1 MYRTDFITAMKIPD
15 QHVLDEHFIRISD
28 PWKQEYDKGVQVP
41 VDIESLPQPDF
52 KKLDSSE
59 KTSRIWN
66 LPEKYYK
73 WQPEVDIIN
82 EVMDG
87 KVPEPIYDMDEDDC
101 SFLHSINSVEDPKNK
116 ITELDF
122 EVIMTYLDAV
132 CHVNMYTKYQDN
144 LTYSI
149 QYDDSVYC
157 EVCKD
162 IYSEP
167 DNEMIFC
174 DNCNICVHQSC
185 YGVSKIPQG
194 EWYCSPCKADC
205 SAPVCLLCMQGE
217 GAFKQAKQ
225 GEWVHVFCALW
236 IPEVGF
242 GNVEKM
248 EPITKIKQ
256 IPISRWSLSCCF
268 CQERVGACIQCSMKN
283 CFVPFHPSCA
293 YSNRCHMMTIYGTP
307 EEPEIVENF
316 AYCIKHSSEKFRE
329 PSTMNTIVLPQCR
342 KDQLNP
348 LYNNQKKIARTL
360 LNDFDEFVD
369 VLDVSTTLDINV
381 STIQFTFDYWKEK
394 RKLNGNNPLIKLP
407 PLSEL
412 VEKCSKLKNQPDCS
426 ELDPFLKLVSLRQ
439 DLERARVLVHMSE
452 RRERLKKRW
461 MNSIFSVI
469 ECCFKEGSQLPQPL
483 FSLSRG
489 LPKPSSRS
497 NSDVTS
503 SSDNDS
509 ELNISQSSISKVFL
523 SPVINRDHL
532 DVFDFKDNEHSLVA
546 HEVILRDDGNSDQ
559 SDSKKPD
566 LAYDYRSSEDPEW
579 VDAPKRPR
587 KKKHESPSKLNKM
600 KLLASQFSRKIT
612 IELSDKSDVQSSVDD
627 SCHFSTPP
635 TSPEFSTAQTF
646 GFPKK
651 GSDSQISCKRRRNLS
666 HSSDDNGSETYVLAN
681 TPPSPKNN
689 KENIKSLNASK
700 TEDVPVKSSPVR
712 SRRVS
717 KRHKPNESI
726 SLSDCH
732 FNQTPNLTSNSTN
745 FLQPCLAS
753 RSSCDEM
760 NIVEKLEDLENQVW
774 SSDLYV
780 RQEASSELLTVLSEA
795 TDEVFD
801 GRSFQWDSMCGGLV
815 RWISGTNF
823 KISLV
828 ALKAISMIAT
838 RMGEDL
844 APICHTMLPA
854 IIDRLGD
861 TKDTVRKEAASLIQ
875 VLMSYVKTP
884 KTILEELLPRVMEHK
899 NAKVREGM
907 LLCISETLLNFGHKE
922 LSISKMIPS
931 VLELASDSS
940 APVRDQAVETLCDI
954 YRLVGEPIRNDILR
968 RRSLPFQKEKLI
980 ISRFDDLLAAGMVSA
995 DSLSERILSD
1005 ESLNSEP
1012 EKVKTIE
1019 RGGGKI
1025 SKSTSS
1031 GTLNK
1036 RAMPLKKS
1044 ASSHKSKG
1052 GLAGADSELLTEDNL
1067 DTYIQDYNTVDI
1079 SSPKELTDFCNNC
1092 ADILE
1097 NTDDWEKR
1105 VAALRDLRGMM
1116 FCGVDH
1122 FKGFKLTIT
1131 GMSRAIEK
1139 AVKDL
1144 RSQVVREAC
1153 VTVACMS
1160 TEMGNDFGSLGEK
1173 LLVALFSQLLVN
1185 VKIMNYSAHVCL
1197 RRIISCTQ
1205 YSKMLLII
1213 CEQVLKSKS
1222 AMCRKR
1228 AAEYIELIF
1237 QIWDLNLITK
1247 NLTLLESSIKSG
1259 INDADSDTRVFSRKT
1274 FWLFNEH
1281 FPKNAENM
1289 MKTFDT
1295 SKKKM
1300 LLETKMG
1307 KSSAPGAGSSSTLKR
1322 NKKLAPGSSATLPKK
1337 PTMSKSTPDLSQL
1350 GKTSTLPRQP
1360 KTPARVQGAP
1370 RSTTASPANDRT
1382 SIPRLYVSPRGARAE
1397 HKSTS
1402 SYGTSNI
1409 PTRTGVIKSK
1419 STVLSPSLARD
1430 TAAGVK
1436 KSKSG
1441 VMRSKDAAGGGG
1453 GQSSQSR
1460 QTAARSGSSS
1470 GGVRRSVSARS
1481 VNSLVSNET
1490 RSATL
1495 RRANNRASP
1504 GRASPASTSSASRTA
1519 QQAQPRTPSIRKS
1532 ASANLNQDSLASAF
1546 GRGTIPRMTSQDSI
1560 ASSTDSSS
1568 HDVDIQE
1575 IVRAS
1580 ESSSWKIREEGVHK
1594 LKTRI
1599 NEERGFNTRER
1610 RIVLQL
1616 FENLLN
1622 DNHAKILGTTLDVLD
1637 EFLALYR
1644 TNLTDWG
1651 ATILAKAL
1659 YLQSM
1664 KQTQSNFDRVM
1675 RLLDTLHRSFP
1686 YDLQL
1691 TWCFSILDS
1700 RQVNSN
1706 AKMKG
1711 TLLEYMSCTFEVMD
1725 PMEFIQTKESTIGL
1739 KVLLQSS
1746 TDPKAPDIRKKSATL
1761 IATMFRHSPP
1771 VFSSILNTVTEAEQ
1785 GQCVMLLQETVP
1797 NMMSQESEVLMGYPG
1812 YNKIVSDR
1820 QSATSEESASL
1831 FDAIN
1836 QRFGSS
1842 PGSYTYDVDAE
1853 NINPD
1858 ALSSPV
1864 SKMSINKNRENSFS
1878 EQRDRSLTT
1887 ELQAVSNLNN
1897 TNGGSEALPHLQSPS
1912 LNGSMPETNAVFSVL
1927 EALLGGSQEEKS
1939 GALIESL
1946 NLLKEDTSINEENSY
1961 DLLSAIMSCTEE
1973 DDTELVS
1980 KALKVLN
1987 KFLVYQ
1993 AQYMAPHCEEVVTKI
2008 VRAKCPMQHAD
2019 SESLYQLL
2027 VMVYK
2032 TEAILNLIVPML
2044 QHETYPVLLSV
2055 INLLY
2060 STLKQNTPE
2069 SQPMLESRLPA
2080 LASAVCPQC
2089 SHVETNVRKQS
2100 IFCLVE
2106 LLLIFGT
2113 EKVDA
2118 LLEGL
2123 TVSQKKLVYLY
2134 YNRHQRNVR

>member
-1 MYRTDFITAMKIPD
+1 
-15 QHVLDEHFIRISD
+15 
-28 PWKQEYDKGVQVP
+28 
-41 VDIESLPQPDF
+41 
-52 KKLDSSE
+52 
-59 KTSRIWN
+59 
-66 LPEKYYK
+66 
-73 WQPEVDIIN
+73 
-82 EVMDG
+82 
-87 KVPEPIYDMDEDDC
+87 
-101 SFLHSINSVEDPKNK
+101 
-116 ITELDF
+116 
-122 EVIMTYLDAV
+122 
-132 CHVNMYTKYQDN
+132 
-144 LTYSI
+144 
-149 QYDDSVYC
+149 
-157 EVCKD
+157 
-162 IYSEP
+162 
-167 DNEMIFC
+167 
-174 DNCNICVHQSC
+174 
-185 YGVSKIPQG
+185 
-194 EWYCSPCKADC
+194 
-205 SAPVCLLCMQGE
+205 
-217 GAFKQAKQ
+217 
-225 GEWVHVFCALW
+225 
-236 IPEVGF
+236 
-242 GNVEKM
+242 
-248 EPITKIKQ
+248 
-256 IPISRWSLSCCF
+256 
-268 CQERVGACIQCSMKN
+268 
-283 CFVPFHPSCA
+283 
-293 YSNRCHMMTIYGTP
+293 
-307 EEPEIVENF
+307 
-316 AYCIKHSSEKFRE
+316 
-329 PSTMNTIVLPQCR
+329 
-342 KDQLNP
+342 
-348 LYNNQKKIARTL
+348 
-360 LNDFDEFVD
+360 
-369 VLDVSTTLDINV
+369 
-381 STIQFTFDYWKEK
+381 
-394 RKLNGNNPLIKLP
+394 
-407 PLSEL
+407 
-412 VEKCSKLKNQPDCS
+412 
-426 ELDPFLKLVSLRQ
+426 
-439 DLERARVLVHMSE
+439 
-452 RRERLKKRW
+452 
-461 MNSIFSVI
+461 
-469 ECCFKEGSQLPQPL
+469 
-483 FSLSRG
+483 
-489 LPKPSSRS
+489 
-497 NSDVTS
+497 
-503 SSDNDS
+503 
-509 ELNISQSSISKVFL
+509 
-523 SPVINRDHL
+523 
-532 DVFDFKDNEHSLVA
+532 
-546 HEVILRDDGNSDQ
+546 
-559 SDSKKPD
+559 
-566 LAYDYRSSEDPEW
+566 
-579 VDAPKRPR
+579 
-587 KKKHESPSKLNKM
+587 
-600 KLLASQFSRKIT
+600 
-612 IELSDKSDVQSSVDD
+612 
-627 SCHFSTPP
+627 
-635 TSPEFSTAQTF
+635 
-646 GFPKK
+646 
-651 GSDSQISCKRRRNLS
+651 
-666 HSSDDNGSETYVLAN
+666 
-681 TPPSPKNN
+681 
-689 KENIKSLNASK
+689 
-700 TEDVPVKSSPVR
+700 
-712 SRRVS
+712 
-717 KRHKPNESI
+717 
-726 SLSDCH
+726 
-732 FNQTPNLTSNSTN
+732 
-745 FLQPCLAS
+745 
-753 RSSCDEM
+753 M
-760 NIVEKLEDLENQVW
+760 NIVDKLEDLENQVW

-795 TDEVFD
+795 NDEVFD
-801 GRSFQWDSMCGGLV
+801 GSSFQWDSMCGGLA

-828 ALKAISMIAT
+828 ALKAITMIAT

-844 APICHTMLPA
+844 APTLSTLLPA

-861 TKDTVRKEAASLIQ
+861 TKDSVRKEAASLIQ

-884 KTILEELLPRVMEHK
+884 KTILDEIVPKVMDHK

-907 LLCISETLLNFGHKE
+907 LLCISETLQNFGHKE
-922 LSISKMIPS
+922 LSISKVIPS
-931 VLELASDSS
+931 ILELASDNS
-940 APVRDQAVETLCDI
+940 APVRDQAVDTLCEV
-954 YRLVGEPIRNDILR
+954 YKLVGEPIRNDILKR
-968 RRSLPFQKEKLI
+968 RTLPFQKEKMI
-980 ISRFDDLLAAGMVSA
+980 IQRFDDLFQAGLVNS
-995 DSLSERILSD
+995 DGLSDRVPSD

-1012 EKVKTIE
+1012 EKVKTVE

-1044 ASSHKSKG
+1044 ASSHKAKG
-1052 GLAGADSELLTEDNL
+1052 GLVVADSGLLTEENL
-1067 DTYIQDYNTVDI
+1067 DEYIKDYNTVNI
-1079 SSPKELTDFCNNC
+1079 SSPKELADFCNAC
-1092 ADILE
+1092 ADIME
-1097 NTDDWEKR
+1097 NSDDWEKR
-1105 VAALRDLRGMM
+1105 IVALRDLRGVM

-1139 AVKDL
+1139 TVKDL

-1153 VTVACMS
+1153 VTVSAMS
-1160 TEMGNDFGSLGEK
+1160 TELGNDFGSCGEK
-1173 LLVALFSQLLVN
+1173 LLTALFSQLLVN
-1185 VKIMNYSAHVCL
+1185 VKIMNLSAHVCL
-1197 RRIISCTQ
+1197 RRVIACTQ
-1205 YSKMLLII
+1205 YPKMLPII
-1213 CEQVLKSKS
+1213 CEQMKSKS
-1222 AMCRKR
+1222 PMCRKR

-1237 QIWDLNLITK
+1237 QLWELNIITK
-1247 NLTLLESSIKSG
+1247 NLSILEGTIKSG
-1259 INDADSDTRVFSRKT
+1259 INDADSDTRIFSRRT
-1274 FWLFNEH
+1274 FWLYNEF

-1300 LLETKMG
+1300 LQETKMG
-1307 KSSAPGAGSSSTLKR
+1307 KSAAPGAGATNTLKR
-1322 NKKLAPGSSATLPKK
+1322 TKKNLAPGSSATLPKK

-1350 GKTSTLPRQP
+1350 GKPSTLPRQP

-1370 RSTTASPANDRT
+1370 RSTTASPAN
-1382 SIPRLYVSPRGARAE
+1382 E
-1397 HKSTS
+1397 K
-1402 SYGTSNI
+1402 
-1409 PTRTGVIKSK
+1409 TRQGVVKSK
-1419 STVLSPSLARD
+1419 STVLSPSLSRD
-1430 TAAGVK
+1430 PATGVK

-1441 VMRSKDAAGGGG
+1441 VMRSKIGPVGGSLTQPRQTRRPSERTGTVISRSDVREAIEQQNRPSLDRSKSSAGGYRDRGG
-1453 GQSSQSR
+1453 SEFSDDGRPQSSRSGKSRSNRPTMTLDDIEAARIAAALTSHREKELAREGGASEFDRDMEEIKESHRRGRHSSSDGGKRQKRSRSSGPRARSRPTTNVNKDDIKIAQAANNDARLSR
-1460 QTAARSGSSS
+1460 QSSSLQVDDYSSVEGYATIKRRPKGGRKSRTSDTEAMEVDRRRSSVQSGGMTEEEFMRIHMDLPAGRSSSRTSDNSSGRGQIEDSDSRTAARSGSAT

-1481 VNSLVSNET
+1481 VNSIVSSET

-1504 GRASPASTSSASRTA
+1504 GRASPASTSSSRTA
-1519 QQAQPRTPSIRKS
+1519 AQQTAPRTPSIRKS

-1594 LKTRI
+1594 LKVRI

-1610 RIVLQL
+1610 RMVLHL
-1616 FENLLN
+1616 FEQMLN

-1771 VFSSILNTVTEAEQ
+1771 VFSSILNTVTEQEQ

-1812 YNKIVSDR
+1812 YNKIVSDH

-1836 QRFGSS
+1836 QSSHRFGSS
-1842 PGSYTYDVDAE
+1842 PGSYTFDVDAE

-1858 ALSSPV
+1858 ILNSPV
-1864 SKMSINKNRENSFS
+1864 SKISLDKDRENSFS
-1878 EQRDRSLTT
+1878 EQRDRSLTA

-1897 TNGGSEALPHLQSPS
+1897 NTNGGSASSPLLQSPS
-1912 LNGSMPETNAVFSVL
+1912 LNGSMAENNKVFAVL
-1927 EALLGGSQEEKS
+1927 EALLGGTQDEKS
-1939 GALIESL
+1939 AALIESL

-1980 KALKVLN
+1980 KSLKVLN

-1993 AQYMAPHCEEVVTKI
+1993 ADYMAPHCEEVVTKI

-2032 TEAILNLIVPML
+2032 TEAILNLLVPML

-2069 SQPMLESRLPA
+2069 SQSKLESRLPA
-2080 LASAVCPQC
+2080 LCAAVCPQC

-2113 EKVDA
+2113 ERVDTM
-2118 LLEGL
+2118 LDSL

>member
-1 MYRTDFITAMKIPD
+1 
-15 QHVLDEHFIRISD
+15 
-28 PWKQEYDKGVQVP
+28 
-41 VDIESLPQPDF
+41 
-52 KKLDSSE
+52 
-59 KTSRIWN
+59 
-66 LPEKYYK
+66 
-73 WQPEVDIIN
+73 
-82 EVMDG
+82 
-87 KVPEPIYDMDEDDC
+87 
-101 SFLHSINSVEDPKNK
+101 
-116 ITELDF
+116 
-122 EVIMTYLDAV
+122 
-132 CHVNMYTKYQDN
+132 
-144 LTYSI
+144 
-149 QYDDSVYC
+149 
-157 EVCKD
+157 
-162 IYSEP
+162 
-167 DNEMIFC
+167 
-174 DNCNICVHQSC
+174 
-185 YGVSKIPQG
+185 
-194 EWYCSPCKADC
+194 
-205 SAPVCLLCMQGE
+205 
-217 GAFKQAKQ
+217 
-225 GEWVHVFCALW
+225 
-236 IPEVGF
+236 
-242 GNVEKM
+242 
-248 EPITKIKQ
+248 
-256 IPISRWSLSCCF
+256 
-268 CQERVGACIQCSMKN
+268 
-283 CFVPFHPSCA
+283 
-293 YSNRCHMMTIYGTP
+293 
-307 EEPEIVENF
+307 
-316 AYCIKHSSEKFRE
+316 
-329 PSTMNTIVLPQCR
+329 
-342 KDQLNP
+342 
-348 LYNNQKKIARTL
+348 
-360 LNDFDEFVD
+360 
-369 VLDVSTTLDINV
+369 
-381 STIQFTFDYWKEK
+381 
-394 RKLNGNNPLIKLP
+394 
-407 PLSEL
+407 
-412 VEKCSKLKNQPDCS
+412 
-426 ELDPFLKLVSLRQ
+426 
-439 DLERARVLVHMSE
+439 
-452 RRERLKKRW
+452 
-461 MNSIFSVI
+461 
-469 ECCFKEGSQLPQPL
+469 
-483 FSLSRG
+483 
-489 LPKPSSRS
+489 
-497 NSDVTS
+497 
-503 SSDNDS
+503 
-509 ELNISQSSISKVFL
+509 
-523 SPVINRDHL
+523 
-532 DVFDFKDNEHSLVA
+532 
-546 HEVILRDDGNSDQ
+546 
-559 SDSKKPD
+559 
-566 LAYDYRSSEDPEW
+566 
-579 VDAPKRPR
+579 
-587 KKKHESPSKLNKM
+587 
-600 KLLASQFSRKIT
+600 
-612 IELSDKSDVQSSVDD
+612 
-627 SCHFSTPP
+627 
-635 TSPEFSTAQTF
+635 
-646 GFPKK
+646 
-651 GSDSQISCKRRRNLS
+651 
-666 HSSDDNGSETYVLAN
+666 
-681 TPPSPKNN
+681 
-689 KENIKSLNASK
+689 
-700 TEDVPVKSSPVR
+700 
-712 SRRVS
+712 
-717 KRHKPNESI
+717 
-726 SLSDCH
+726 
-732 FNQTPNLTSNSTN
+732 
-745 FLQPCLAS
+745 
-753 RSSCDEM
+753 M
-760 NIVEKLEDLENQVW
+760 NIVDKLEDLENQVW

-795 TDEVFD
+795 NDEVFD
-801 GRSFQWDSMCGGLV
+801 GSSFQWDSMCGGLA

-828 ALKAISMIAT
+828 ALKAITMIAT

-844 APICHTMLPA
+844 APTLSTLLPA

-861 TKDTVRKEAASLIQ
+861 TKDSVRKEAASLIQ

-884 KTILEELLPRVMEHK
+884 KTILDEIVPKVMDHK

-907 LLCISETLLNFGHKE
+907 LLCISETLQNFGHKE
-922 LSISKMIPS
+922 LSISKVIPS
-931 VLELASDSS
+931 ILELASDNS
-940 APVRDQAVETLCDI
+940 APVRDQAVDTLCEV
-954 YRLVGEPIRNDILR
+954 YKLVGEPIRNDILKR
-968 RRSLPFQKEKLI
+968 RTLPFQKEKMI
-980 ISRFDDLLAAGMVSA
+980 IQRFDDLFQAGLVNS
-995 DSLSERILSD
+995 DGLSDRVPSD

-1012 EKVKTIE
+1012 EKVKTVE

-1044 ASSHKSKG
+1044 ASSHKAKG
-1052 GLAGADSELLTEDNL
+1052 GLVVADSGLLTEENL
-1067 DTYIQDYNTVDI
+1067 DEYIKDYNTVNI
-1079 SSPKELTDFCNNC
+1079 SSPKELADFCNAC
-1092 ADILE
+1092 ADIME
-1097 NTDDWEKR
+1097 NSDDWEKR
-1105 VAALRDLRGMM
+1105 IVALRDLRGVM

-1139 AVKDL
+1139 TVKDL

-1153 VTVACMS
+1153 VTVSAMS
-1160 TEMGNDFGSLGEK
+1160 TELGNDFGSCGEK
-1173 LLVALFSQLLVN
+1173 LLTALFSQLLVN
-1185 VKIMNYSAHVCL
+1185 VKIMNLSAHVCL
-1197 RRIISCTQ
+1197 RRVIACTQ
-1205 YSKMLLII
+1205 YPKMLPII
-1213 CEQVLKSKS
+1213 CEQMKSKS
-1222 AMCRKR
+1222 PMCRKR

-1237 QIWDLNLITK
+1237 QLWELNIITK
-1247 NLTLLESSIKSG
+1247 NLSILEGTIKSG
-1259 INDADSDTRVFSRKT
+1259 INDADSDTRIFSRRT
-1274 FWLFNEH
+1274 FWLYNEF

-1300 LLETKMG
+1300 LQETKMG
-1307 KSSAPGAGSSSTLKR
+1307 KSAAPGAGATNTLKR
-1322 NKKLAPGSSATLPKK
+1322 TKKNLAPGSSATLPKK
-1337 PTMSKSTPDLSQL
+1337 PTMSKSTP
-1350 GKTSTLPRQP
+1350 
-1360 KTPARVQGAP
+1360 GAP
-1370 RSTTASPANDRT
+1370 RSTTASPAN
-1382 SIPRLYVSPRGARAE
+1382 E
-1397 HKSTS
+1397 K
-1402 SYGTSNI
+1402 
-1409 PTRTGVIKSK
+1409 
-1419 STVLSPSLARD
+1419 
-1430 TAAGVK
+1430 
-1436 KSKSG
+1436 
-1441 VMRSKDAAGGGG
+1441 
-1453 GQSSQSR
+1453 
-1460 QTAARSGSSS
+1460 TAARSGSAT

-1481 VNSLVSNET
+1481 VNSIVSSET

-1504 GRASPASTSSASRTA
+1504 GRASPASTSSSRTA
-1519 QQAQPRTPSIRKS
+1519 AQQTAPRTPSIRKS

-1594 LKTRI
+1594 LKVRI

-1610 RIVLQL
+1610 RMVLHL
-1616 FENLLN
+1616 FEQMLN

-1771 VFSSILNTVTEAEQ
+1771 VFSSILNTVTEQEQ

-1812 YNKIVSDR
+1812 YNKIVSDH

-1836 QRFGSS
+1836 QSSHRFGSS
-1842 PGSYTYDVDAE
+1842 PGSYTFDVDAE

-1858 ALSSPV
+1858 ILNSPV
-1864 SKMSINKNRENSFS
+1864 SKISLDKDRENSFS
-1878 EQRDRSLTT
+1878 EQRDRSLTA

-1897 TNGGSEALPHLQSPS
+1897 NTNGGSASSPLLQSPS
-1912 LNGSMPETNAVFSVL
+1912 LNGSMAENNKVFAVL
-1927 EALLGGSQEEKS
+1927 EALLGGTQDEKS
-1939 GALIESL
+1939 AALIESL

-1980 KALKVLN
+1980 KSLKVLN

-1993 AQYMAPHCEEVVTKI
+1993 ADYMAPHCEEVVTKI

-2032 TEAILNLIVPML
+2032 TEAILNLLVPML

-2069 SQPMLESRLPA
+2069 SQSKLESRLPA
-2080 LASAVCPQC
+2080 LCAAVCPQC

-2113 EKVDA
+2113 ERVDTM
-2118 LLEGL
+2118 LDSL

>member
-1 MYRTDFITAMKIPD
+1 
-15 QHVLDEHFIRISD
+15 
-28 PWKQEYDKGVQVP
+28 
-41 VDIESLPQPDF
+41 
-52 KKLDSSE
+52 
-59 KTSRIWN
+59 
-66 LPEKYYK
+66 
-73 WQPEVDIIN
+73 
-82 EVMDG
+82 
-87 KVPEPIYDMDEDDC
+87 
-101 SFLHSINSVEDPKNK
+101 
-116 ITELDF
+116 
-122 EVIMTYLDAV
+122 
-132 CHVNMYTKYQDN
+132 
-144 LTYSI
+144 
-149 QYDDSVYC
+149 
-157 EVCKD
+157 
-162 IYSEP
+162 
-167 DNEMIFC
+167 
-174 DNCNICVHQSC
+174 
-185 YGVSKIPQG
+185 
-194 EWYCSPCKADC
+194 
-205 SAPVCLLCMQGE
+205 
-217 GAFKQAKQ
+217 
-225 GEWVHVFCALW
+225 
-236 IPEVGF
+236 
-242 GNVEKM
+242 
-248 EPITKIKQ
+248 
-256 IPISRWSLSCCF
+256 
-268 CQERVGACIQCSMKN
+268 
-283 CFVPFHPSCA
+283 
-293 YSNRCHMMTIYGTP
+293 
-307 EEPEIVENF
+307 
-316 AYCIKHSSEKFRE
+316 
-329 PSTMNTIVLPQCR
+329 
-342 KDQLNP
+342 
-348 LYNNQKKIARTL
+348 
-360 LNDFDEFVD
+360 
-369 VLDVSTTLDINV
+369 
-381 STIQFTFDYWKEK
+381 
-394 RKLNGNNPLIKLP
+394 
-407 PLSEL
+407 
-412 VEKCSKLKNQPDCS
+412 
-426 ELDPFLKLVSLRQ
+426 
-439 DLERARVLVHMSE
+439 
-452 RRERLKKRW
+452 
-461 MNSIFSVI
+461 
-469 ECCFKEGSQLPQPL
+469 
-483 FSLSRG
+483 
-489 LPKPSSRS
+489 
-497 NSDVTS
+497 
-503 SSDNDS
+503 
-509 ELNISQSSISKVFL
+509 
-523 SPVINRDHL
+523 
-532 DVFDFKDNEHSLVA
+532 
-546 HEVILRDDGNSDQ
+546 
-559 SDSKKPD
+559 
-566 LAYDYRSSEDPEW
+566 
-579 VDAPKRPR
+579 
-587 KKKHESPSKLNKM
+587 
-600 KLLASQFSRKIT
+600 
-612 IELSDKSDVQSSVDD
+612 
-627 SCHFSTPP
+627 
-635 TSPEFSTAQTF
+635 
-646 GFPKK
+646 
-651 GSDSQISCKRRRNLS
+651 
-666 HSSDDNGSETYVLAN
+666 
-681 TPPSPKNN
+681 
-689 KENIKSLNASK
+689 
-700 TEDVPVKSSPVR
+700 
-712 SRRVS
+712 
-717 KRHKPNESI
+717 
-726 SLSDCH
+726 
-732 FNQTPNLTSNSTN
+732 
-745 FLQPCLAS
+745 
-753 RSSCDEM
+753 M
-760 NIVEKLEDLENQVW
+760 NIVDKLEDLENQVW

-795 TDEVFD
+795 NDEVFD
-801 GRSFQWDSMCGGLV
+801 GSSFQWDSMCGGLA

-828 ALKAISMIAT
+828 ALKAITMIAT

-844 APICHTMLPA
+844 APTLSTLLPA

-861 TKDTVRKEAASLIQ
+861 TKDSVRKEAASLIQ

-884 KTILEELLPRVMEHK
+884 KTILDEIVPKVMDHK

-907 LLCISETLLNFGHKE
+907 LLCISETLQNFGHKE
-922 LSISKMIPS
+922 LSISKVIPS
-931 VLELASDSS
+931 ILELASDNS
-940 APVRDQAVETLCDI
+940 APVRDQAVDTLCEV
-954 YRLVGEPIRNDILR
+954 YKLVGEPIRNDILKR
-968 RRSLPFQKEKLI
+968 RTLPFQKEKMI
-980 ISRFDDLLAAGMVSA
+980 IQRFDDLFQAGLVNS
-995 DSLSERILSD
+995 DGLSDRVPSD

-1012 EKVKTIE
+1012 EKVKTVE

-1044 ASSHKSKG
+1044 ASSHKAKG
-1052 GLAGADSELLTEDNL
+1052 GLVVADSGLLTEENL
-1067 DTYIQDYNTVDI
+1067 DEYIKDYNTVNI
-1079 SSPKELTDFCNNC
+1079 SSPKELADFCNAC
-1092 ADILE
+1092 ADIME
-1097 NTDDWEKR
+1097 NSDDWEKR
-1105 VAALRDLRGMM
+1105 IVALRDLRGVM

-1139 AVKDL
+1139 TVKDL

-1153 VTVACMS
+1153 VTVSAMS
-1160 TEMGNDFGSLGEK
+1160 TELGNDFGSCGEK
-1173 LLVALFSQLLVN
+1173 LLTALFSQLLVN
-1185 VKIMNYSAHVCL
+1185 VKIMNLSAHVCL
-1197 RRIISCTQ
+1197 RRVIACTQ
-1205 YSKMLLII
+1205 YPKMLPII
-1213 CEQVLKSKS
+1213 CEQMKSKS
-1222 AMCRKR
+1222 PMCRKR

-1237 QIWDLNLITK
+1237 QLWELNIITK
-1247 NLTLLESSIKSG
+1247 NLSILEGTIKSG
-1259 INDADSDTRVFSRKT
+1259 INDADSDTRIFSRRT
-1274 FWLFNEH
+1274 FWLYNEF

-1300 LLETKMG
+1300 LQETKMG
-1307 KSSAPGAGSSSTLKR
+1307 KSAAPGAGATNTLKR
-1322 NKKLAPGSSATLPKK
+1322 TKKNLAPGSSATLPKK

-1350 GKTSTLPRQP
+1350 GKPSTLPRQP

-1370 RSTTASPANDRT
+1370 RSTTASPANEKT
-1382 SIPRLYVSPRGARAE
+1382 
-1397 HKSTS
+1397 
-1402 SYGTSNI
+1402 
-1409 PTRTGVIKSK
+1409 
-1419 STVLSPSLARD
+1419 
-1430 TAAGVK
+1430 
-1436 KSKSG
+1436 
-1441 VMRSKDAAGGGG
+1441 
-1453 GQSSQSR
+1453 
-1460 QTAARSGSSS
+1460 
-1470 GGVRRSVSARS
+1470 
-1481 VNSLVSNET
+1481 
-1490 RSATL
+1490 
-1495 RRANNRASP
+1495 NNRASP
-1504 GRASPASTSSASRTA
+1504 GRASPASTSSSRTA
-1519 QQAQPRTPSIRKS
+1519 AQQTAPRTPSIRKS

-1594 LKTRI
+1594 LKVRI

-1610 RIVLQL
+1610 RMVLHL
-1616 FENLLN
+1616 FEQMLN

-1771 VFSSILNTVTEAEQ
+1771 VFSSILNTVTEQEQ

-1812 YNKIVSDR
+1812 YNKIVSDH

-1836 QRFGSS
+1836 QSSHRFGSS
-1842 PGSYTYDVDAE
+1842 PGSYTFDVDAE

-1858 ALSSPV
+1858 ILNSPV
-1864 SKMSINKNRENSFS
+1864 SKISLDKDRENSFS
-1878 EQRDRSLTT
+1878 EQRDRSLTA

-1897 TNGGSEALPHLQSPS
+1897 NTNGGSASSPLLQSPS
-1912 LNGSMPETNAVFSVL
+1912 LNGSMAENNKVFAVL
-1927 EALLGGSQEEKS
+1927 EALLGGTQDEKS
-1939 GALIESL
+1939 AALIESL

-1980 KALKVLN
+1980 KSLKVLN

-1993 AQYMAPHCEEVVTKI
+1993 ADYMAPHCEEVVTKI

-2032 TEAILNLIVPML
+2032 TEAILNLLVPML

-2069 SQPMLESRLPA
+2069 SQSKLESRLPA
-2080 LASAVCPQC
+2080 LCAAVCPQC

-2113 EKVDA
+2113 ERVDTM
-2118 LLEGL
+2118 LDSL

>member
-1382 SIPRLYVSPRGARAE
+1382 
-1397 HKSTS
+1397 
-1402 SYGTSNI
+1402 
-1409 PTRTGVIKSK
+1409 RTGVIKSK

-1460 QTAARSGSSS
+1460 QT
-1470 GGVRRSVSARS
+1470 
-1481 VNSLVSNET
+1481 
-1490 RSATL
+1490 
-1495 RRANNRASP
+1495 NNRASP

>member
-1 MYRTDFITAMKIPD
+1 
-15 QHVLDEHFIRISD
+15 
-28 PWKQEYDKGVQVP
+28 
-41 VDIESLPQPDF
+41 
-52 KKLDSSE
+52 
-59 KTSRIWN
+59 
-66 LPEKYYK
+66 
-73 WQPEVDIIN
+73 
-82 EVMDG
+82 
-87 KVPEPIYDMDEDDC
+87 
-101 SFLHSINSVEDPKNK
+101 
-116 ITELDF
+116 
-122 EVIMTYLDAV
+122 
-132 CHVNMYTKYQDN
+132 
-144 LTYSI
+144 
-149 QYDDSVYC
+149 
-157 EVCKD
+157 
-162 IYSEP
+162 
-167 DNEMIFC
+167 
-174 DNCNICVHQSC
+174 
-185 YGVSKIPQG
+185 
-194 EWYCSPCKADC
+194 
-205 SAPVCLLCMQGE
+205 
-217 GAFKQAKQ
+217 
-225 GEWVHVFCALW
+225 
-236 IPEVGF
+236 
-242 GNVEKM
+242 
-248 EPITKIKQ
+248 
-256 IPISRWSLSCCF
+256 
-268 CQERVGACIQCSMKN
+268 
-283 CFVPFHPSCA
+283 
-293 YSNRCHMMTIYGTP
+293 
-307 EEPEIVENF
+307 
-316 AYCIKHSSEKFRE
+316 
-329 PSTMNTIVLPQCR
+329 
-342 KDQLNP
+342 
-348 LYNNQKKIARTL
+348 
-360 LNDFDEFVD
+360 
-369 VLDVSTTLDINV
+369 
-381 STIQFTFDYWKEK
+381 
-394 RKLNGNNPLIKLP
+394 
-407 PLSEL
+407 
-412 VEKCSKLKNQPDCS
+412 
-426 ELDPFLKLVSLRQ
+426 
-439 DLERARVLVHMSE
+439 
-452 RRERLKKRW
+452 
-461 MNSIFSVI
+461 
-469 ECCFKEGSQLPQPL
+469 
-483 FSLSRG
+483 
-489 LPKPSSRS
+489 
-497 NSDVTS
+497 
-503 SSDNDS
+503 
-509 ELNISQSSISKVFL
+509 
-523 SPVINRDHL
+523 
-532 DVFDFKDNEHSLVA
+532 
-546 HEVILRDDGNSDQ
+546 
-559 SDSKKPD
+559 
-566 LAYDYRSSEDPEW
+566 
-579 VDAPKRPR
+579 
-587 KKKHESPSKLNKM
+587 
-600 KLLASQFSRKIT
+600 
-612 IELSDKSDVQSSVDD
+612 
-627 SCHFSTPP
+627 
-635 TSPEFSTAQTF
+635 
-646 GFPKK
+646 
-651 GSDSQISCKRRRNLS
+651 
-666 HSSDDNGSETYVLAN
+666 
-681 TPPSPKNN
+681 
-689 KENIKSLNASK
+689 
-700 TEDVPVKSSPVR
+700 
-712 SRRVS
+712 
-717 KRHKPNESI
+717 
-726 SLSDCH
+726 
-732 FNQTPNLTSNSTN
+732 
-745 FLQPCLAS
+745 
-753 RSSCDEM
+753 M
-760 NIVEKLEDLENQVW
+760 NIVDKLEDLENQVW

-795 TDEVFD
+795 NDEVFD
-801 GRSFQWDSMCGGLV
+801 GSSFQWDSMCGGLA

-828 ALKAISMIAT
+828 ALKAITMIAT

-844 APICHTMLPA
+844 APTLSTLLPA

-861 TKDTVRKEAASLIQ
+861 TKDSVRKEAASLIQ

-884 KTILEELLPRVMEHK
+884 KTILDEIVPKVMDHK

-907 LLCISETLLNFGHKE
+907 LLCISETLQNFGHKE
-922 LSISKMIPS
+922 LSISKVIPS
-931 VLELASDSS
+931 ILELASDNS
-940 APVRDQAVETLCDI
+940 APVRDQAVDTLCEV
-954 YRLVGEPIRNDILR
+954 YKLVGEPIRNDILKR
-968 RRSLPFQKEKLI
+968 RTLPFQKEKMI
-980 ISRFDDLLAAGMVSA
+980 IQRFDDLFQAGLVNS
-995 DSLSERILSD
+995 DGLSDRVPSD

-1012 EKVKTIE
+1012 EKVKTVE

-1044 ASSHKSKG
+1044 ASSHKAKG
-1052 GLAGADSELLTEDNL
+1052 GLVVADSGLLTEENL
-1067 DTYIQDYNTVDI
+1067 DEYIKDYNTVNI
-1079 SSPKELTDFCNNC
+1079 SSPKELADFCNAC
-1092 ADILE
+1092 ADIME
-1097 NTDDWEKR
+1097 NSDDWEKR
-1105 VAALRDLRGMM
+1105 IVALRDLRGVM

-1139 AVKDL
+1139 TVKDL

-1153 VTVACMS
+1153 VTVSAMS
-1160 TEMGNDFGSLGEK
+1160 TELGNDFGSCGEK
-1173 LLVALFSQLLVN
+1173 LLTALFSQLLVN
-1185 VKIMNYSAHVCL
+1185 VKIMNLSAHVCL
-1197 RRIISCTQ
+1197 RRVIACTQ
-1205 YSKMLLII
+1205 YPKMLPII
-1213 CEQVLKSKS
+1213 CEQMKSKS
-1222 AMCRKR
+1222 PMCRKR

-1237 QIWDLNLITK
+1237 QLWELNIITK
-1247 NLTLLESSIKSG
+1247 NLSILEGTIKSG
-1259 INDADSDTRVFSRKT
+1259 INDADSDTRIFSRRT
-1274 FWLFNEH
+1274 FWLYNEF

-1300 LLETKMG
+1300 LQETKMG
-1307 KSSAPGAGSSSTLKR
+1307 KSAAPGAGATNTLKR
-1322 NKKLAPGSSATLPKK
+1322 TKKNLAPGSSATLPKK

-1350 GKTSTLPRQP
+1350 GKPSTLPRQP

-1370 RSTTASPANDRT
+1370 RSTTASPANEKT
-1382 SIPRLYVSPRGARAE
+1382 SIPRLFVSPRGARAQRN
-1397 HKSTS
+1397 STE
-1402 SYGTSNI
+1402 SYATTNIPSKYSTSNI
-1409 PTRTGVIKSK
+1409 P
-1419 STVLSPSLARD
+1419 
-1430 TAAGVK
+1430 
-1436 KSKSG
+1436 
-1441 VMRSKDAAGGGG
+1441 
-1453 GQSSQSR
+1453 
-1460 QTAARSGSSS
+1460 TAARSGSAT

-1481 VNSLVSNET
+1481 VNSIVSSET

-1504 GRASPASTSSASRTA
+1504 GRASPASTSSSRTA
-1519 QQAQPRTPSIRKS
+1519 AQQTAPRTPSIRKS

-1568 HDVDIQE
+1568 HDVIRYRRRRLSSAGSNQSSVKSRMEDIQE

-1594 LKTRI
+1594 LKVRI

-1610 RIVLQL
+1610 RMVLHL
-1616 FENLLN
+1616 FEQMLN

-1771 VFSSILNTVTEAEQ
+1771 VFSSILNTVTEQEQ

-1812 YNKIVSDR
+1812 YNKIVSDH

-1836 QRFGSS
+1836 QSSHRFGSS
-1842 PGSYTYDVDAE
+1842 PGSYTFDVDAE

-1858 ALSSPV
+1858 ILNSPV
-1864 SKMSINKNRENSFS
+1864 SKISLDKDRENSFS
-1878 EQRDRSLTT
+1878 EQRDRSLTA

-1897 TNGGSEALPHLQSPS
+1897 NTNGGSASSPLLQSPS
-1912 LNGSMPETNAVFSVL
+1912 LNGSMAENNKVFAVL
-1927 EALLGGSQEEKS
+1927 EALLGGTQDEKS
-1939 GALIESL
+1939 AALIESL

-1980 KALKVLN
+1980 KSLKVLN

-1993 AQYMAPHCEEVVTKI
+1993 ADYMAPHCEEVVTKI

-2032 TEAILNLIVPML
+2032 TEAILNLLVPML

-2069 SQPMLESRLPA
+2069 SQSKLESRLPA
-2080 LASAVCPQC
+2080 LCAAVCPQC

-2113 EKVDA
+2113 ERVDTM
-2118 LLEGL
+2118 LDSL

>member
-1 MYRTDFITAMKIPD
+1 
-15 QHVLDEHFIRISD
+15 
-28 PWKQEYDKGVQVP
+28 
-41 VDIESLPQPDF
+41 
-52 KKLDSSE
+52 
-59 KTSRIWN
+59 
-66 LPEKYYK
+66 
-73 WQPEVDIIN
+73 
-82 EVMDG
+82 
-87 KVPEPIYDMDEDDC
+87 
-101 SFLHSINSVEDPKNK
+101 
-116 ITELDF
+116 
-122 EVIMTYLDAV
+122 
-132 CHVNMYTKYQDN
+132 
-144 LTYSI
+144 
-149 QYDDSVYC
+149 
-157 EVCKD
+157 
-162 IYSEP
+162 
-167 DNEMIFC
+167 
-174 DNCNICVHQSC
+174 
-185 YGVSKIPQG
+185 
-194 EWYCSPCKADC
+194 
-205 SAPVCLLCMQGE
+205 
-217 GAFKQAKQ
+217 
-225 GEWVHVFCALW
+225 
-236 IPEVGF
+236 
-242 GNVEKM
+242 
-248 EPITKIKQ
+248 
-256 IPISRWSLSCCF
+256 
-268 CQERVGACIQCSMKN
+268 
-283 CFVPFHPSCA
+283 
-293 YSNRCHMMTIYGTP
+293 
-307 EEPEIVENF
+307 
-316 AYCIKHSSEKFRE
+316 
-329 PSTMNTIVLPQCR
+329 
-342 KDQLNP
+342 
-348 LYNNQKKIARTL
+348 
-360 LNDFDEFVD
+360 
-369 VLDVSTTLDINV
+369 
-381 STIQFTFDYWKEK
+381 
-394 RKLNGNNPLIKLP
+394 
-407 PLSEL
+407 
-412 VEKCSKLKNQPDCS
+412 
-426 ELDPFLKLVSLRQ
+426 
-439 DLERARVLVHMSE
+439 
-452 RRERLKKRW
+452 
-461 MNSIFSVI
+461 
-469 ECCFKEGSQLPQPL
+469 
-483 FSLSRG
+483 
-489 LPKPSSRS
+489 
-497 NSDVTS
+497 
-503 SSDNDS
+503 
-509 ELNISQSSISKVFL
+509 
-523 SPVINRDHL
+523 
-532 DVFDFKDNEHSLVA
+532 
-546 HEVILRDDGNSDQ
+546 
-559 SDSKKPD
+559 
-566 LAYDYRSSEDPEW
+566 
-579 VDAPKRPR
+579 
-587 KKKHESPSKLNKM
+587 
-600 KLLASQFSRKIT
+600 
-612 IELSDKSDVQSSVDD
+612 
-627 SCHFSTPP
+627 
-635 TSPEFSTAQTF
+635 
-646 GFPKK
+646 
-651 GSDSQISCKRRRNLS
+651 
-666 HSSDDNGSETYVLAN
+666 
-681 TPPSPKNN
+681 
-689 KENIKSLNASK
+689 
-700 TEDVPVKSSPVR
+700 
-712 SRRVS
+712 
-717 KRHKPNESI
+717 
-726 SLSDCH
+726 
-732 FNQTPNLTSNSTN
+732 
-745 FLQPCLAS
+745 
-753 RSSCDEM
+753 M
-760 NIVEKLEDLENQVW
+760 NIVDKLEDLENQVW

-795 TDEVFD
+795 NDEVFD
-801 GRSFQWDSMCGGLV
+801 GSSFQWDSMCGGLA

-828 ALKAISMIAT
+828 ALKAITMIAT

-844 APICHTMLPA
+844 APTLSTLLPA

-861 TKDTVRKEAASLIQ
+861 TKDSVRKEAASLIQ

-884 KTILEELLPRVMEHK
+884 KTILDEIVPKVMDHK

-907 LLCISETLLNFGHKE
+907 LLCISETLQNFGHKE
-922 LSISKMIPS
+922 LSISKVIPS
-931 VLELASDSS
+931 ILELASDNS
-940 APVRDQAVETLCDI
+940 APVRDQAVDTLCEV
-954 YRLVGEPIRNDILR
+954 YKLVGEPIRNDILKR
-968 RRSLPFQKEKLI
+968 RTLPFQKEKMI
-980 ISRFDDLLAAGMVSA
+980 IQRFDDLFQAGLVNS
-995 DSLSERILSD
+995 DGLSDRVPSD

-1012 EKVKTIE
+1012 EKVKTVE

-1044 ASSHKSKG
+1044 ASSHKAKGSFHTISPADNLNG
-1052 GLAGADSELLTEDNL
+1052 GLVVADSGLLTEENL
-1067 DTYIQDYNTVDI
+1067 DEYIKDYNTVNI
-1079 SSPKELTDFCNNC
+1079 SSPKELADFCNAC
-1092 ADILE
+1092 ADIME
-1097 NTDDWEKR
+1097 NSDDWEKR
-1105 VAALRDLRGMM
+1105 IVALRDLRGVM

-1139 AVKDL
+1139 TVKDL

-1153 VTVACMS
+1153 VTVSAMS
-1160 TEMGNDFGSLGEK
+1160 TELGNDFGSCGEK
-1173 LLVALFSQLLVN
+1173 LLTALFSQLLVN
-1185 VKIMNYSAHVCL
+1185 VKIMNLSAHVCL
-1197 RRIISCTQ
+1197 RRVIACTQ
-1205 YSKMLLII
+1205 YPKMLPII
-1213 CEQVLKSKS
+1213 CEQMKSKS
-1222 AMCRKR
+1222 PMCRKR

-1237 QIWDLNLITK
+1237 QLWELNIITK
-1247 NLTLLESSIKSG
+1247 NLSILEGTIKSG
-1259 INDADSDTRVFSRKT
+1259 INDADSDTRIFSRRT
-1274 FWLFNEH
+1274 FWLYNEF

-1300 LLETKMG
+1300 LQETKMG
-1307 KSSAPGAGSSSTLKR
+1307 KSAAPGAGATNTLKR
-1322 NKKLAPGSSATLPKK
+1322 TKKNLAPGSSATLPKK

-1350 GKTSTLPRQP
+1350 GKPSTLPRQP
-1360 KTPARVQGAP
+1360 KTPARVQGVTDSKTPVGSKTPGGSTFKRHSGQYSSYRAP
-1370 RSTTASPANDRT
+1370 RSTTASPAN
-1382 SIPRLYVSPRGARAE
+1382 E
-1397 HKSTS
+1397 K
-1402 SYGTSNI
+1402 
-1409 PTRTGVIKSK
+1409 
-1419 STVLSPSLARD
+1419 
-1430 TAAGVK
+1430 
-1436 KSKSG
+1436 
-1441 VMRSKDAAGGGG
+1441 
-1453 GQSSQSR
+1453 
-1460 QTAARSGSSS
+1460 TAARSGSAT

-1481 VNSLVSNET
+1481 VNSIVSSET

-1504 GRASPASTSSASRTA
+1504 GRASPASTSSSRTA
-1519 QQAQPRTPSIRKS
+1519 AQQTAPRTPSIRKS

-1594 LKTRI
+1594 LKVRI

-1610 RIVLQL
+1610 RMVLHL
-1616 FENLLN
+1616 FEQMLN

-1746 TDPKAPDIRKKSATL
+1746 TDPKRLSLDVQSCIGFDKTAHERVKKANAPDIRKKSATL

-1771 VFSSILNTVTEAEQ
+1771 VFSSILNTVTEQEQ

-1812 YNKIVSDR
+1812 YNKIVSDH

-1842 PGSYTYDVDAE
+1842 PGSYTFDVDAE

-1858 ALSSPV
+1858 ILNSPV
-1864 SKMSINKNRENSFS
+1864 SKISLDKDRENSFS
-1878 EQRDRSLTT
+1878 EQRDRSLTA

-1897 TNGGSEALPHLQSPS
+1897 NTNGGSASSPLLQSPS
-1912 LNGSMPETNAVFSVL
+1912 LNGSMAENNKVFAVL
-1927 EALLGGSQEEKS
+1927 EALLGGTQDEKS
-1939 GALIESL
+1939 AALIESL

-1980 KALKVLN
+1980 KSLKVLN

-1993 AQYMAPHCEEVVTKI
+1993 ADYMAPHCEEVVTKI

-2032 TEAILNLIVPML
+2032 TEAILNLLVPML

-2069 SQPMLESRLPA
+2069 SQSKLESRLPA
-2080 LASAVCPQC
+2080 LCAAVCPQC

-2113 EKVDA
+2113 ERVDTM
-2118 LLEGL
+2118 LDSL

>member
-1 MYRTDFITAMKIPD
+1 
-15 QHVLDEHFIRISD
+15 
-28 PWKQEYDKGVQVP
+28 
-41 VDIESLPQPDF
+41 
-52 KKLDSSE
+52 
-59 KTSRIWN
+59 
-66 LPEKYYK
+66 
-73 WQPEVDIIN
+73 
-82 EVMDG
+82 
-87 KVPEPIYDMDEDDC
+87 
-101 SFLHSINSVEDPKNK
+101 
-116 ITELDF
+116 
-122 EVIMTYLDAV
+122 
-132 CHVNMYTKYQDN
+132 
-144 LTYSI
+144 
-149 QYDDSVYC
+149 
-157 EVCKD
+157 
-162 IYSEP
+162 
-167 DNEMIFC
+167 
-174 DNCNICVHQSC
+174 
-185 YGVSKIPQG
+185 
-194 EWYCSPCKADC
+194 
-205 SAPVCLLCMQGE
+205 
-217 GAFKQAKQ
+217 
-225 GEWVHVFCALW
+225 
-236 IPEVGF
+236 
-242 GNVEKM
+242 
-248 EPITKIKQ
+248 
-256 IPISRWSLSCCF
+256 
-268 CQERVGACIQCSMKN
+268 
-283 CFVPFHPSCA
+283 
-293 YSNRCHMMTIYGTP
+293 
-307 EEPEIVENF
+307 
-316 AYCIKHSSEKFRE
+316 
-329 PSTMNTIVLPQCR
+329 
-342 KDQLNP
+342 
-348 LYNNQKKIARTL
+348 
-360 LNDFDEFVD
+360 
-369 VLDVSTTLDINV
+369 
-381 STIQFTFDYWKEK
+381 
-394 RKLNGNNPLIKLP
+394 
-407 PLSEL
+407 
-412 VEKCSKLKNQPDCS
+412 
-426 ELDPFLKLVSLRQ
+426 
-439 DLERARVLVHMSE
+439 
-452 RRERLKKRW
+452 
-461 MNSIFSVI
+461 
-469 ECCFKEGSQLPQPL
+469 
-483 FSLSRG
+483 
-489 LPKPSSRS
+489 
-497 NSDVTS
+497 
-503 SSDNDS
+503 
-509 ELNISQSSISKVFL
+509 
-523 SPVINRDHL
+523 
-532 DVFDFKDNEHSLVA
+532 
-546 HEVILRDDGNSDQ
+546 
-559 SDSKKPD
+559 
-566 LAYDYRSSEDPEW
+566 
-579 VDAPKRPR
+579 
-587 KKKHESPSKLNKM
+587 
-600 KLLASQFSRKIT
+600 
-612 IELSDKSDVQSSVDD
+612 
-627 SCHFSTPP
+627 
-635 TSPEFSTAQTF
+635 
-646 GFPKK
+646 
-651 GSDSQISCKRRRNLS
+651 
-666 HSSDDNGSETYVLAN
+666 
-681 TPPSPKNN
+681 
-689 KENIKSLNASK
+689 
-700 TEDVPVKSSPVR
+700 
-712 SRRVS
+712 
-717 KRHKPNESI
+717 
-726 SLSDCH
+726 
-732 FNQTPNLTSNSTN
+732 
-745 FLQPCLAS
+745 
-753 RSSCDEM
+753 M

-875 VLMSYVKTP
+875 VLMSNVKTP

-1205 YSKMLLII
+1205 YSKMLPII

-1370 RSTTASPANDRT
+1370 RSTTASPANDR
-1382 SIPRLYVSPRGARAE
+1382 
-1397 HKSTS
+1397 
-1402 SYGTSNI
+1402 
-1409 PTRTGVIKSK
+1409 
-1419 STVLSPSLARD
+1419 
-1430 TAAGVK
+1430 
-1436 KSKSG
+1436 
-1441 VMRSKDAAGGGG
+1441 
-1453 GQSSQSR
+1453 
-1460 QTAARSGSSS
+1460 TAARSGSSS

-1836 QRFGSS
+1836 QRF
-1842 PGSYTYDVDAE
+1842 
-1853 NINPD
+1853 
-1858 ALSSPV
+1858 L
-1864 SKMSINKNRENSFS
+1864 
-1878 EQRDRSLTT
+1878 
-1887 ELQAVSNLNN
+1887 
-1897 TNGGSEALPHLQSPS
+1897 
-1912 LNGSMPETNAVFSVL
+1912 VFHWKRV
-1927 EALLGGSQEEKS
+1927 
-1939 GALIESL
+1939 
-1946 NLLKEDTSINEENSY
+1946 
-1961 DLLSAIMSCTEE
+1961 
-1973 DDTELVS
+1973 
-1980 KALKVLN
+1980 
-1987 KFLVYQ
+1987 
-1993 AQYMAPHCEEVVTKI
+1993 
-2008 VRAKCPMQHAD
+2008 
-2019 SESLYQLL
+2019 
-2027 VMVYK
+2027 
-2032 TEAILNLIVPML
+2032 
-2044 QHETYPVLLSV
+2044 
-2055 INLLY
+2055 
-2060 STLKQNTPE
+2060 
-2069 SQPMLESRLPA
+2069 
-2080 LASAVCPQC
+2080 
-2089 SHVETNVRKQS
+2089 
-2100 IFCLVE
+2100 
-2106 LLLIFGT
+2106 
-2113 EKVDA
+2113 
-2118 LLEGL
+2118 
-2123 TVSQKKLVYLY
+2123 
-2134 YNRHQRNVR
+2134 

>member
-1 MYRTDFITAMKIPD
+1 
-15 QHVLDEHFIRISD
+15 
-28 PWKQEYDKGVQVP
+28 
-41 VDIESLPQPDF
+41 
-52 KKLDSSE
+52 
-59 KTSRIWN
+59 
-66 LPEKYYK
+66 
-73 WQPEVDIIN
+73 
-82 EVMDG
+82 
-87 KVPEPIYDMDEDDC
+87 
-101 SFLHSINSVEDPKNK
+101 
-116 ITELDF
+116 
-122 EVIMTYLDAV
+122 
-132 CHVNMYTKYQDN
+132 
-144 LTYSI
+144 
-149 QYDDSVYC
+149 
-157 EVCKD
+157 
-162 IYSEP
+162 
-167 DNEMIFC
+167 
-174 DNCNICVHQSC
+174 
-185 YGVSKIPQG
+185 
-194 EWYCSPCKADC
+194 
-205 SAPVCLLCMQGE
+205 
-217 GAFKQAKQ
+217 
-225 GEWVHVFCALW
+225 
-236 IPEVGF
+236 
-242 GNVEKM
+242 
-248 EPITKIKQ
+248 
-256 IPISRWSLSCCF
+256 
-268 CQERVGACIQCSMKN
+268 
-283 CFVPFHPSCA
+283 
-293 YSNRCHMMTIYGTP
+293 
-307 EEPEIVENF
+307 
-316 AYCIKHSSEKFRE
+316 
-329 PSTMNTIVLPQCR
+329 
-342 KDQLNP
+342 
-348 LYNNQKKIARTL
+348 
-360 LNDFDEFVD
+360 
-369 VLDVSTTLDINV
+369 
-381 STIQFTFDYWKEK
+381 
-394 RKLNGNNPLIKLP
+394 
-407 PLSEL
+407 
-412 VEKCSKLKNQPDCS
+412 
-426 ELDPFLKLVSLRQ
+426 
-439 DLERARVLVHMSE
+439 
-452 RRERLKKRW
+452 
-461 MNSIFSVI
+461 
-469 ECCFKEGSQLPQPL
+469 
-483 FSLSRG
+483 
-489 LPKPSSRS
+489 
-497 NSDVTS
+497 
-503 SSDNDS
+503 
-509 ELNISQSSISKVFL
+509 
-523 SPVINRDHL
+523 
-532 DVFDFKDNEHSLVA
+532 
-546 HEVILRDDGNSDQ
+546 
-559 SDSKKPD
+559 
-566 LAYDYRSSEDPEW
+566 
-579 VDAPKRPR
+579 
-587 KKKHESPSKLNKM
+587 
-600 KLLASQFSRKIT
+600 
-612 IELSDKSDVQSSVDD
+612 
-627 SCHFSTPP
+627 
-635 TSPEFSTAQTF
+635 
-646 GFPKK
+646 
-651 GSDSQISCKRRRNLS
+651 
-666 HSSDDNGSETYVLAN
+666 
-681 TPPSPKNN
+681 
-689 KENIKSLNASK
+689 
-700 TEDVPVKSSPVR
+700 
-712 SRRVS
+712 
-717 KRHKPNESI
+717 
-726 SLSDCH
+726 
-732 FNQTPNLTSNSTN
+732 
-745 FLQPCLAS
+745 
-753 RSSCDEM
+753 M
-760 NIVEKLEDLENQVW
+760 NIVDKLEDLENQVW

-795 TDEVFD
+795 NDEVFD
-801 GRSFQWDSMCGGLV
+801 GSSFQWDSMCGGLA

-828 ALKAISMIAT
+828 ALKAITMIAT

-844 APICHTMLPA
+844 APTLSTLLPA

-861 TKDTVRKEAASLIQ
+861 TKDSVRKEAASLIQ

-884 KTILEELLPRVMEHK
+884 KTILDEIVPKVMDHK

-907 LLCISETLLNFGHKE
+907 LLCISETLQNFGHKE
-922 LSISKMIPS
+922 LSISKVIPS
-931 VLELASDSS
+931 ILELASDNS
-940 APVRDQAVETLCDI
+940 APVRDQAVDTLCEV
-954 YRLVGEPIRNDILR
+954 YKLVGEPIRNDILKR
-968 RRSLPFQKEKLI
+968 RTLPFQKEKMI
-980 ISRFDDLLAAGMVSA
+980 IQRFDDLFQAGLVNS
-995 DSLSERILSD
+995 DGLSDRVPSD

-1012 EKVKTIE
+1012 EKVKTVE

-1044 ASSHKSKG
+1044 ASSHKAKG
-1052 GLAGADSELLTEDNL
+1052 GLVVADSGLLTEENL
-1067 DTYIQDYNTVDI
+1067 DEYIKDYNTVNI
-1079 SSPKELTDFCNNC
+1079 SSPKELADFCNAC
-1092 ADILE
+1092 ADIME
-1097 NTDDWEKR
+1097 NSDDWEKR
-1105 VAALRDLRGMM
+1105 IVALRDLRGVM

-1139 AVKDL
+1139 TVKDL

-1153 VTVACMS
+1153 VTVSAMS
-1160 TEMGNDFGSLGEK
+1160 TELGNDFGSCGEK
-1173 LLVALFSQLLVN
+1173 LLTALFSQLLVN
-1185 VKIMNYSAHVCL
+1185 VKIMNLSAHVCL
-1197 RRIISCTQ
+1197 RRVIACTQ
-1205 YSKMLLII
+1205 YPKMLPII
-1213 CEQVLKSKS
+1213 CEQMKSKS
-1222 AMCRKR
+1222 PMCRKR

-1237 QIWDLNLITK
+1237 QLWELNIITK
-1247 NLTLLESSIKSG
+1247 NLSILEGTIKSG
-1259 INDADSDTRVFSRKT
+1259 INDADSDTRIFSRRT
-1274 FWLFNEH
+1274 FWLYNEF

-1300 LLETKMG
+1300 LQETKMG
-1307 KSSAPGAGSSSTLKR
+1307 KSAAPGAGATNTLKR
-1322 NKKLAPGSSATLPKK
+1322 TKKNLAPGSSATLPKK

-1350 GKTSTLPRQP
+1350 GKPSTLPRQP

-1370 RSTTASPANDRT
+1370 RSTTASPAN
-1382 SIPRLYVSPRGARAE
+1382 E
-1397 HKSTS
+1397 K
-1402 SYGTSNI
+1402 
-1409 PTRTGVIKSK
+1409 TRQGVVKSK
-1419 STVLSPSLARD
+1419 STVLSPSLSRD
-1430 TAAGVK
+1430 PATGVK

-1441 VMRSKDAAGGGG
+1441 VMRSKIGPVGGSLT
-1453 GQSSQSR
+1453 QPR
-1460 QTAARSGSSS
+1460 QTAARSGSAT

-1481 VNSLVSNET
+1481 VNSIVSSET

-1504 GRASPASTSSASRTA
+1504 GRASPASTSSSRTA
-1519 QQAQPRTPSIRKS
+1519 AQQTAPRTPSIRKS

-1594 LKTRI
+1594 LKVRI

-1610 RIVLQL
+1610 RMVLHL
-1616 FENLLN
+1616 FEQMLN

-1771 VFSSILNTVTEAEQ
+1771 VFSSILNTVTEQEQ

-1812 YNKIVSDR
+1812 YNKIVSDH

-1842 PGSYTYDVDAE
+1842 PGSYTFDVDAE

-1858 ALSSPV
+1858 ILNSPV
-1864 SKMSINKNRENSFS
+1864 SKISLDKDRENSFS
-1878 EQRDRSLTT
+1878 EQRDRSLTA

-1897 TNGGSEALPHLQSPS
+1897 NTNGGSASSPLLQSPS
-1912 LNGSMPETNAVFSVL
+1912 LNGSMAENNKVFAVL
-1927 EALLGGSQEEKS
+1927 EALLGGTQDEKS
-1939 GALIESL
+1939 AALIESL

-1980 KALKVLN
+1980 KSLKVLN

-1993 AQYMAPHCEEVVTKI
+1993 ADYMAPHCEEVVTKI

-2032 TEAILNLIVPML
+2032 TEAILNLLVPML

-2069 SQPMLESRLPA
+2069 SQSKLESRLPA
-2080 LASAVCPQC
+2080 LCAAVCPQC

-2113 EKVDA
+2113 ERVDTM
-2118 LLEGL
+2118 LDSL

>member
-1 MYRTDFITAMKIPD
+1 
-15 QHVLDEHFIRISD
+15 
-28 PWKQEYDKGVQVP
+28 
-41 VDIESLPQPDF
+41 
-52 KKLDSSE
+52 
-59 KTSRIWN
+59 
-66 LPEKYYK
+66 
-73 WQPEVDIIN
+73 
-82 EVMDG
+82 
-87 KVPEPIYDMDEDDC
+87 
-101 SFLHSINSVEDPKNK
+101 
-116 ITELDF
+116 
-122 EVIMTYLDAV
+122 
-132 CHVNMYTKYQDN
+132 
-144 LTYSI
+144 
-149 QYDDSVYC
+149 
-157 EVCKD
+157 
-162 IYSEP
+162 
-167 DNEMIFC
+167 
-174 DNCNICVHQSC
+174 
-185 YGVSKIPQG
+185 
-194 EWYCSPCKADC
+194 
-205 SAPVCLLCMQGE
+205 
-217 GAFKQAKQ
+217 
-225 GEWVHVFCALW
+225 
-236 IPEVGF
+236 
-242 GNVEKM
+242 
-248 EPITKIKQ
+248 
-256 IPISRWSLSCCF
+256 
-268 CQERVGACIQCSMKN
+268 
-283 CFVPFHPSCA
+283 
-293 YSNRCHMMTIYGTP
+293 
-307 EEPEIVENF
+307 
-316 AYCIKHSSEKFRE
+316 
-329 PSTMNTIVLPQCR
+329 
-342 KDQLNP
+342 
-348 LYNNQKKIARTL
+348 
-360 LNDFDEFVD
+360 
-369 VLDVSTTLDINV
+369 
-381 STIQFTFDYWKEK
+381 
-394 RKLNGNNPLIKLP
+394 
-407 PLSEL
+407 
-412 VEKCSKLKNQPDCS
+412 
-426 ELDPFLKLVSLRQ
+426 
-439 DLERARVLVHMSE
+439 
-452 RRERLKKRW
+452 
-461 MNSIFSVI
+461 
-469 ECCFKEGSQLPQPL
+469 
-483 FSLSRG
+483 
-489 LPKPSSRS
+489 
-497 NSDVTS
+497 
-503 SSDNDS
+503 
-509 ELNISQSSISKVFL
+509 
-523 SPVINRDHL
+523 
-532 DVFDFKDNEHSLVA
+532 
-546 HEVILRDDGNSDQ
+546 
-559 SDSKKPD
+559 
-566 LAYDYRSSEDPEW
+566 
-579 VDAPKRPR
+579 
-587 KKKHESPSKLNKM
+587 
-600 KLLASQFSRKIT
+600 
-612 IELSDKSDVQSSVDD
+612 
-627 SCHFSTPP
+627 
-635 TSPEFSTAQTF
+635 
-646 GFPKK
+646 
-651 GSDSQISCKRRRNLS
+651 
-666 HSSDDNGSETYVLAN
+666 
-681 TPPSPKNN
+681 
-689 KENIKSLNASK
+689 
-700 TEDVPVKSSPVR
+700 
-712 SRRVS
+712 
-717 KRHKPNESI
+717 
-726 SLSDCH
+726 
-732 FNQTPNLTSNSTN
+732 
-745 FLQPCLAS
+745 
-753 RSSCDEM
+753 M
-760 NIVEKLEDLENQVW
+760 NIVDKLEDLENQVW

-795 TDEVFD
+795 NDEVFD
-801 GRSFQWDSMCGGLV
+801 GSSFQWDSMCGGLA

-828 ALKAISMIAT
+828 ALKAITMIAT

-844 APICHTMLPA
+844 APTLSTLLPA

-861 TKDTVRKEAASLIQ
+861 TKDSVRKEAASLIQ

-884 KTILEELLPRVMEHK
+884 KTILDEIVPKVMDHK

-907 LLCISETLLNFGHKE
+907 LLCISETLQNFGHKE
-922 LSISKMIPS
+922 LSISKVIPS
-931 VLELASDSS
+931 ILELASDNS
-940 APVRDQAVETLCDI
+940 APVRDQAVDTLCEV
-954 YRLVGEPIRNDILR
+954 YKLVGEPIRNDILKR
-968 RRSLPFQKEKLI
+968 RTLPFQKEKMI
-980 ISRFDDLLAAGMVSA
+980 IQRFDDLFQAGLVNS
-995 DSLSERILSD
+995 DGLSDRVPSD

-1012 EKVKTIE
+1012 EKVKTVE

-1044 ASSHKSKG
+1044 ASSHKAKG
-1052 GLAGADSELLTEDNL
+1052 GLVVADSGLLTEENL
-1067 DTYIQDYNTVDI
+1067 DEYIKDYNTVNI
-1079 SSPKELTDFCNNC
+1079 SSPKELADFCNAC
-1092 ADILE
+1092 ADIME
-1097 NTDDWEKR
+1097 NSDDWEKR
-1105 VAALRDLRGMM
+1105 IVALRDLRGVM

-1139 AVKDL
+1139 TVKDL

-1153 VTVACMS
+1153 VTVSAMS
-1160 TEMGNDFGSLGEK
+1160 TELGNDFGSCGEK
-1173 LLVALFSQLLVN
+1173 LLTALFSQLLVN
-1185 VKIMNYSAHVCL
+1185 VKIMNLSAHVCL
-1197 RRIISCTQ
+1197 RRVIACTQ
-1205 YSKMLLII
+1205 YPKMLPII
-1213 CEQVLKSKS
+1213 CEQMKSKS
-1222 AMCRKR
+1222 PMCRKR

-1237 QIWDLNLITK
+1237 QLWELNIITK
-1247 NLTLLESSIKSG
+1247 NLSILEGTIKSG
-1259 INDADSDTRVFSRKT
+1259 INDADSDTRIFSRRT
-1274 FWLFNEH
+1274 FWLYNEF

-1300 LLETKMG
+1300 LQETKMG
-1307 KSSAPGAGSSSTLKR
+1307 KSAAPGAGATNTLKR
-1322 NKKLAPGSSATLPKK
+1322 TKKNLAPGSSATLPKK

-1350 GKTSTLPRQP
+1350 GKPSTLPRQP

-1370 RSTTASPANDRT
+1370 RSTTASPANEKT
-1382 SIPRLYVSPRGARAE
+1382 SIPRLFVSPRGARAQRN
-1397 HKSTS
+1397 STE
-1402 SYGTSNI
+1402 SYATTNIPSKYSTSNI
-1409 PTRTGVIKSK
+1409 P
-1419 STVLSPSLARD
+1419 
-1430 TAAGVK
+1430 
-1436 KSKSG
+1436 
-1441 VMRSKDAAGGGG
+1441 
-1453 GQSSQSR
+1453 
-1460 QTAARSGSSS
+1460 TAARSGSAT

-1481 VNSLVSNET
+1481 VNSIVSSET

-1504 GRASPASTSSASRTA
+1504 GRASPASTSSSRTA
-1519 QQAQPRTPSIRKS
+1519 AQQTAPRTPSIRKS

-1568 HDVDIQE
+1568 HDVIRYRRRRLSSAGSNQSSVKSRMEDIQE

-1594 LKTRI
+1594 LKVRI

-1610 RIVLQL
+1610 RMVLHL
-1616 FENLLN
+1616 FEQMLN

-1771 VFSSILNTVTEAEQ
+1771 VFSSILNTVTEQEQ

-1812 YNKIVSDR
+1812 YNKIVSDH

-1842 PGSYTYDVDAE
+1842 PGSYTFDVDAE

-1858 ALSSPV
+1858 ILNSPV
-1864 SKMSINKNRENSFS
+1864 SKISLDKDRENSFS
-1878 EQRDRSLTT
+1878 EQRDRSLTA

-1897 TNGGSEALPHLQSPS
+1897 NTNGGSASSPLLQSPS
-1912 LNGSMPETNAVFSVL
+1912 LNGSMAENNKVFAVL
-1927 EALLGGSQEEKS
+1927 EALLGGTQDEKS
-1939 GALIESL
+1939 AALIESL

-1980 KALKVLN
+1980 KSLKVLN

-1993 AQYMAPHCEEVVTKI
+1993 ADYMAPHCEEVVTKI

-2032 TEAILNLIVPML
+2032 TEAILNLLVPML

-2069 SQPMLESRLPA
+2069 SQSKLESRLPA
-2080 LASAVCPQC
+2080 LCAAVCPQC

-2113 EKVDA
+2113 ERVDTM
-2118 LLEGL
+2118 LDSL

>member
-1 MYRTDFITAMKIPD
+1 
-15 QHVLDEHFIRISD
+15 
-28 PWKQEYDKGVQVP
+28 
-41 VDIESLPQPDF
+41 
-52 KKLDSSE
+52 
-59 KTSRIWN
+59 
-66 LPEKYYK
+66 
-73 WQPEVDIIN
+73 
-82 EVMDG
+82 
-87 KVPEPIYDMDEDDC
+87 
-101 SFLHSINSVEDPKNK
+101 
-116 ITELDF
+116 
-122 EVIMTYLDAV
+122 
-132 CHVNMYTKYQDN
+132 
-144 LTYSI
+144 
-149 QYDDSVYC
+149 
-157 EVCKD
+157 
-162 IYSEP
+162 
-167 DNEMIFC
+167 
-174 DNCNICVHQSC
+174 
-185 YGVSKIPQG
+185 
-194 EWYCSPCKADC
+194 
-205 SAPVCLLCMQGE
+205 
-217 GAFKQAKQ
+217 
-225 GEWVHVFCALW
+225 
-236 IPEVGF
+236 
-242 GNVEKM
+242 
-248 EPITKIKQ
+248 
-256 IPISRWSLSCCF
+256 
-268 CQERVGACIQCSMKN
+268 
-283 CFVPFHPSCA
+283 
-293 YSNRCHMMTIYGTP
+293 
-307 EEPEIVENF
+307 
-316 AYCIKHSSEKFRE
+316 
-329 PSTMNTIVLPQCR
+329 
-342 KDQLNP
+342 
-348 LYNNQKKIARTL
+348 
-360 LNDFDEFVD
+360 
-369 VLDVSTTLDINV
+369 
-381 STIQFTFDYWKEK
+381 
-394 RKLNGNNPLIKLP
+394 
-407 PLSEL
+407 
-412 VEKCSKLKNQPDCS
+412 
-426 ELDPFLKLVSLRQ
+426 
-439 DLERARVLVHMSE
+439 
-452 RRERLKKRW
+452 
-461 MNSIFSVI
+461 
-469 ECCFKEGSQLPQPL
+469 
-483 FSLSRG
+483 
-489 LPKPSSRS
+489 
-497 NSDVTS
+497 
-503 SSDNDS
+503 
-509 ELNISQSSISKVFL
+509 
-523 SPVINRDHL
+523 
-532 DVFDFKDNEHSLVA
+532 
-546 HEVILRDDGNSDQ
+546 
-559 SDSKKPD
+559 
-566 LAYDYRSSEDPEW
+566 
-579 VDAPKRPR
+579 
-587 KKKHESPSKLNKM
+587 
-600 KLLASQFSRKIT
+600 
-612 IELSDKSDVQSSVDD
+612 
-627 SCHFSTPP
+627 
-635 TSPEFSTAQTF
+635 
-646 GFPKK
+646 
-651 GSDSQISCKRRRNLS
+651 
-666 HSSDDNGSETYVLAN
+666 
-681 TPPSPKNN
+681 
-689 KENIKSLNASK
+689 
-700 TEDVPVKSSPVR
+700 
-712 SRRVS
+712 
-717 KRHKPNESI
+717 
-726 SLSDCH
+726 
-732 FNQTPNLTSNSTN
+732 
-745 FLQPCLAS
+745 
-753 RSSCDEM
+753 M
-760 NIVEKLEDLENQVW
+760 NIVDKLEDLENQVW

-795 TDEVFD
+795 NDEVFD
-801 GRSFQWDSMCGGLV
+801 GSSFQWDSMCGGLA

-828 ALKAISMIAT
+828 ALKAITMIAT

-844 APICHTMLPA
+844 APTLSTLLPA

-861 TKDTVRKEAASLIQ
+861 TKDSVRKEAASLIQ

-884 KTILEELLPRVMEHK
+884 KTILDEIVPKVMDHK

-907 LLCISETLLNFGHKE
+907 LLCISETLQNFGHKE
-922 LSISKMIPS
+922 LSISKVIPS
-931 VLELASDSS
+931 ILELASDNS
-940 APVRDQAVETLCDI
+940 APVRDQAVDTLCEV
-954 YRLVGEPIRNDILR
+954 YKLVGEPIRNDILKR
-968 RRSLPFQKEKLI
+968 RTLPFQKEKMI
-980 ISRFDDLLAAGMVSA
+980 IQRFDDLFQAGLVNS
-995 DSLSERILSD
+995 DGLSDRVPSD

-1012 EKVKTIE
+1012 EKVKTVE

-1044 ASSHKSKG
+1044 ASSHKAKG
-1052 GLAGADSELLTEDNL
+1052 GLVVADSGLLTEENL
-1067 DTYIQDYNTVDI
+1067 DEYIKDYNTVNI
-1079 SSPKELTDFCNNC
+1079 SSPKELADFCNAC
-1092 ADILE
+1092 ADIME
-1097 NTDDWEKR
+1097 NSDDWEKR
-1105 VAALRDLRGMM
+1105 IVALRDLRGVM

-1139 AVKDL
+1139 TVKDL

-1153 VTVACMS
+1153 VTVSAMS
-1160 TEMGNDFGSLGEK
+1160 TELGNDFGSCGEK
-1173 LLVALFSQLLVN
+1173 LLTALFSQLLVN
-1185 VKIMNYSAHVCL
+1185 VKIMNLSAHVCL
-1197 RRIISCTQ
+1197 RRVIACTQ
-1205 YSKMLLII
+1205 YPKMLPII
-1213 CEQVLKSKS
+1213 CEQMKSKS
-1222 AMCRKR
+1222 PMCRKR

-1237 QIWDLNLITK
+1237 QLWELNIITK
-1247 NLTLLESSIKSG
+1247 NLSILEGTIKSG
-1259 INDADSDTRVFSRKT
+1259 INDADSDTRIFSRRT
-1274 FWLFNEH
+1274 FWLYNEF

-1300 LLETKMG
+1300 LQETKMG
-1307 KSSAPGAGSSSTLKR
+1307 KSAAPGAGATNTLKR
-1322 NKKLAPGSSATLPKK
+1322 TKKNLAPGSSATLPKK

-1350 GKTSTLPRQP
+1350 GKPSTLPRQP

-1370 RSTTASPANDRT
+1370 RSTTASPANEKT
-1382 SIPRLYVSPRGARAE
+1382 SIPRLFVSPRGARAQRN
-1397 HKSTS
+1397 STE
-1402 SYGTSNI
+1402 SYATTNIPSKYSTSNI
-1409 PTRTGVIKSK
+1409 P
-1419 STVLSPSLARD
+1419 
-1430 TAAGVK
+1430 
-1436 KSKSG
+1436 
-1441 VMRSKDAAGGGG
+1441 
-1453 GQSSQSR
+1453 
-1460 QTAARSGSSS
+1460 TAARSGSAT

-1481 VNSLVSNET
+1481 VNSIVSSET

-1504 GRASPASTSSASRTA
+1504 GRASPASTSSSRTA
-1519 QQAQPRTPSIRKS
+1519 AQQTAPRTPSIRKS

-1594 LKTRI
+1594 LKVRI

-1610 RIVLQL
+1610 RMVLHL
-1616 FENLLN
+1616 FEQMLN

-1771 VFSSILNTVTEAEQ
+1771 VFSSILNTVTEQEQ

-1812 YNKIVSDR
+1812 YNKIVSDH

-1842 PGSYTYDVDAE
+1842 PGSYTFDVDAE

-1858 ALSSPV
+1858 ILNSPV
-1864 SKMSINKNRENSFS
+1864 SKISLDKDRENSFS
-1878 EQRDRSLTT
+1878 EQRDRSLTA

-1897 TNGGSEALPHLQSPS
+1897 NTNGGSASSPLLQSPS
-1912 LNGSMPETNAVFSVL
+1912 LNGSMAENNKVFAVL
-1927 EALLGGSQEEKS
+1927 EALLGGTQDEKS
-1939 GALIESL
+1939 AALIESL

-1980 KALKVLN
+1980 KSLKVLN

-1993 AQYMAPHCEEVVTKI
+1993 ADYMAPHCEEVVTKI

-2032 TEAILNLIVPML
+2032 TEAILNLLVPML

-2069 SQPMLESRLPA
+2069 SQSKLESRLPA
-2080 LASAVCPQC
+2080 LCAAVCPQC

-2113 EKVDA
+2113 ERVDTM
-2118 LLEGL
+2118 LDSL

>member
-1 MYRTDFITAMKIPD
+1 
-15 QHVLDEHFIRISD
+15 
-28 PWKQEYDKGVQVP
+28 
-41 VDIESLPQPDF
+41 
-52 KKLDSSE
+52 
-59 KTSRIWN
+59 
-66 LPEKYYK
+66 
-73 WQPEVDIIN
+73 
-82 EVMDG
+82 
-87 KVPEPIYDMDEDDC
+87 
-101 SFLHSINSVEDPKNK
+101 
-116 ITELDF
+116 
-122 EVIMTYLDAV
+122 
-132 CHVNMYTKYQDN
+132 
-144 LTYSI
+144 
-149 QYDDSVYC
+149 
-157 EVCKD
+157 
-162 IYSEP
+162 
-167 DNEMIFC
+167 
-174 DNCNICVHQSC
+174 
-185 YGVSKIPQG
+185 
-194 EWYCSPCKADC
+194 
-205 SAPVCLLCMQGE
+205 
-217 GAFKQAKQ
+217 
-225 GEWVHVFCALW
+225 
-236 IPEVGF
+236 
-242 GNVEKM
+242 
-248 EPITKIKQ
+248 
-256 IPISRWSLSCCF
+256 
-268 CQERVGACIQCSMKN
+268 
-283 CFVPFHPSCA
+283 
-293 YSNRCHMMTIYGTP
+293 
-307 EEPEIVENF
+307 
-316 AYCIKHSSEKFRE
+316 
-329 PSTMNTIVLPQCR
+329 
-342 KDQLNP
+342 
-348 LYNNQKKIARTL
+348 
-360 LNDFDEFVD
+360 
-369 VLDVSTTLDINV
+369 
-381 STIQFTFDYWKEK
+381 
-394 RKLNGNNPLIKLP
+394 
-407 PLSEL
+407 
-412 VEKCSKLKNQPDCS
+412 
-426 ELDPFLKLVSLRQ
+426 
-439 DLERARVLVHMSE
+439 
-452 RRERLKKRW
+452 
-461 MNSIFSVI
+461 
-469 ECCFKEGSQLPQPL
+469 
-483 FSLSRG
+483 
-489 LPKPSSRS
+489 
-497 NSDVTS
+497 
-503 SSDNDS
+503 
-509 ELNISQSSISKVFL
+509 
-523 SPVINRDHL
+523 
-532 DVFDFKDNEHSLVA
+532 
-546 HEVILRDDGNSDQ
+546 
-559 SDSKKPD
+559 
-566 LAYDYRSSEDPEW
+566 
-579 VDAPKRPR
+579 
-587 KKKHESPSKLNKM
+587 
-600 KLLASQFSRKIT
+600 
-612 IELSDKSDVQSSVDD
+612 
-627 SCHFSTPP
+627 
-635 TSPEFSTAQTF
+635 
-646 GFPKK
+646 
-651 GSDSQISCKRRRNLS
+651 
-666 HSSDDNGSETYVLAN
+666 
-681 TPPSPKNN
+681 
-689 KENIKSLNASK
+689 
-700 TEDVPVKSSPVR
+700 
-712 SRRVS
+712 
-717 KRHKPNESI
+717 
-726 SLSDCH
+726 
-732 FNQTPNLTSNSTN
+732 
-745 FLQPCLAS
+745 
-753 RSSCDEM
+753 M
-760 NIVEKLEDLENQVW
+760 NIVDKLEDLENQVW

-795 TDEVFD
+795 NDEVFD
-801 GRSFQWDSMCGGLV
+801 GSSFQWDSMCGGLA

-828 ALKAISMIAT
+828 ALKAITMIAT

-844 APICHTMLPA
+844 APTLSTLLPA

-861 TKDTVRKEAASLIQ
+861 TKDSVRKEAASLIQ

-884 KTILEELLPRVMEHK
+884 KTILDEIVPKVMDHK

-907 LLCISETLLNFGHKE
+907 LLCISETLQNFGHKE
-922 LSISKMIPS
+922 LSISKVIPS
-931 VLELASDSS
+931 ILELASDNS
-940 APVRDQAVETLCDI
+940 APVRDQAVDTLCEV
-954 YRLVGEPIRNDILR
+954 YKLVGEPIRNDILKR
-968 RRSLPFQKEKLI
+968 RTLPFQKEKMI
-980 ISRFDDLLAAGMVSA
+980 IQRFDDLFQAGLVNS
-995 DSLSERILSD
+995 DGLSDRVPSD

-1012 EKVKTIE
+1012 EKVKTVE

-1044 ASSHKSKG
+1044 ASSHKAKGSFHTISPADNLNG
-1052 GLAGADSELLTEDNL
+1052 GLVVADSGLLTEENL
-1067 DTYIQDYNTVDI
+1067 DEYIKDYNTVNI
-1079 SSPKELTDFCNNC
+1079 SSPKELADFCNAC
-1092 ADILE
+1092 ADIME
-1097 NTDDWEKR
+1097 NSDDWEKR
-1105 VAALRDLRGMM
+1105 IVALRDLRGVM

-1139 AVKDL
+1139 TVKDL

-1153 VTVACMS
+1153 VTVSAMS
-1160 TEMGNDFGSLGEK
+1160 TELGNDFGSCGEK
-1173 LLVALFSQLLVN
+1173 LLTALFSQLLVN
-1185 VKIMNYSAHVCL
+1185 VKIMNLSAHVCL
-1197 RRIISCTQ
+1197 RRVIACTQ
-1205 YSKMLLII
+1205 YPKMLPII
-1213 CEQVLKSKS
+1213 CEQMKSKS
-1222 AMCRKR
+1222 PMCRKR

-1237 QIWDLNLITK
+1237 QLWELNIITK
-1247 NLTLLESSIKSG
+1247 NLSILEGTIKSG
-1259 INDADSDTRVFSRKT
+1259 INDADSDTRIFSRRT
-1274 FWLFNEH
+1274 FWLYNEF

-1300 LLETKMG
+1300 LQETKMG
-1307 KSSAPGAGSSSTLKR
+1307 KSAAPGAGATNTLKR
-1322 NKKLAPGSSATLPKK
+1322 TKKNLAPGSSATLPKK

-1350 GKTSTLPRQP
+1350 GKPSTLPRQP

-1370 RSTTASPANDRT
+1370 RSTTASPANEKT
-1382 SIPRLYVSPRGARAE
+1382 SIPRLFVSPRGARAQRN
-1397 HKSTS
+1397 STE
-1402 SYGTSNI
+1402 SYATTNIPSKYSTSNI
-1409 PTRTGVIKSK
+1409 P
-1419 STVLSPSLARD
+1419 
-1430 TAAGVK
+1430 
-1436 KSKSG
+1436 
-1441 VMRSKDAAGGGG
+1441 
-1453 GQSSQSR
+1453 
-1460 QTAARSGSSS
+1460 TAARSGSAT

-1481 VNSLVSNET
+1481 VNSIVSSET

-1504 GRASPASTSSASRTA
+1504 GRASPASTSSSRTA
-1519 QQAQPRTPSIRKS
+1519 AQQTAPRTPSIRKS

-1594 LKTRI
+1594 LKVRI

-1610 RIVLQL
+1610 RMVLHL
-1616 FENLLN
+1616 FEQMLN

-1771 VFSSILNTVTEAEQ
+1771 VFSSILNTVTEQEQ

-1812 YNKIVSDR
+1812 YNKIVSDH

-1842 PGSYTYDVDAE
+1842 PGSYTFDVDAE

-1858 ALSSPV
+1858 ILNSPV
-1864 SKMSINKNRENSFS
+1864 SKISLDKDRENSFS
-1878 EQRDRSLTT
+1878 EQRDRSLTA

-1897 TNGGSEALPHLQSPS
+1897 NTNGGSASSPLLQSPS
-1912 LNGSMPETNAVFSVL
+1912 LNGSMAENNKVFAVL
-1927 EALLGGSQEEKS
+1927 EALLGGTQDEKS
-1939 GALIESL
+1939 AALIESL

-1980 KALKVLN
+1980 KSLKVLN

-1993 AQYMAPHCEEVVTKI
+1993 ADYMAPHCEEVVTKI

-2032 TEAILNLIVPML
+2032 TEAILNLLVPML

-2069 SQPMLESRLPA
+2069 SQSKLESRLPA
-2080 LASAVCPQC
+2080 LCAAVCPQC

-2113 EKVDA
+2113 ERVDTM
-2118 LLEGL
+2118 LDSL

>member
-1 MYRTDFITAMKIPD
+1 
-15 QHVLDEHFIRISD
+15 
-28 PWKQEYDKGVQVP
+28 
-41 VDIESLPQPDF
+41 
-52 KKLDSSE
+52 
-59 KTSRIWN
+59 
-66 LPEKYYK
+66 
-73 WQPEVDIIN
+73 
-82 EVMDG
+82 
-87 KVPEPIYDMDEDDC
+87 
-101 SFLHSINSVEDPKNK
+101 
-116 ITELDF
+116 
-122 EVIMTYLDAV
+122 
-132 CHVNMYTKYQDN
+132 
-144 LTYSI
+144 
-149 QYDDSVYC
+149 
-157 EVCKD
+157 
-162 IYSEP
+162 
-167 DNEMIFC
+167 
-174 DNCNICVHQSC
+174 
-185 YGVSKIPQG
+185 
-194 EWYCSPCKADC
+194 
-205 SAPVCLLCMQGE
+205 
-217 GAFKQAKQ
+217 
-225 GEWVHVFCALW
+225 
-236 IPEVGF
+236 
-242 GNVEKM
+242 
-248 EPITKIKQ
+248 
-256 IPISRWSLSCCF
+256 
-268 CQERVGACIQCSMKN
+268 
-283 CFVPFHPSCA
+283 
-293 YSNRCHMMTIYGTP
+293 
-307 EEPEIVENF
+307 
-316 AYCIKHSSEKFRE
+316 
-329 PSTMNTIVLPQCR
+329 
-342 KDQLNP
+342 
-348 LYNNQKKIARTL
+348 
-360 LNDFDEFVD
+360 
-369 VLDVSTTLDINV
+369 
-381 STIQFTFDYWKEK
+381 
-394 RKLNGNNPLIKLP
+394 
-407 PLSEL
+407 
-412 VEKCSKLKNQPDCS
+412 
-426 ELDPFLKLVSLRQ
+426 
-439 DLERARVLVHMSE
+439 
-452 RRERLKKRW
+452 
-461 MNSIFSVI
+461 
-469 ECCFKEGSQLPQPL
+469 
-483 FSLSRG
+483 
-489 LPKPSSRS
+489 
-497 NSDVTS
+497 
-503 SSDNDS
+503 
-509 ELNISQSSISKVFL
+509 
-523 SPVINRDHL
+523 
-532 DVFDFKDNEHSLVA
+532 
-546 HEVILRDDGNSDQ
+546 
-559 SDSKKPD
+559 
-566 LAYDYRSSEDPEW
+566 
-579 VDAPKRPR
+579 
-587 KKKHESPSKLNKM
+587 
-600 KLLASQFSRKIT
+600 
-612 IELSDKSDVQSSVDD
+612 
-627 SCHFSTPP
+627 
-635 TSPEFSTAQTF
+635 
-646 GFPKK
+646 
-651 GSDSQISCKRRRNLS
+651 
-666 HSSDDNGSETYVLAN
+666 
-681 TPPSPKNN
+681 
-689 KENIKSLNASK
+689 
-700 TEDVPVKSSPVR
+700 
-712 SRRVS
+712 
-717 KRHKPNESI
+717 
-726 SLSDCH
+726 
-732 FNQTPNLTSNSTN
+732 
-745 FLQPCLAS
+745 
-753 RSSCDEM
+753 M
-760 NIVEKLEDLENQVW
+760 NIVDKLEDLENQVW

-795 TDEVFD
+795 NDEVFD
-801 GRSFQWDSMCGGLV
+801 GSSFQWDSMCGGLA

-828 ALKAISMIAT
+828 ALKAITMIAT

-844 APICHTMLPA
+844 APTLSTLLPA

-861 TKDTVRKEAASLIQ
+861 TKDSVRKEAASLIQ

-884 KTILEELLPRVMEHK
+884 KTILDEIVPKVMDHK

-907 LLCISETLLNFGHKE
+907 LLCISETLQNFGHKE
-922 LSISKMIPS
+922 LSISKVIPS
-931 VLELASDSS
+931 ILELASDNS
-940 APVRDQAVETLCDI
+940 APVRDQAVDTLCEV
-954 YRLVGEPIRNDILR
+954 YKLVGEPIRNDILKR
-968 RRSLPFQKEKLI
+968 RTLPFQKEKMI
-980 ISRFDDLLAAGMVSA
+980 IQRFDDLFQAGLVNS
-995 DSLSERILSD
+995 DGLSDRVPSD

-1012 EKVKTIE
+1012 EKVKTVE

-1044 ASSHKSKG
+1044 ASSHKAKGSFHTISPADNLNG
-1052 GLAGADSELLTEDNL
+1052 GLVVADSGLLTEENL
-1067 DTYIQDYNTVDI
+1067 DEYIKDYNTVNI
-1079 SSPKELTDFCNNC
+1079 SSPKELADFCNAC
-1092 ADILE
+1092 ADIME
-1097 NTDDWEKR
+1097 NSDDWEKR
-1105 VAALRDLRGMM
+1105 IVALRDLRGVM

-1139 AVKDL
+1139 TVKDL

-1153 VTVACMS
+1153 VTVSAMS
-1160 TEMGNDFGSLGEK
+1160 TELGNDFGSCGEK
-1173 LLVALFSQLLVN
+1173 LLTALFSQLLVN
-1185 VKIMNYSAHVCL
+1185 VKIMNLSAHVCL
-1197 RRIISCTQ
+1197 RRVIACTQ
-1205 YSKMLLII
+1205 YPKMLPII
-1213 CEQVLKSKS
+1213 CEQMKSKS
-1222 AMCRKR
+1222 PMCRKR

-1237 QIWDLNLITK
+1237 QLWELNIITK
-1247 NLTLLESSIKSG
+1247 NLSILEGTIKSG
-1259 INDADSDTRVFSRKT
+1259 INDADSDTRIFSRRT
-1274 FWLFNEH
+1274 FWLYNEF

-1300 LLETKMG
+1300 LQETKMG
-1307 KSSAPGAGSSSTLKR
+1307 KSAAPGAGATNTLKR
-1322 NKKLAPGSSATLPKK
+1322 TKKNLAPGSSATLPKK

-1350 GKTSTLPRQP
+1350 GKPSTLPRQP

-1370 RSTTASPANDRT
+1370 RSTTASPANEKT
-1382 SIPRLYVSPRGARAE
+1382 
-1397 HKSTS
+1397 
-1402 SYGTSNI
+1402 
-1409 PTRTGVIKSK
+1409 
-1419 STVLSPSLARD
+1419 
-1430 TAAGVK
+1430 
-1436 KSKSG
+1436 
-1441 VMRSKDAAGGGG
+1441 
-1453 GQSSQSR
+1453 
-1460 QTAARSGSSS
+1460 
-1470 GGVRRSVSARS
+1470 
-1481 VNSLVSNET
+1481 
-1490 RSATL
+1490 
-1495 RRANNRASP
+1495 NNRASP
-1504 GRASPASTSSASRTA
+1504 GRASPASTSSSRTA
-1519 QQAQPRTPSIRKS
+1519 AQQTAPRTPSIRKS

-1594 LKTRI
+1594 LKVRI

-1610 RIVLQL
+1610 RMVLHL
-1616 FENLLN
+1616 FEQMLN

-1771 VFSSILNTVTEAEQ
+1771 VFSSILNTVTEQEQ

-1812 YNKIVSDR
+1812 YNKIVSDH

-1836 QRFGSS
+1836 QSSHRFGSS
-1842 PGSYTYDVDAE
+1842 PGSYTFDVDAE

-1858 ALSSPV
+1858 ILNSPV
-1864 SKMSINKNRENSFS
+1864 SKISLDKDRENSFS
-1878 EQRDRSLTT
+1878 EQRDRSLTA

-1897 TNGGSEALPHLQSPS
+1897 NTNGGSASSPLLQSPS
-1912 LNGSMPETNAVFSVL
+1912 LNGSMAENNKVFAVL
-1927 EALLGGSQEEKS
+1927 EALLGGTQDEKS
-1939 GALIESL
+1939 AALIESL

-1980 KALKVLN
+1980 KSLKVLN

-1993 AQYMAPHCEEVVTKI
+1993 ADYMAPHCEEVVTKI

-2032 TEAILNLIVPML
+2032 TEAILNLLVPML

-2069 SQPMLESRLPA
+2069 SQSKLESRLPA
-2080 LASAVCPQC
+2080 LCAAVCPQC

-2113 EKVDA
+2113 ERVDTM
-2118 LLEGL
+2118 LDSL

>member
-1 MYRTDFITAMKIPD
+1 
-15 QHVLDEHFIRISD
+15 
-28 PWKQEYDKGVQVP
+28 
-41 VDIESLPQPDF
+41 
-52 KKLDSSE
+52 
-59 KTSRIWN
+59 
-66 LPEKYYK
+66 
-73 WQPEVDIIN
+73 
-82 EVMDG
+82 
-87 KVPEPIYDMDEDDC
+87 
-101 SFLHSINSVEDPKNK
+101 
-116 ITELDF
+116 
-122 EVIMTYLDAV
+122 
-132 CHVNMYTKYQDN
+132 
-144 LTYSI
+144 
-149 QYDDSVYC
+149 
-157 EVCKD
+157 
-162 IYSEP
+162 
-167 DNEMIFC
+167 
-174 DNCNICVHQSC
+174 
-185 YGVSKIPQG
+185 
-194 EWYCSPCKADC
+194 
-205 SAPVCLLCMQGE
+205 
-217 GAFKQAKQ
+217 
-225 GEWVHVFCALW
+225 
-236 IPEVGF
+236 
-242 GNVEKM
+242 
-248 EPITKIKQ
+248 
-256 IPISRWSLSCCF
+256 
-268 CQERVGACIQCSMKN
+268 
-283 CFVPFHPSCA
+283 
-293 YSNRCHMMTIYGTP
+293 
-307 EEPEIVENF
+307 
-316 AYCIKHSSEKFRE
+316 
-329 PSTMNTIVLPQCR
+329 
-342 KDQLNP
+342 
-348 LYNNQKKIARTL
+348 
-360 LNDFDEFVD
+360 
-369 VLDVSTTLDINV
+369 
-381 STIQFTFDYWKEK
+381 
-394 RKLNGNNPLIKLP
+394 
-407 PLSEL
+407 
-412 VEKCSKLKNQPDCS
+412 
-426 ELDPFLKLVSLRQ
+426 
-439 DLERARVLVHMSE
+439 
-452 RRERLKKRW
+452 
-461 MNSIFSVI
+461 
-469 ECCFKEGSQLPQPL
+469 
-483 FSLSRG
+483 
-489 LPKPSSRS
+489 
-497 NSDVTS
+497 
-503 SSDNDS
+503 
-509 ELNISQSSISKVFL
+509 
-523 SPVINRDHL
+523 
-532 DVFDFKDNEHSLVA
+532 
-546 HEVILRDDGNSDQ
+546 
-559 SDSKKPD
+559 
-566 LAYDYRSSEDPEW
+566 
-579 VDAPKRPR
+579 
-587 KKKHESPSKLNKM
+587 
-600 KLLASQFSRKIT
+600 
-612 IELSDKSDVQSSVDD
+612 
-627 SCHFSTPP
+627 
-635 TSPEFSTAQTF
+635 
-646 GFPKK
+646 
-651 GSDSQISCKRRRNLS
+651 
-666 HSSDDNGSETYVLAN
+666 
-681 TPPSPKNN
+681 
-689 KENIKSLNASK
+689 
-700 TEDVPVKSSPVR
+700 
-712 SRRVS
+712 
-717 KRHKPNESI
+717 
-726 SLSDCH
+726 
-732 FNQTPNLTSNSTN
+732 
-745 FLQPCLAS
+745 
-753 RSSCDEM
+753 M
-760 NIVEKLEDLENQVW
+760 NIVDKLEDLENQVW

-795 TDEVFD
+795 NDEVFD
-801 GRSFQWDSMCGGLV
+801 GSSFQWDSMCGGLA

-828 ALKAISMIAT
+828 ALKAITMIAT

-844 APICHTMLPA
+844 APTLSTLLPA

-861 TKDTVRKEAASLIQ
+861 TKDSVRKEAASLIQ

-884 KTILEELLPRVMEHK
+884 KTILDEIVPKVMDHK

-907 LLCISETLLNFGHKE
+907 LLCISETLQNFGHKE
-922 LSISKMIPS
+922 LSISKVIPS
-931 VLELASDSS
+931 ILELASDNS
-940 APVRDQAVETLCDI
+940 APVRDQAVDTLCEV
-954 YRLVGEPIRNDILR
+954 YKLVGEPIRNDILKR
-968 RRSLPFQKEKLI
+968 RTLPFQKEKMI
-980 ISRFDDLLAAGMVSA
+980 IQRFDDLFQAGLVNS
-995 DSLSERILSD
+995 DGLSDRVPSD

-1012 EKVKTIE
+1012 EKVKTVE

-1044 ASSHKSKG
+1044 ASSHKAKGSFHTISPADNLNG
-1052 GLAGADSELLTEDNL
+1052 GLVVADSGLLTEENL
-1067 DTYIQDYNTVDI
+1067 DEYIKDYNTVNI
-1079 SSPKELTDFCNNC
+1079 SSPKELADFCNAC
-1092 ADILE
+1092 ADIME
-1097 NTDDWEKR
+1097 NSDDWEKR
-1105 VAALRDLRGMM
+1105 IVALRDLRGVM

-1139 AVKDL
+1139 TVKDL

-1153 VTVACMS
+1153 VTVSAMS
-1160 TEMGNDFGSLGEK
+1160 TELGNDFGSCGEK
-1173 LLVALFSQLLVN
+1173 LLTALFSQLLVN
-1185 VKIMNYSAHVCL
+1185 VKIMNLSAHVCL
-1197 RRIISCTQ
+1197 RRVIACTQ
-1205 YSKMLLII
+1205 YPKMLPII
-1213 CEQVLKSKS
+1213 CEQMKSKS
-1222 AMCRKR
+1222 PMCRKR

-1237 QIWDLNLITK
+1237 QLWELNIITK
-1247 NLTLLESSIKSG
+1247 NLSILEGTIKSG
-1259 INDADSDTRVFSRKT
+1259 INDADSDTRIFSRRT
-1274 FWLFNEH
+1274 FWLYNEF

-1300 LLETKMG
+1300 LQETKMG
-1307 KSSAPGAGSSSTLKR
+1307 KSAAPGAGATNTLKR
-1322 NKKLAPGSSATLPKK
+1322 TKKNLAPGSSATLPKK

-1350 GKTSTLPRQP
+1350 GKPSTLPRQP
-1360 KTPARVQGAP
+1360 KTPARVQGVTDSKTPVGSKTPGGSTFKRHSGQYSSYRAP
-1370 RSTTASPANDRT
+1370 RSTTASPAN
-1382 SIPRLYVSPRGARAE
+1382 E
-1397 HKSTS
+1397 K
-1402 SYGTSNI
+1402 
-1409 PTRTGVIKSK
+1409 TRQGVVKSK
-1419 STVLSPSLARD
+1419 STVLSPSLSRD
-1430 TAAGVK
+1430 PATGVK

-1441 VMRSKDAAGGGG
+1441 VMRSKIGPVGGSLTQPRQTRRPSERTGTVISRSDVREAIEQQNRPSLDRSKSSAGGYRDRGG
-1453 GQSSQSR
+1453 SEFSDDGRPQSSRSGKSRSNRPTMTLDDIEAARIAAALTSHREKELAREGGASEFDRDMEEIKESHRRGRHSSSDGGKRQKRSRSSGPRARSRPTTNVNKDDIKIAQAANNDARLSR
-1460 QTAARSGSSS
+1460 QSSSLQVDDYSSVEGYATIKRRPKGGRKSRTSDTEAMEVDRRRSSVQSGGMTEEEFMRIHMDLPAGRSSSRTSDNSSGRGQIEDSDSRTAARSGSAT

-1481 VNSLVSNET
+1481 VNSIVSSET

-1504 GRASPASTSSASRTA
+1504 GRASPASTSSSRTA
-1519 QQAQPRTPSIRKS
+1519 AQQTAPRTPSIRKS

-1568 HDVDIQE
+1568 HDVIRYRRRRLSSAGSNQSSVKSRMEDIQE

-1594 LKTRI
+1594 LKVRI

-1610 RIVLQL
+1610 RMVLHL
-1616 FENLLN
+1616 FEQMLN

-1771 VFSSILNTVTEAEQ
+1771 VFSSILNTVTEQEQ

-1812 YNKIVSDR
+1812 YNKIVSDH

-1836 QRFGSS
+1836 QSSHRFGSS
-1842 PGSYTYDVDAE
+1842 PGSYTFDVDAE

-1858 ALSSPV
+1858 ILNSPV
-1864 SKMSINKNRENSFS
+1864 SKISLDKDRENSFS
-1878 EQRDRSLTT
+1878 EQRDRSLTA

-1897 TNGGSEALPHLQSPS
+1897 NTNGGSASSPLLQSPS
-1912 LNGSMPETNAVFSVL
+1912 LNGSMAENNKVFAVL
-1927 EALLGGSQEEKS
+1927 EALLGGTQDEKS
-1939 GALIESL
+1939 AALIESL

-1980 KALKVLN
+1980 KSLKVLN

-1993 AQYMAPHCEEVVTKI
+1993 ADYMAPHCEEVVTKI

-2032 TEAILNLIVPML
+2032 TEAILNLLVPML

-2069 SQPMLESRLPA
+2069 SQSKLESRLPA
-2080 LASAVCPQC
+2080 LCAAVCPQC

-2113 EKVDA
+2113 ERVDTM
-2118 LLEGL
+2118 LDSL

>member
-1 MYRTDFITAMKIPD
+1 
-15 QHVLDEHFIRISD
+15 
-28 PWKQEYDKGVQVP
+28 
-41 VDIESLPQPDF
+41 
-52 KKLDSSE
+52 
-59 KTSRIWN
+59 
-66 LPEKYYK
+66 
-73 WQPEVDIIN
+73 
-82 EVMDG
+82 
-87 KVPEPIYDMDEDDC
+87 
-101 SFLHSINSVEDPKNK
+101 
-116 ITELDF
+116 
-122 EVIMTYLDAV
+122 
-132 CHVNMYTKYQDN
+132 
-144 LTYSI
+144 
-149 QYDDSVYC
+149 
-157 EVCKD
+157 
-162 IYSEP
+162 
-167 DNEMIFC
+167 
-174 DNCNICVHQSC
+174 
-185 YGVSKIPQG
+185 
-194 EWYCSPCKADC
+194 
-205 SAPVCLLCMQGE
+205 
-217 GAFKQAKQ
+217 
-225 GEWVHVFCALW
+225 
-236 IPEVGF
+236 
-242 GNVEKM
+242 
-248 EPITKIKQ
+248 
-256 IPISRWSLSCCF
+256 
-268 CQERVGACIQCSMKN
+268 
-283 CFVPFHPSCA
+283 
-293 YSNRCHMMTIYGTP
+293 
-307 EEPEIVENF
+307 
-316 AYCIKHSSEKFRE
+316 
-329 PSTMNTIVLPQCR
+329 
-342 KDQLNP
+342 
-348 LYNNQKKIARTL
+348 
-360 LNDFDEFVD
+360 
-369 VLDVSTTLDINV
+369 
-381 STIQFTFDYWKEK
+381 
-394 RKLNGNNPLIKLP
+394 
-407 PLSEL
+407 
-412 VEKCSKLKNQPDCS
+412 
-426 ELDPFLKLVSLRQ
+426 
-439 DLERARVLVHMSE
+439 
-452 RRERLKKRW
+452 
-461 MNSIFSVI
+461 
-469 ECCFKEGSQLPQPL
+469 
-483 FSLSRG
+483 
-489 LPKPSSRS
+489 
-497 NSDVTS
+497 
-503 SSDNDS
+503 
-509 ELNISQSSISKVFL
+509 
-523 SPVINRDHL
+523 
-532 DVFDFKDNEHSLVA
+532 
-546 HEVILRDDGNSDQ
+546 
-559 SDSKKPD
+559 
-566 LAYDYRSSEDPEW
+566 
-579 VDAPKRPR
+579 
-587 KKKHESPSKLNKM
+587 
-600 KLLASQFSRKIT
+600 
-612 IELSDKSDVQSSVDD
+612 
-627 SCHFSTPP
+627 
-635 TSPEFSTAQTF
+635 
-646 GFPKK
+646 
-651 GSDSQISCKRRRNLS
+651 
-666 HSSDDNGSETYVLAN
+666 
-681 TPPSPKNN
+681 
-689 KENIKSLNASK
+689 
-700 TEDVPVKSSPVR
+700 
-712 SRRVS
+712 
-717 KRHKPNESI
+717 
-726 SLSDCH
+726 
-732 FNQTPNLTSNSTN
+732 
-745 FLQPCLAS
+745 
-753 RSSCDEM
+753 M
-760 NIVEKLEDLENQVW
+760 NIVDKLEDLENQVW

-795 TDEVFD
+795 NDEVFD
-801 GRSFQWDSMCGGLV
+801 GSSFQWDSMCGGLA

-828 ALKAISMIAT
+828 ALKAITMIAT

-844 APICHTMLPA
+844 APTLSTLLPA

-861 TKDTVRKEAASLIQ
+861 TKDSVRKEAASLIQ

-884 KTILEELLPRVMEHK
+884 KTILDEIVPKVMDHK

-907 LLCISETLLNFGHKE
+907 LLCISETLQNFGHKE
-922 LSISKMIPS
+922 LSISKVIPS
-931 VLELASDSS
+931 ILELASDNS
-940 APVRDQAVETLCDI
+940 APVRDQAVDTLCEV
-954 YRLVGEPIRNDILR
+954 YKLVGEPIRNDILKR
-968 RRSLPFQKEKLI
+968 RTLPFQKEKMI
-980 ISRFDDLLAAGMVSA
+980 IQRFDDLFQAGLVNS
-995 DSLSERILSD
+995 DGLSDRVPSD

-1012 EKVKTIE
+1012 EKVKTVE

-1044 ASSHKSKG
+1044 ASSHKAKGSFHTISPADNLNG
-1052 GLAGADSELLTEDNL
+1052 GLVVADSGLLTEENL
-1067 DTYIQDYNTVDI
+1067 DEYIKDYNTVNI
-1079 SSPKELTDFCNNC
+1079 SSPKELADFCNAC
-1092 ADILE
+1092 ADIME
-1097 NTDDWEKR
+1097 NSDDWEKR
-1105 VAALRDLRGMM
+1105 IVALRDLRGVM

-1139 AVKDL
+1139 TVKDL

-1153 VTVACMS
+1153 VTVSAMS
-1160 TEMGNDFGSLGEK
+1160 TELGNDFGSCGEK
-1173 LLVALFSQLLVN
+1173 LLTALFSQLLVN
-1185 VKIMNYSAHVCL
+1185 VKIMNLSAHVCL
-1197 RRIISCTQ
+1197 RRVIACTQ
-1205 YSKMLLII
+1205 YPKMLPII
-1213 CEQVLKSKS
+1213 CEQMKSKS
-1222 AMCRKR
+1222 PMCRKR

-1237 QIWDLNLITK
+1237 QLWELNIITK
-1247 NLTLLESSIKSG
+1247 NLSILEGTIKSG
-1259 INDADSDTRVFSRKT
+1259 INDADSDTRIFSRRT
-1274 FWLFNEH
+1274 FWLYNEF

-1300 LLETKMG
+1300 LQETKMG
-1307 KSSAPGAGSSSTLKR
+1307 KSAAPGAGATNTLKR
-1322 NKKLAPGSSATLPKK
+1322 TKKNLAPGSSATLPKK

-1350 GKTSTLPRQP
+1350 GKPSTLPRQP

-1370 RSTTASPANDRT
+1370 RSTTASPANEKT
-1382 SIPRLYVSPRGARAE
+1382 
-1397 HKSTS
+1397 
-1402 SYGTSNI
+1402 
-1409 PTRTGVIKSK
+1409 
-1419 STVLSPSLARD
+1419 
-1430 TAAGVK
+1430 
-1436 KSKSG
+1436 
-1441 VMRSKDAAGGGG
+1441 
-1453 GQSSQSR
+1453 
-1460 QTAARSGSSS
+1460 
-1470 GGVRRSVSARS
+1470 
-1481 VNSLVSNET
+1481 
-1490 RSATL
+1490 
-1495 RRANNRASP
+1495 NNRASP
-1504 GRASPASTSSASRTA
+1504 GRASPASTSSSRTA
-1519 QQAQPRTPSIRKS
+1519 AQQTAPRTPSIRKS

-1594 LKTRI
+1594 LKVRI

-1610 RIVLQL
+1610 RMVLHL
-1616 FENLLN
+1616 FEQMLN

-1771 VFSSILNTVTEAEQ
+1771 VFSSILNTVTEQEQ

-1812 YNKIVSDR
+1812 YNKIVSDH

-1842 PGSYTYDVDAE
+1842 PGSYTFDVDAE

-1858 ALSSPV
+1858 ILNSPV
-1864 SKMSINKNRENSFS
+1864 SKISLDKDRENSFS
-1878 EQRDRSLTT
+1878 EQRDRSLTA

-1897 TNGGSEALPHLQSPS
+1897 NTNGGSASSPLLQSPS
-1912 LNGSMPETNAVFSVL
+1912 LNGSMAENNKVFAVL
-1927 EALLGGSQEEKS
+1927 EALLGGTQDEKS
-1939 GALIESL
+1939 AALIESL

-1980 KALKVLN
+1980 KSLKVLN

-1993 AQYMAPHCEEVVTKI
+1993 ADYMAPHCEEVVTKI

-2032 TEAILNLIVPML
+2032 TEAILNLLVPML

-2069 SQPMLESRLPA
+2069 SQSKLESRLPA
-2080 LASAVCPQC
+2080 LCAAVCPQC

-2113 EKVDA
+2113 ERVDTM
-2118 LLEGL
+2118 LDSL

>member
-1382 SIPRLYVSPRGARAE
+1382 
-1397 HKSTS
+1397 
-1402 SYGTSNI
+1402 
-1409 PTRTGVIKSK
+1409 
-1419 STVLSPSLARD
+1419 
-1430 TAAGVK
+1430 
-1436 KSKSG
+1436 
-1441 VMRSKDAAGGGG
+1441 
-1453 GQSSQSR
+1453 
-1460 QTAARSGSSS
+1460 
-1470 GGVRRSVSARS
+1470 
-1481 VNSLVSNET
+1481 
-1490 RSATL
+1490 
-1495 RRANNRASP
+1495 NNRASP

>member
-1370 RSTTASPANDRT
+1370 RSTTASPANDRI
-1382 SIPRLYVSPRGARAE
+1382 SE
-1397 HKSTS
+1397 ES
-1402 SYGTSNI
+1402 SS
-1409 PTRTGVIKSK
+1409 
-1419 STVLSPSLARD
+1419 
-1430 TAAGVK
+1430 
-1436 KSKSG
+1436 
-1441 VMRSKDAAGGGG
+1441 
-1453 GQSSQSR
+1453 
-1460 QTAARSGSSS
+1460 TAARSGSSS

>member
-1360 KTPARVQGAP
+1360 KTPARVQGATDSKTPSGSTFKRLSGQYSSYRAP
-1370 RSTTASPANDRT
+1370 RSTTASPANDR
-1382 SIPRLYVSPRGARAE
+1382 
-1397 HKSTS
+1397 
-1402 SYGTSNI
+1402 
-1409 PTRTGVIKSK
+1409 
-1419 STVLSPSLARD
+1419 
-1430 TAAGVK
+1430 
-1436 KSKSG
+1436 
-1441 VMRSKDAAGGGG
+1441 
-1453 GQSSQSR
+1453 
-1460 QTAARSGSSS
+1460 TAARSGSSS

-1746 TDPKAPDIRKKSATL
+1746 TDPKRVSLDAQSCIGFDREKHAKELKANAPDIRKKSATL

>member
-1 MYRTDFITAMKIPD
+1 
-15 QHVLDEHFIRISD
+15 
-28 PWKQEYDKGVQVP
+28 
-41 VDIESLPQPDF
+41 
-52 KKLDSSE
+52 
-59 KTSRIWN
+59 
-66 LPEKYYK
+66 
-73 WQPEVDIIN
+73 
-82 EVMDG
+82 
-87 KVPEPIYDMDEDDC
+87 
-101 SFLHSINSVEDPKNK
+101 
-116 ITELDF
+116 
-122 EVIMTYLDAV
+122 
-132 CHVNMYTKYQDN
+132 
-144 LTYSI
+144 
-149 QYDDSVYC
+149 
-157 EVCKD
+157 
-162 IYSEP
+162 
-167 DNEMIFC
+167 
-174 DNCNICVHQSC
+174 
-185 YGVSKIPQG
+185 
-194 EWYCSPCKADC
+194 
-205 SAPVCLLCMQGE
+205 
-217 GAFKQAKQ
+217 
-225 GEWVHVFCALW
+225 
-236 IPEVGF
+236 
-242 GNVEKM
+242 
-248 EPITKIKQ
+248 
-256 IPISRWSLSCCF
+256 
-268 CQERVGACIQCSMKN
+268 
-283 CFVPFHPSCA
+283 
-293 YSNRCHMMTIYGTP
+293 
-307 EEPEIVENF
+307 
-316 AYCIKHSSEKFRE
+316 
-329 PSTMNTIVLPQCR
+329 
-342 KDQLNP
+342 
-348 LYNNQKKIARTL
+348 
-360 LNDFDEFVD
+360 
-369 VLDVSTTLDINV
+369 
-381 STIQFTFDYWKEK
+381 
-394 RKLNGNNPLIKLP
+394 
-407 PLSEL
+407 
-412 VEKCSKLKNQPDCS
+412 
-426 ELDPFLKLVSLRQ
+426 
-439 DLERARVLVHMSE
+439 
-452 RRERLKKRW
+452 
-461 MNSIFSVI
+461 
-469 ECCFKEGSQLPQPL
+469 
-483 FSLSRG
+483 
-489 LPKPSSRS
+489 
-497 NSDVTS
+497 
-503 SSDNDS
+503 
-509 ELNISQSSISKVFL
+509 
-523 SPVINRDHL
+523 
-532 DVFDFKDNEHSLVA
+532 
-546 HEVILRDDGNSDQ
+546 
-559 SDSKKPD
+559 
-566 LAYDYRSSEDPEW
+566 
-579 VDAPKRPR
+579 
-587 KKKHESPSKLNKM
+587 
-600 KLLASQFSRKIT
+600 
-612 IELSDKSDVQSSVDD
+612 
-627 SCHFSTPP
+627 
-635 TSPEFSTAQTF
+635 
-646 GFPKK
+646 
-651 GSDSQISCKRRRNLS
+651 
-666 HSSDDNGSETYVLAN
+666 
-681 TPPSPKNN
+681 
-689 KENIKSLNASK
+689 
-700 TEDVPVKSSPVR
+700 
-712 SRRVS
+712 
-717 KRHKPNESI
+717 
-726 SLSDCH
+726 
-732 FNQTPNLTSNSTN
+732 
-745 FLQPCLAS
+745 
-753 RSSCDEM
+753 M
-760 NIVEKLEDLENQVW
+760 NIVDKLEDLENQVW

-795 TDEVFD
+795 NDEVFD
-801 GRSFQWDSMCGGLV
+801 GSSFQWDSMCGGLA

-828 ALKAISMIAT
+828 ALKAITMIAT

-844 APICHTMLPA
+844 APTLSTLLPA

-861 TKDTVRKEAASLIQ
+861 TKDSVRKEAASLIQ

-884 KTILEELLPRVMEHK
+884 KTILDEIVPKVMDHK

-907 LLCISETLLNFGHKE
+907 LLCISETLQNFGHKE
-922 LSISKMIPS
+922 LSISKVIPS
-931 VLELASDSS
+931 ILELASDNS
-940 APVRDQAVETLCDI
+940 APVRDQAVDTLCEV
-954 YRLVGEPIRNDILR
+954 YKLVGEPIRNDILKR
-968 RRSLPFQKEKLI
+968 RTLPFQKEKMI
-980 ISRFDDLLAAGMVSA
+980 IQRFDDLFQAGLVNS
-995 DSLSERILSD
+995 DGLSDRVPSD

-1012 EKVKTIE
+1012 EKVKTVE

-1044 ASSHKSKG
+1044 ASSHKAKGSFHTISPADNLNG
-1052 GLAGADSELLTEDNL
+1052 GLVVADSGLLTEENL
-1067 DTYIQDYNTVDI
+1067 DEYIKDYNTVNI
-1079 SSPKELTDFCNNC
+1079 SSPKELADFCNAC
-1092 ADILE
+1092 ADIME
-1097 NTDDWEKR
+1097 NSDDWEKR
-1105 VAALRDLRGMM
+1105 IVALRDLRGVM

-1139 AVKDL
+1139 TVKDL

-1153 VTVACMS
+1153 VTVSAMS
-1160 TEMGNDFGSLGEK
+1160 TELGNDFGSCGEK
-1173 LLVALFSQLLVN
+1173 LLTALFSQLLVN
-1185 VKIMNYSAHVCL
+1185 VKIMNLSAHVCL
-1197 RRIISCTQ
+1197 RRVIACTQ
-1205 YSKMLLII
+1205 YPKMLPII
-1213 CEQVLKSKS
+1213 CEQMKSKS
-1222 AMCRKR
+1222 PMCRKR

-1237 QIWDLNLITK
+1237 QLWELNIITK
-1247 NLTLLESSIKSG
+1247 NLSILEGTIKSG
-1259 INDADSDTRVFSRKT
+1259 INDADSDTRIFSRRT
-1274 FWLFNEH
+1274 FWLYNEF

-1300 LLETKMG
+1300 LQETKMG
-1307 KSSAPGAGSSSTLKR
+1307 KSAAPGAGATNTLKR
-1322 NKKLAPGSSATLPKK
+1322 TKKNLAPGSSATLPKK

-1350 GKTSTLPRQP
+1350 GKPSTLPRQP

-1370 RSTTASPANDRT
+1370 RSTTASPAN
-1382 SIPRLYVSPRGARAE
+1382 E
-1397 HKSTS
+1397 K
-1402 SYGTSNI
+1402 
-1409 PTRTGVIKSK
+1409 
-1419 STVLSPSLARD
+1419 
-1430 TAAGVK
+1430 
-1436 KSKSG
+1436 
-1441 VMRSKDAAGGGG
+1441 
-1453 GQSSQSR
+1453 
-1460 QTAARSGSSS
+1460 TAARSGSAT

-1481 VNSLVSNET
+1481 VNSIVSSET

-1504 GRASPASTSSASRTA
+1504 GRASPASTSSSRTA
-1519 QQAQPRTPSIRKS
+1519 AQQTAPRTPSIRKS

-1594 LKTRI
+1594 LKVRI

-1610 RIVLQL
+1610 RMVLHL
-1616 FENLLN
+1616 FEQMLN

-1771 VFSSILNTVTEAEQ
+1771 VFSSILNTVTEQEQ

-1812 YNKIVSDR
+1812 YNKIVSDH

-1842 PGSYTYDVDAE
+1842 PGSYTFDVDAE

-1858 ALSSPV
+1858 ILNSPV
-1864 SKMSINKNRENSFS
+1864 SKISLDKDRENSFS
-1878 EQRDRSLTT
+1878 EQRDRSLTA

-1897 TNGGSEALPHLQSPS
+1897 NTNGGSASSPLLQSPS
-1912 LNGSMPETNAVFSVL
+1912 LNGSMAENNKVFAVL
-1927 EALLGGSQEEKS
+1927 EALLGGTQDEKS
-1939 GALIESL
+1939 AALIESL

-1980 KALKVLN
+1980 KSLKVLN

-1993 AQYMAPHCEEVVTKI
+1993 ADYMAPHCEEVVTKI

-2032 TEAILNLIVPML
+2032 TEAILNLLVPML

-2069 SQPMLESRLPA
+2069 SQSKLESRLPA
-2080 LASAVCPQC
+2080 LCAAVCPQC

-2113 EKVDA
+2113 ERVDTM
-2118 LLEGL
+2118 LDSL

>member
-1 MYRTDFITAMKIPD
+1 
-15 QHVLDEHFIRISD
+15 
-28 PWKQEYDKGVQVP
+28 
-41 VDIESLPQPDF
+41 
-52 KKLDSSE
+52 
-59 KTSRIWN
+59 
-66 LPEKYYK
+66 
-73 WQPEVDIIN
+73 
-82 EVMDG
+82 
-87 KVPEPIYDMDEDDC
+87 
-101 SFLHSINSVEDPKNK
+101 
-116 ITELDF
+116 
-122 EVIMTYLDAV
+122 
-132 CHVNMYTKYQDN
+132 
-144 LTYSI
+144 
-149 QYDDSVYC
+149 
-157 EVCKD
+157 
-162 IYSEP
+162 
-167 DNEMIFC
+167 
-174 DNCNICVHQSC
+174 
-185 YGVSKIPQG
+185 
-194 EWYCSPCKADC
+194 
-205 SAPVCLLCMQGE
+205 
-217 GAFKQAKQ
+217 
-225 GEWVHVFCALW
+225 
-236 IPEVGF
+236 
-242 GNVEKM
+242 
-248 EPITKIKQ
+248 
-256 IPISRWSLSCCF
+256 
-268 CQERVGACIQCSMKN
+268 
-283 CFVPFHPSCA
+283 
-293 YSNRCHMMTIYGTP
+293 
-307 EEPEIVENF
+307 
-316 AYCIKHSSEKFRE
+316 
-329 PSTMNTIVLPQCR
+329 
-342 KDQLNP
+342 
-348 LYNNQKKIARTL
+348 
-360 LNDFDEFVD
+360 
-369 VLDVSTTLDINV
+369 
-381 STIQFTFDYWKEK
+381 
-394 RKLNGNNPLIKLP
+394 
-407 PLSEL
+407 
-412 VEKCSKLKNQPDCS
+412 
-426 ELDPFLKLVSLRQ
+426 
-439 DLERARVLVHMSE
+439 
-452 RRERLKKRW
+452 
-461 MNSIFSVI
+461 
-469 ECCFKEGSQLPQPL
+469 
-483 FSLSRG
+483 
-489 LPKPSSRS
+489 
-497 NSDVTS
+497 
-503 SSDNDS
+503 
-509 ELNISQSSISKVFL
+509 
-523 SPVINRDHL
+523 
-532 DVFDFKDNEHSLVA
+532 
-546 HEVILRDDGNSDQ
+546 
-559 SDSKKPD
+559 
-566 LAYDYRSSEDPEW
+566 
-579 VDAPKRPR
+579 
-587 KKKHESPSKLNKM
+587 
-600 KLLASQFSRKIT
+600 
-612 IELSDKSDVQSSVDD
+612 
-627 SCHFSTPP
+627 
-635 TSPEFSTAQTF
+635 
-646 GFPKK
+646 
-651 GSDSQISCKRRRNLS
+651 
-666 HSSDDNGSETYVLAN
+666 
-681 TPPSPKNN
+681 
-689 KENIKSLNASK
+689 
-700 TEDVPVKSSPVR
+700 
-712 SRRVS
+712 
-717 KRHKPNESI
+717 
-726 SLSDCH
+726 
-732 FNQTPNLTSNSTN
+732 
-745 FLQPCLAS
+745 
-753 RSSCDEM
+753 M
-760 NIVEKLEDLENQVW
+760 NIVDKLEDLENQVW

-795 TDEVFD
+795 NDEVFD
-801 GRSFQWDSMCGGLV
+801 GSSFQWDSMCGGLA

-828 ALKAISMIAT
+828 ALKAITMIAT

-844 APICHTMLPA
+844 APTLSTLLPA

-861 TKDTVRKEAASLIQ
+861 TKDSVRKEAASLIQ

-884 KTILEELLPRVMEHK
+884 KTILDEIVPKVMDHK

-907 LLCISETLLNFGHKE
+907 LLCISETLQNFGHKE
-922 LSISKMIPS
+922 LSISKVIPS
-931 VLELASDSS
+931 ILELASDNS
-940 APVRDQAVETLCDI
+940 APVRDQAVDTLCEV
-954 YRLVGEPIRNDILR
+954 YKLVGEPIRNDILKR
-968 RRSLPFQKEKLI
+968 RTLPFQKEKMI
-980 ISRFDDLLAAGMVSA
+980 IQRFDDLFQAGLVNS
-995 DSLSERILSD
+995 DGLSDRVPSD

-1012 EKVKTIE
+1012 EKVKTVE

-1044 ASSHKSKG
+1044 ASSHKAKG
-1052 GLAGADSELLTEDNL
+1052 GLVVADSGLLTEENL
-1067 DTYIQDYNTVDI
+1067 DEYIKDYNTVNI
-1079 SSPKELTDFCNNC
+1079 SSPKELADFCNAC
-1092 ADILE
+1092 ADIME
-1097 NTDDWEKR
+1097 NSDDWEKR
-1105 VAALRDLRGMM
+1105 IVALRDLRGVM

-1139 AVKDL
+1139 TVKDL

-1153 VTVACMS
+1153 VTVSAMS
-1160 TEMGNDFGSLGEK
+1160 TELGNDFGSCGEK
-1173 LLVALFSQLLVN
+1173 LLTALFSQLLVN
-1185 VKIMNYSAHVCL
+1185 VKIMNLSAHVCL
-1197 RRIISCTQ
+1197 RRVIACTQ
-1205 YSKMLLII
+1205 YPKMLPII
-1213 CEQVLKSKS
+1213 CEQMKSKS
-1222 AMCRKR
+1222 PMCRKR

-1237 QIWDLNLITK
+1237 QLWELNIITK
-1247 NLTLLESSIKSG
+1247 NLSILEGTIKSG
-1259 INDADSDTRVFSRKT
+1259 INDADSDTRIFSRRT
-1274 FWLFNEH
+1274 FWLYNEF

-1300 LLETKMG
+1300 LQETKMG
-1307 KSSAPGAGSSSTLKR
+1307 KSAAPGAGATNTLKR
-1322 NKKLAPGSSATLPKK
+1322 TKKNLAPGSSATLPKK

-1350 GKTSTLPRQP
+1350 GKPSTLPRQP

-1370 RSTTASPANDRT
+1370 RSTTASPANEKT
-1382 SIPRLYVSPRGARAE
+1382 
-1397 HKSTS
+1397 
-1402 SYGTSNI
+1402 
-1409 PTRTGVIKSK
+1409 
-1419 STVLSPSLARD
+1419 
-1430 TAAGVK
+1430 
-1436 KSKSG
+1436 
-1441 VMRSKDAAGGGG
+1441 
-1453 GQSSQSR
+1453 
-1460 QTAARSGSSS
+1460 
-1470 GGVRRSVSARS
+1470 
-1481 VNSLVSNET
+1481 
-1490 RSATL
+1490 
-1495 RRANNRASP
+1495 NNRASP
-1504 GRASPASTSSASRTA
+1504 GRASPASTSSSRTA
-1519 QQAQPRTPSIRKS
+1519 AQQTAPRTPSIRKS

-1594 LKTRI
+1594 LKVRI

-1610 RIVLQL
+1610 RMVLHL
-1616 FENLLN
+1616 FEQMLN

-1771 VFSSILNTVTEAEQ
+1771 VFSSILNTVTEQEQ

-1812 YNKIVSDR
+1812 YNKIVSDH

-1842 PGSYTYDVDAE
+1842 PGSYTFDVDAE

-1858 ALSSPV
+1858 ILNSPV
-1864 SKMSINKNRENSFS
+1864 SKISLDKDRENSFS
-1878 EQRDRSLTT
+1878 EQRDRSLTA

-1897 TNGGSEALPHLQSPS
+1897 NTNGGSASSPLLQSPS
-1912 LNGSMPETNAVFSVL
+1912 LNGSMAENNKVFAVL
-1927 EALLGGSQEEKS
+1927 EALLGGTQDEKS
-1939 GALIESL
+1939 AALIESL

-1980 KALKVLN
+1980 KSLKVLN

-1993 AQYMAPHCEEVVTKI
+1993 ADYMAPHCEEVVTKI

-2032 TEAILNLIVPML
+2032 TEAILNLLVPML

-2069 SQPMLESRLPA
+2069 SQSKLESRLPA
-2080 LASAVCPQC
+2080 LCAAVCPQC

-2113 EKVDA
+2113 ERVDTM
-2118 LLEGL
+2118 LDSL

>member
-1 MYRTDFITAMKIPD
+1 
-15 QHVLDEHFIRISD
+15 
-28 PWKQEYDKGVQVP
+28 
-41 VDIESLPQPDF
+41 
-52 KKLDSSE
+52 
-59 KTSRIWN
+59 
-66 LPEKYYK
+66 
-73 WQPEVDIIN
+73 
-82 EVMDG
+82 
-87 KVPEPIYDMDEDDC
+87 
-101 SFLHSINSVEDPKNK
+101 
-116 ITELDF
+116 
-122 EVIMTYLDAV
+122 
-132 CHVNMYTKYQDN
+132 
-144 LTYSI
+144 
-149 QYDDSVYC
+149 
-157 EVCKD
+157 
-162 IYSEP
+162 
-167 DNEMIFC
+167 
-174 DNCNICVHQSC
+174 
-185 YGVSKIPQG
+185 
-194 EWYCSPCKADC
+194 
-205 SAPVCLLCMQGE
+205 
-217 GAFKQAKQ
+217 
-225 GEWVHVFCALW
+225 
-236 IPEVGF
+236 
-242 GNVEKM
+242 
-248 EPITKIKQ
+248 
-256 IPISRWSLSCCF
+256 
-268 CQERVGACIQCSMKN
+268 
-283 CFVPFHPSCA
+283 
-293 YSNRCHMMTIYGTP
+293 
-307 EEPEIVENF
+307 
-316 AYCIKHSSEKFRE
+316 
-329 PSTMNTIVLPQCR
+329 
-342 KDQLNP
+342 
-348 LYNNQKKIARTL
+348 
-360 LNDFDEFVD
+360 
-369 VLDVSTTLDINV
+369 
-381 STIQFTFDYWKEK
+381 
-394 RKLNGNNPLIKLP
+394 
-407 PLSEL
+407 
-412 VEKCSKLKNQPDCS
+412 
-426 ELDPFLKLVSLRQ
+426 
-439 DLERARVLVHMSE
+439 
-452 RRERLKKRW
+452 
-461 MNSIFSVI
+461 
-469 ECCFKEGSQLPQPL
+469 
-483 FSLSRG
+483 
-489 LPKPSSRS
+489 
-497 NSDVTS
+497 
-503 SSDNDS
+503 
-509 ELNISQSSISKVFL
+509 
-523 SPVINRDHL
+523 
-532 DVFDFKDNEHSLVA
+532 
-546 HEVILRDDGNSDQ
+546 
-559 SDSKKPD
+559 
-566 LAYDYRSSEDPEW
+566 
-579 VDAPKRPR
+579 
-587 KKKHESPSKLNKM
+587 
-600 KLLASQFSRKIT
+600 
-612 IELSDKSDVQSSVDD
+612 
-627 SCHFSTPP
+627 
-635 TSPEFSTAQTF
+635 
-646 GFPKK
+646 
-651 GSDSQISCKRRRNLS
+651 
-666 HSSDDNGSETYVLAN
+666 
-681 TPPSPKNN
+681 
-689 KENIKSLNASK
+689 
-700 TEDVPVKSSPVR
+700 
-712 SRRVS
+712 
-717 KRHKPNESI
+717 
-726 SLSDCH
+726 
-732 FNQTPNLTSNSTN
+732 
-745 FLQPCLAS
+745 
-753 RSSCDEM
+753 M
-760 NIVEKLEDLENQVW
+760 NIVDKLEDLENQVW

-795 TDEVFD
+795 NDEVFD
-801 GRSFQWDSMCGGLV
+801 GSSFQWDSMCGGLA

-828 ALKAISMIAT
+828 ALKAITMIAT

-844 APICHTMLPA
+844 APTLSTLLPA

-861 TKDTVRKEAASLIQ
+861 TKDSVRKEAASLIQ

-884 KTILEELLPRVMEHK
+884 KTILDEIVPKVMDHK

-907 LLCISETLLNFGHKE
+907 LLCISETLQNFGHKE
-922 LSISKMIPS
+922 LSISKVIPS
-931 VLELASDSS
+931 ILELASDNS
-940 APVRDQAVETLCDI
+940 APVRDQAVDTLCEV
-954 YRLVGEPIRNDILR
+954 YKLVGEPIRNDILKR
-968 RRSLPFQKEKLI
+968 RTLPFQKEKMI
-980 ISRFDDLLAAGMVSA
+980 IQRFDDLFQAGLVNS
-995 DSLSERILSD
+995 DGLSDRVPSD

-1012 EKVKTIE
+1012 EKVKTVE

-1044 ASSHKSKG
+1044 ASSHKAKG
-1052 GLAGADSELLTEDNL
+1052 GLVVADSGLLTEENL
-1067 DTYIQDYNTVDI
+1067 DEYIKDYNTVNI
-1079 SSPKELTDFCNNC
+1079 SSPKELADFCNAC
-1092 ADILE
+1092 ADIME
-1097 NTDDWEKR
+1097 NSDDWEKR
-1105 VAALRDLRGMM
+1105 IVALRDLRGVM

-1139 AVKDL
+1139 TVKDL

-1153 VTVACMS
+1153 VTVSAMS
-1160 TEMGNDFGSLGEK
+1160 TELGNDFGSCGEK
-1173 LLVALFSQLLVN
+1173 LLTALFSQLLVN
-1185 VKIMNYSAHVCL
+1185 VKIMNLSAHVCL
-1197 RRIISCTQ
+1197 RRVIACTQ
-1205 YSKMLLII
+1205 YPKMLPII
-1213 CEQVLKSKS
+1213 CEQMKSKS
-1222 AMCRKR
+1222 PMCRKR

-1237 QIWDLNLITK
+1237 QLWELNIITK
-1247 NLTLLESSIKSG
+1247 NLSILEGTIKSG
-1259 INDADSDTRVFSRKT
+1259 INDADSDTRIFSRRT
-1274 FWLFNEH
+1274 FWLYNEF

-1300 LLETKMG
+1300 LQETKMG
-1307 KSSAPGAGSSSTLKR
+1307 KSAAPGAGATNTLKR
-1322 NKKLAPGSSATLPKK
+1322 TKKNLAPGSSATLPKK

-1350 GKTSTLPRQP
+1350 GKPSTLPRQP

-1370 RSTTASPANDRT
+1370 RSTTASPAN
-1382 SIPRLYVSPRGARAE
+1382 E
-1397 HKSTS
+1397 K
-1402 SYGTSNI
+1402 
-1409 PTRTGVIKSK
+1409 
-1419 STVLSPSLARD
+1419 
-1430 TAAGVK
+1430 
-1436 KSKSG
+1436 
-1441 VMRSKDAAGGGG
+1441 
-1453 GQSSQSR
+1453 
-1460 QTAARSGSSS
+1460 TAARSGSAT

-1481 VNSLVSNET
+1481 VNSIVSSET

-1504 GRASPASTSSASRTA
+1504 GRASPASTSSSRTA
-1519 QQAQPRTPSIRKS
+1519 AQQTAPRTPSIRKS

-1594 LKTRI
+1594 LKVRI

-1610 RIVLQL
+1610 RMVLHL
-1616 FENLLN
+1616 FEQMLN

-1771 VFSSILNTVTEAEQ
+1771 VFSSILNTVTEQEQ

-1812 YNKIVSDR
+1812 YNKIVSDH

-1836 QRFGSS
+1836 QSSHRFGSS
-1842 PGSYTYDVDAE
+1842 PGSYTFDVDAE

-1858 ALSSPV
+1858 ILNSPV
-1864 SKMSINKNRENSFS
+1864 SKISLDKDRENSFS
-1878 EQRDRSLTT
+1878 EQRDRSLTA

-1897 TNGGSEALPHLQSPS
+1897 NTNGGSASSPLLQSPS
-1912 LNGSMPETNAVFSVL
+1912 LNGSMAENNKVFAVL
-1927 EALLGGSQEEKS
+1927 EALLGGTQDEKS
-1939 GALIESL
+1939 AALIESL

-1980 KALKVLN
+1980 KSLKVLN

-1993 AQYMAPHCEEVVTKI
+1993 ADYMAPHCEEVVTKI

-2032 TEAILNLIVPML
+2032 TEAILNLLVPML

-2069 SQPMLESRLPA
+2069 SQSKLESRLPA
-2080 LASAVCPQC
+2080 LCAAVCPQC

-2113 EKVDA
+2113 ERVDTM
-2118 LLEGL
+2118 LDSL

>member
-1 MYRTDFITAMKIPD
+1 
-15 QHVLDEHFIRISD
+15 
-28 PWKQEYDKGVQVP
+28 
-41 VDIESLPQPDF
+41 
-52 KKLDSSE
+52 
-59 KTSRIWN
+59 
-66 LPEKYYK
+66 
-73 WQPEVDIIN
+73 
-82 EVMDG
+82 
-87 KVPEPIYDMDEDDC
+87 
-101 SFLHSINSVEDPKNK
+101 
-116 ITELDF
+116 
-122 EVIMTYLDAV
+122 
-132 CHVNMYTKYQDN
+132 
-144 LTYSI
+144 
-149 QYDDSVYC
+149 
-157 EVCKD
+157 
-162 IYSEP
+162 
-167 DNEMIFC
+167 
-174 DNCNICVHQSC
+174 
-185 YGVSKIPQG
+185 
-194 EWYCSPCKADC
+194 
-205 SAPVCLLCMQGE
+205 
-217 GAFKQAKQ
+217 
-225 GEWVHVFCALW
+225 
-236 IPEVGF
+236 
-242 GNVEKM
+242 
-248 EPITKIKQ
+248 
-256 IPISRWSLSCCF
+256 
-268 CQERVGACIQCSMKN
+268 
-283 CFVPFHPSCA
+283 
-293 YSNRCHMMTIYGTP
+293 
-307 EEPEIVENF
+307 
-316 AYCIKHSSEKFRE
+316 
-329 PSTMNTIVLPQCR
+329 
-342 KDQLNP
+342 
-348 LYNNQKKIARTL
+348 
-360 LNDFDEFVD
+360 
-369 VLDVSTTLDINV
+369 
-381 STIQFTFDYWKEK
+381 
-394 RKLNGNNPLIKLP
+394 
-407 PLSEL
+407 
-412 VEKCSKLKNQPDCS
+412 
-426 ELDPFLKLVSLRQ
+426 
-439 DLERARVLVHMSE
+439 
-452 RRERLKKRW
+452 
-461 MNSIFSVI
+461 
-469 ECCFKEGSQLPQPL
+469 
-483 FSLSRG
+483 
-489 LPKPSSRS
+489 
-497 NSDVTS
+497 
-503 SSDNDS
+503 
-509 ELNISQSSISKVFL
+509 
-523 SPVINRDHL
+523 
-532 DVFDFKDNEHSLVA
+532 
-546 HEVILRDDGNSDQ
+546 
-559 SDSKKPD
+559 
-566 LAYDYRSSEDPEW
+566 
-579 VDAPKRPR
+579 
-587 KKKHESPSKLNKM
+587 
-600 KLLASQFSRKIT
+600 
-612 IELSDKSDVQSSVDD
+612 
-627 SCHFSTPP
+627 
-635 TSPEFSTAQTF
+635 
-646 GFPKK
+646 
-651 GSDSQISCKRRRNLS
+651 
-666 HSSDDNGSETYVLAN
+666 
-681 TPPSPKNN
+681 
-689 KENIKSLNASK
+689 
-700 TEDVPVKSSPVR
+700 
-712 SRRVS
+712 
-717 KRHKPNESI
+717 
-726 SLSDCH
+726 
-732 FNQTPNLTSNSTN
+732 
-745 FLQPCLAS
+745 
-753 RSSCDEM
+753 M
-760 NIVEKLEDLENQVW
+760 NIVDKLEDLENQVW

-795 TDEVFD
+795 NDEVFD
-801 GRSFQWDSMCGGLV
+801 GSSFQWDSMCGGLA

-828 ALKAISMIAT
+828 ALKAITMIAT

-844 APICHTMLPA
+844 APTLSTLLPA

-861 TKDTVRKEAASLIQ
+861 TKDSVRKEAASLIQ

-884 KTILEELLPRVMEHK
+884 KTILDEIVPKVMDHK

-907 LLCISETLLNFGHKE
+907 LLCISETLQNFGHKE
-922 LSISKMIPS
+922 LSISKVIPS
-931 VLELASDSS
+931 ILELASDNS
-940 APVRDQAVETLCDI
+940 APVRDQAVDTLCEV
-954 YRLVGEPIRNDILR
+954 YKLVGEPIRNDILKR
-968 RRSLPFQKEKLI
+968 RTLPFQKEKMI
-980 ISRFDDLLAAGMVSA
+980 IQRFDDLFQAGLVNS
-995 DSLSERILSD
+995 DGLSDRVPSD

-1012 EKVKTIE
+1012 EKVKTVE

-1044 ASSHKSKG
+1044 ASSHKAKG
-1052 GLAGADSELLTEDNL
+1052 GLVVADSGLLTEENL
-1067 DTYIQDYNTVDI
+1067 DEYIKDYNTVNI
-1079 SSPKELTDFCNNC
+1079 SSPKELADFCNAC
-1092 ADILE
+1092 ADIME
-1097 NTDDWEKR
+1097 NSDDWEKR
-1105 VAALRDLRGMM
+1105 IVALRDLRGVM

-1139 AVKDL
+1139 TVKDL

-1153 VTVACMS
+1153 VTVSAMS
-1160 TEMGNDFGSLGEK
+1160 TELGNDFGSCGEK
-1173 LLVALFSQLLVN
+1173 LLTALFSQLLVN
-1185 VKIMNYSAHVCL
+1185 VKIMNLSAHVCL
-1197 RRIISCTQ
+1197 RRVIACTQ
-1205 YSKMLLII
+1205 YPKMLPII
-1213 CEQVLKSKS
+1213 CEQMKSKS
-1222 AMCRKR
+1222 PMCRKR

-1237 QIWDLNLITK
+1237 QLWELNIITK
-1247 NLTLLESSIKSG
+1247 NLSILEGTIKSG
-1259 INDADSDTRVFSRKT
+1259 INDADSDTRIFSRRT
-1274 FWLFNEH
+1274 FWLYNEF

-1300 LLETKMG
+1300 LQETKMG
-1307 KSSAPGAGSSSTLKR
+1307 KSAAPGAGATNTLKR
-1322 NKKLAPGSSATLPKK
+1322 TKKNLAPGSSATLPKK

-1350 GKTSTLPRQP
+1350 GKPSTLPRQP
-1360 KTPARVQGAP
+1360 KTPARVQGVTDSKTPVGSKTPGGSTFKRHSGQYSSYRAP
-1370 RSTTASPANDRT
+1370 RSTTASPAN
-1382 SIPRLYVSPRGARAE
+1382 E
-1397 HKSTS
+1397 K
-1402 SYGTSNI
+1402 
-1409 PTRTGVIKSK
+1409 
-1419 STVLSPSLARD
+1419 
-1430 TAAGVK
+1430 
-1436 KSKSG
+1436 
-1441 VMRSKDAAGGGG
+1441 
-1453 GQSSQSR
+1453 
-1460 QTAARSGSSS
+1460 TAARSGSAT

-1481 VNSLVSNET
+1481 VNSIVSSET

-1504 GRASPASTSSASRTA
+1504 GRASPASTSSSRTA
-1519 QQAQPRTPSIRKS
+1519 AQQTAPRTPSIRKS

-1594 LKTRI
+1594 LKVRI

-1610 RIVLQL
+1610 RMVLHL
-1616 FENLLN
+1616 FEQMLN

-1771 VFSSILNTVTEAEQ
+1771 VFSSILNTVTEQEQ

-1812 YNKIVSDR
+1812 YNKIVSDH

-1842 PGSYTYDVDAE
+1842 PGSYTFDVDAE

-1858 ALSSPV
+1858 ILNSPV
-1864 SKMSINKNRENSFS
+1864 SKISLDKDRENSFS
-1878 EQRDRSLTT
+1878 EQRDRSLTA

-1897 TNGGSEALPHLQSPS
+1897 NTNGGSASSPLLQSPS
-1912 LNGSMPETNAVFSVL
+1912 LNGSMAENNKVFAVL
-1927 EALLGGSQEEKS
+1927 EALLGGTQDEKS
-1939 GALIESL
+1939 AALIESL

-1980 KALKVLN
+1980 KSLKVLN

-1993 AQYMAPHCEEVVTKI
+1993 ADYMAPHCEEVVTKI

-2032 TEAILNLIVPML
+2032 TEAILNLLVPML

-2069 SQPMLESRLPA
+2069 SQSKLESRLPA
-2080 LASAVCPQC
+2080 LCAAVCPQC

-2113 EKVDA
+2113 ERVDTM
-2118 LLEGL
+2118 LDSL

>member
-1409 PTRTGVIKSK
+1409 PT
-1419 STVLSPSLARD
+1419 
-1430 TAAGVK
+1430 
-1436 KSKSG
+1436 
-1441 VMRSKDAAGGGG
+1441 
-1453 GQSSQSR
+1453 
-1460 QTAARSGSSS
+1460 
-1470 GGVRRSVSARS
+1470 
-1481 VNSLVSNET
+1481 
-1490 RSATL
+1490 
-1495 RRANNRASP
+1495 NNRASP

>member
-1382 SIPRLYVSPRGARAE
+1382 
-1397 HKSTS
+1397 
-1402 SYGTSNI
+1402 
-1409 PTRTGVIKSK
+1409 
-1419 STVLSPSLARD
+1419 
-1430 TAAGVK
+1430 
-1436 KSKSG
+1436 
-1441 VMRSKDAAGGGG
+1441 
-1453 GQSSQSR
+1453 
-1460 QTAARSGSSS
+1460 AARSGSSS

>member
-1 MYRTDFITAMKIPD
+1 
-15 QHVLDEHFIRISD
+15 
-28 PWKQEYDKGVQVP
+28 
-41 VDIESLPQPDF
+41 
-52 KKLDSSE
+52 
-59 KTSRIWN
+59 
-66 LPEKYYK
+66 
-73 WQPEVDIIN
+73 
-82 EVMDG
+82 
-87 KVPEPIYDMDEDDC
+87 
-101 SFLHSINSVEDPKNK
+101 
-116 ITELDF
+116 
-122 EVIMTYLDAV
+122 
-132 CHVNMYTKYQDN
+132 
-144 LTYSI
+144 
-149 QYDDSVYC
+149 
-157 EVCKD
+157 
-162 IYSEP
+162 
-167 DNEMIFC
+167 
-174 DNCNICVHQSC
+174 
-185 YGVSKIPQG
+185 
-194 EWYCSPCKADC
+194 
-205 SAPVCLLCMQGE
+205 
-217 GAFKQAKQ
+217 
-225 GEWVHVFCALW
+225 
-236 IPEVGF
+236 
-242 GNVEKM
+242 
-248 EPITKIKQ
+248 
-256 IPISRWSLSCCF
+256 
-268 CQERVGACIQCSMKN
+268 
-283 CFVPFHPSCA
+283 
-293 YSNRCHMMTIYGTP
+293 
-307 EEPEIVENF
+307 
-316 AYCIKHSSEKFRE
+316 
-329 PSTMNTIVLPQCR
+329 
-342 KDQLNP
+342 
-348 LYNNQKKIARTL
+348 
-360 LNDFDEFVD
+360 
-369 VLDVSTTLDINV
+369 
-381 STIQFTFDYWKEK
+381 
-394 RKLNGNNPLIKLP
+394 
-407 PLSEL
+407 
-412 VEKCSKLKNQPDCS
+412 
-426 ELDPFLKLVSLRQ
+426 
-439 DLERARVLVHMSE
+439 
-452 RRERLKKRW
+452 
-461 MNSIFSVI
+461 
-469 ECCFKEGSQLPQPL
+469 
-483 FSLSRG
+483 
-489 LPKPSSRS
+489 
-497 NSDVTS
+497 
-503 SSDNDS
+503 
-509 ELNISQSSISKVFL
+509 
-523 SPVINRDHL
+523 
-532 DVFDFKDNEHSLVA
+532 
-546 HEVILRDDGNSDQ
+546 
-559 SDSKKPD
+559 
-566 LAYDYRSSEDPEW
+566 
-579 VDAPKRPR
+579 
-587 KKKHESPSKLNKM
+587 
-600 KLLASQFSRKIT
+600 
-612 IELSDKSDVQSSVDD
+612 
-627 SCHFSTPP
+627 
-635 TSPEFSTAQTF
+635 
-646 GFPKK
+646 
-651 GSDSQISCKRRRNLS
+651 
-666 HSSDDNGSETYVLAN
+666 
-681 TPPSPKNN
+681 
-689 KENIKSLNASK
+689 
-700 TEDVPVKSSPVR
+700 
-712 SRRVS
+712 
-717 KRHKPNESI
+717 
-726 SLSDCH
+726 
-732 FNQTPNLTSNSTN
+732 
-745 FLQPCLAS
+745 
-753 RSSCDEM
+753 M
-760 NIVEKLEDLENQVW
+760 NIVDKLEDLENQVW

-795 TDEVFD
+795 NDEVFD
-801 GRSFQWDSMCGGLV
+801 GSSFQWDSMCGGLA

-828 ALKAISMIAT
+828 ALKAITMIAT

-844 APICHTMLPA
+844 APTLSTLLPA

-861 TKDTVRKEAASLIQ
+861 TKDSVRKEAASLIQ

-884 KTILEELLPRVMEHK
+884 KTILDEIVPKVMDHK

-907 LLCISETLLNFGHKE
+907 LLCISETLQNFGHKE
-922 LSISKMIPS
+922 LSISKVIPS
-931 VLELASDSS
+931 ILELASDNS
-940 APVRDQAVETLCDI
+940 APVRDQAVDTLCEV
-954 YRLVGEPIRNDILR
+954 YKLVGEPIRNDILKR
-968 RRSLPFQKEKLI
+968 RTLPFQKEKMI
-980 ISRFDDLLAAGMVSA
+980 IQRFDDLFQAGLVNS
-995 DSLSERILSD
+995 DGLSDRVPSD

-1012 EKVKTIE
+1012 EKVKTVE

-1044 ASSHKSKG
+1044 ASSHKAKG
-1052 GLAGADSELLTEDNL
+1052 GLVVADSGLLTEENL
-1067 DTYIQDYNTVDI
+1067 DEYIKDYNTVNI
-1079 SSPKELTDFCNNC
+1079 SSPKELADFCNAC
-1092 ADILE
+1092 ADIME
-1097 NTDDWEKR
+1097 NSDDWEKR
-1105 VAALRDLRGMM
+1105 IVALRDLRGVM

-1139 AVKDL
+1139 TVKDL

-1153 VTVACMS
+1153 VTVSAMS
-1160 TEMGNDFGSLGEK
+1160 TELGNDFGSCGEK
-1173 LLVALFSQLLVN
+1173 LLTALFSQLLVN
-1185 VKIMNYSAHVCL
+1185 VKIMNLSAHVCL
-1197 RRIISCTQ
+1197 RRVIACTQ
-1205 YSKMLLII
+1205 YPKMLPII
-1213 CEQVLKSKS
+1213 CEQMKSKS
-1222 AMCRKR
+1222 PMCRKR

-1237 QIWDLNLITK
+1237 QLWELNIITK
-1247 NLTLLESSIKSG
+1247 NLSILEGTIKSG
-1259 INDADSDTRVFSRKT
+1259 INDADSDTRIFSRRT
-1274 FWLFNEH
+1274 FWLYNEF

-1300 LLETKMG
+1300 LQETKMG
-1307 KSSAPGAGSSSTLKR
+1307 KSAAPGAGATNTLKR
-1322 NKKLAPGSSATLPKK
+1322 TKKNLAPGSSATLPKK

-1350 GKTSTLPRQP
+1350 GKPSTLPRQP

-1370 RSTTASPANDRT
+1370 RSTTASPAN
-1382 SIPRLYVSPRGARAE
+1382 E
-1397 HKSTS
+1397 K
-1402 SYGTSNI
+1402 
-1409 PTRTGVIKSK
+1409 
-1419 STVLSPSLARD
+1419 
-1430 TAAGVK
+1430 
-1436 KSKSG
+1436 
-1441 VMRSKDAAGGGG
+1441 
-1453 GQSSQSR
+1453 
-1460 QTAARSGSSS
+1460 TAARSGSAT

-1481 VNSLVSNET
+1481 VNSIVSSET

-1504 GRASPASTSSASRTA
+1504 GRASPASTSSSRTA
-1519 QQAQPRTPSIRKS
+1519 AQQTAPRTPSIRKS

-1594 LKTRI
+1594 LKVRI

-1610 RIVLQL
+1610 RMVLHL
-1616 FENLLN
+1616 FEQMLN

-1771 VFSSILNTVTEAEQ
+1771 VFSSILNTVTEQEQ

-1812 YNKIVSDR
+1812 YNKIVSDH

-1842 PGSYTYDVDAE
+1842 PGSYTFDVDAE

-1858 ALSSPV
+1858 ILNSPV
-1864 SKMSINKNRENSFS
+1864 SKISLDKDRENSFS
-1878 EQRDRSLTT
+1878 EQRDRSLTA

-1897 TNGGSEALPHLQSPS
+1897 NTNGGSASSPLLQSPS
-1912 LNGSMPETNAVFSVL
+1912 LNGSMAENNKVFAVL
-1927 EALLGGSQEEKS
+1927 EALLGGTQDEKS
-1939 GALIESL
+1939 AALIESL

-1980 KALKVLN
+1980 KSLKVLN

-1993 AQYMAPHCEEVVTKI
+1993 ADYMAPHCEEVVTKI

-2032 TEAILNLIVPML
+2032 TEAILNLLVPML

-2069 SQPMLESRLPA
+2069 SQSKLESRLPA
-2080 LASAVCPQC
+2080 LCAAVCPQC

-2113 EKVDA
+2113 ERVDTM
-2118 LLEGL
+2118 LDSL

>member
-1382 SIPRLYVSPRGARAE
+1382 
-1397 HKSTS
+1397 
-1402 SYGTSNI
+1402 
-1409 PTRTGVIKSK
+1409 RTGVIKSK

>member
-1460 QTAARSGSSS
+1460 QT
-1470 GGVRRSVSARS
+1470 
-1481 VNSLVSNET
+1481 
-1490 RSATL
+1490 
-1495 RRANNRASP
+1495 NNRASP

-1836 QRFGSS
+1836 QSSHRFGSS

>member
-1 MYRTDFITAMKIPD
+1 
-15 QHVLDEHFIRISD
+15 
-28 PWKQEYDKGVQVP
+28 
-41 VDIESLPQPDF
+41 
-52 KKLDSSE
+52 
-59 KTSRIWN
+59 
-66 LPEKYYK
+66 
-73 WQPEVDIIN
+73 
-82 EVMDG
+82 
-87 KVPEPIYDMDEDDC
+87 
-101 SFLHSINSVEDPKNK
+101 
-116 ITELDF
+116 
-122 EVIMTYLDAV
+122 
-132 CHVNMYTKYQDN
+132 
-144 LTYSI
+144 
-149 QYDDSVYC
+149 
-157 EVCKD
+157 
-162 IYSEP
+162 
-167 DNEMIFC
+167 
-174 DNCNICVHQSC
+174 
-185 YGVSKIPQG
+185 
-194 EWYCSPCKADC
+194 
-205 SAPVCLLCMQGE
+205 
-217 GAFKQAKQ
+217 
-225 GEWVHVFCALW
+225 
-236 IPEVGF
+236 
-242 GNVEKM
+242 
-248 EPITKIKQ
+248 
-256 IPISRWSLSCCF
+256 
-268 CQERVGACIQCSMKN
+268 
-283 CFVPFHPSCA
+283 
-293 YSNRCHMMTIYGTP
+293 
-307 EEPEIVENF
+307 
-316 AYCIKHSSEKFRE
+316 
-329 PSTMNTIVLPQCR
+329 
-342 KDQLNP
+342 
-348 LYNNQKKIARTL
+348 
-360 LNDFDEFVD
+360 
-369 VLDVSTTLDINV
+369 
-381 STIQFTFDYWKEK
+381 
-394 RKLNGNNPLIKLP
+394 
-407 PLSEL
+407 
-412 VEKCSKLKNQPDCS
+412 
-426 ELDPFLKLVSLRQ
+426 
-439 DLERARVLVHMSE
+439 
-452 RRERLKKRW
+452 
-461 MNSIFSVI
+461 
-469 ECCFKEGSQLPQPL
+469 
-483 FSLSRG
+483 
-489 LPKPSSRS
+489 
-497 NSDVTS
+497 
-503 SSDNDS
+503 
-509 ELNISQSSISKVFL
+509 
-523 SPVINRDHL
+523 
-532 DVFDFKDNEHSLVA
+532 
-546 HEVILRDDGNSDQ
+546 
-559 SDSKKPD
+559 
-566 LAYDYRSSEDPEW
+566 
-579 VDAPKRPR
+579 
-587 KKKHESPSKLNKM
+587 
-600 KLLASQFSRKIT
+600 
-612 IELSDKSDVQSSVDD
+612 
-627 SCHFSTPP
+627 
-635 TSPEFSTAQTF
+635 
-646 GFPKK
+646 
-651 GSDSQISCKRRRNLS
+651 
-666 HSSDDNGSETYVLAN
+666 
-681 TPPSPKNN
+681 
-689 KENIKSLNASK
+689 
-700 TEDVPVKSSPVR
+700 
-712 SRRVS
+712 
-717 KRHKPNESI
+717 
-726 SLSDCH
+726 
-732 FNQTPNLTSNSTN
+732 
-745 FLQPCLAS
+745 
-753 RSSCDEM
+753 M
-760 NIVEKLEDLENQVW
+760 NIVDKLEDLENQVW

-795 TDEVFD
+795 NDEVFD
-801 GRSFQWDSMCGGLV
+801 GSSFQWDSMCGGLA

-828 ALKAISMIAT
+828 ALKAITMIAT

-844 APICHTMLPA
+844 APTLSTLLPA

-861 TKDTVRKEAASLIQ
+861 TKDSVRKEAASLIQ

-884 KTILEELLPRVMEHK
+884 KTILDEIVPKVMDHK

-907 LLCISETLLNFGHKE
+907 LLCISETLQNFGHKE
-922 LSISKMIPS
+922 LSISKVIPS
-931 VLELASDSS
+931 ILELASDNS
-940 APVRDQAVETLCDI
+940 APVRDQAVDTLCEV
-954 YRLVGEPIRNDILR
+954 YKLVGEPIRNDILKR
-968 RRSLPFQKEKLI
+968 RTLPFQKEKMI
-980 ISRFDDLLAAGMVSA
+980 IQRFDDLFQAGLVNS
-995 DSLSERILSD
+995 DGLSDRVPSD

-1012 EKVKTIE
+1012 EKVKTVE

-1044 ASSHKSKG
+1044 ASSHKAKG
-1052 GLAGADSELLTEDNL
+1052 GLVVADSGLLTEENL
-1067 DTYIQDYNTVDI
+1067 DEYIKDYNTVNI
-1079 SSPKELTDFCNNC
+1079 SSPKELADFCNAC
-1092 ADILE
+1092 ADIME
-1097 NTDDWEKR
+1097 NSDDWEKR
-1105 VAALRDLRGMM
+1105 IVALRDLRGVM

-1139 AVKDL
+1139 TVKDL

-1153 VTVACMS
+1153 VTVSAMS
-1160 TEMGNDFGSLGEK
+1160 TELGNDFGSCGEK
-1173 LLVALFSQLLVN
+1173 LLTALFSQLLVN
-1185 VKIMNYSAHVCL
+1185 VKIMNLSAHVCL
-1197 RRIISCTQ
+1197 RRVIACTQ
-1205 YSKMLLII
+1205 YPKMLPII
-1213 CEQVLKSKS
+1213 CEQMKSKS
-1222 AMCRKR
+1222 PMCRKR

-1237 QIWDLNLITK
+1237 QLWELNIITK
-1247 NLTLLESSIKSG
+1247 NLSILEGTIKSG
-1259 INDADSDTRVFSRKT
+1259 INDADSDTRIFSRRT
-1274 FWLFNEH
+1274 FWLYNEF

-1300 LLETKMG
+1300 LQETKMG
-1307 KSSAPGAGSSSTLKR
+1307 KSAAPGAGATNTLKR
-1322 NKKLAPGSSATLPKK
+1322 TKKNLAPGSSATLPKK
-1337 PTMSKSTPDLSQL
+1337 PTMSKSTP
-1350 GKTSTLPRQP
+1350 
-1360 KTPARVQGAP
+1360 GAP
-1370 RSTTASPANDRT
+1370 RSTTASPAN
-1382 SIPRLYVSPRGARAE
+1382 E
-1397 HKSTS
+1397 K
-1402 SYGTSNI
+1402 
-1409 PTRTGVIKSK
+1409 
-1419 STVLSPSLARD
+1419 
-1430 TAAGVK
+1430 
-1436 KSKSG
+1436 
-1441 VMRSKDAAGGGG
+1441 
-1453 GQSSQSR
+1453 
-1460 QTAARSGSSS
+1460 TAARSGSAT

-1481 VNSLVSNET
+1481 VNSIVSSET

-1504 GRASPASTSSASRTA
+1504 GRASPASTSSSRTA
-1519 QQAQPRTPSIRKS
+1519 AQQTAPRTPSIRKS

-1594 LKTRI
+1594 LKVRI

-1610 RIVLQL
+1610 RMVLHL
-1616 FENLLN
+1616 FEQMLN

-1771 VFSSILNTVTEAEQ
+1771 VFSSILNTVTEQEQ

-1812 YNKIVSDR
+1812 YNKIVSDH

-1842 PGSYTYDVDAE
+1842 PGSYTFDVDAE

-1858 ALSSPV
+1858 ILNSPV
-1864 SKMSINKNRENSFS
+1864 SKISLDKDRENSFS
-1878 EQRDRSLTT
+1878 EQRDRSLTA

-1897 TNGGSEALPHLQSPS
+1897 NTNGGSASSPLLQSPS
-1912 LNGSMPETNAVFSVL
+1912 LNGSMAENNKVFAVL
-1927 EALLGGSQEEKS
+1927 EALLGGTQDEKS
-1939 GALIESL
+1939 AALIESL

-1980 KALKVLN
+1980 KSLKVLN

-1993 AQYMAPHCEEVVTKI
+1993 ADYMAPHCEEVVTKI

-2032 TEAILNLIVPML
+2032 TEAILNLLVPML

-2069 SQPMLESRLPA
+2069 SQSKLESRLPA
-2080 LASAVCPQC
+2080 LCAAVCPQC

-2113 EKVDA
+2113 ERVDTM
-2118 LLEGL
+2118 LDSL

>member
-1 MYRTDFITAMKIPD
+1 
-15 QHVLDEHFIRISD
+15 
-28 PWKQEYDKGVQVP
+28 
-41 VDIESLPQPDF
+41 
-52 KKLDSSE
+52 
-59 KTSRIWN
+59 
-66 LPEKYYK
+66 
-73 WQPEVDIIN
+73 
-82 EVMDG
+82 
-87 KVPEPIYDMDEDDC
+87 
-101 SFLHSINSVEDPKNK
+101 
-116 ITELDF
+116 
-122 EVIMTYLDAV
+122 
-132 CHVNMYTKYQDN
+132 
-144 LTYSI
+144 
-149 QYDDSVYC
+149 
-157 EVCKD
+157 
-162 IYSEP
+162 
-167 DNEMIFC
+167 
-174 DNCNICVHQSC
+174 
-185 YGVSKIPQG
+185 
-194 EWYCSPCKADC
+194 
-205 SAPVCLLCMQGE
+205 
-217 GAFKQAKQ
+217 
-225 GEWVHVFCALW
+225 
-236 IPEVGF
+236 
-242 GNVEKM
+242 
-248 EPITKIKQ
+248 
-256 IPISRWSLSCCF
+256 
-268 CQERVGACIQCSMKN
+268 
-283 CFVPFHPSCA
+283 
-293 YSNRCHMMTIYGTP
+293 
-307 EEPEIVENF
+307 
-316 AYCIKHSSEKFRE
+316 
-329 PSTMNTIVLPQCR
+329 
-342 KDQLNP
+342 
-348 LYNNQKKIARTL
+348 
-360 LNDFDEFVD
+360 
-369 VLDVSTTLDINV
+369 
-381 STIQFTFDYWKEK
+381 
-394 RKLNGNNPLIKLP
+394 
-407 PLSEL
+407 
-412 VEKCSKLKNQPDCS
+412 
-426 ELDPFLKLVSLRQ
+426 
-439 DLERARVLVHMSE
+439 
-452 RRERLKKRW
+452 
-461 MNSIFSVI
+461 
-469 ECCFKEGSQLPQPL
+469 
-483 FSLSRG
+483 
-489 LPKPSSRS
+489 
-497 NSDVTS
+497 
-503 SSDNDS
+503 
-509 ELNISQSSISKVFL
+509 
-523 SPVINRDHL
+523 
-532 DVFDFKDNEHSLVA
+532 
-546 HEVILRDDGNSDQ
+546 
-559 SDSKKPD
+559 
-566 LAYDYRSSEDPEW
+566 
-579 VDAPKRPR
+579 
-587 KKKHESPSKLNKM
+587 
-600 KLLASQFSRKIT
+600 
-612 IELSDKSDVQSSVDD
+612 
-627 SCHFSTPP
+627 
-635 TSPEFSTAQTF
+635 
-646 GFPKK
+646 
-651 GSDSQISCKRRRNLS
+651 
-666 HSSDDNGSETYVLAN
+666 
-681 TPPSPKNN
+681 
-689 KENIKSLNASK
+689 
-700 TEDVPVKSSPVR
+700 
-712 SRRVS
+712 
-717 KRHKPNESI
+717 
-726 SLSDCH
+726 
-732 FNQTPNLTSNSTN
+732 
-745 FLQPCLAS
+745 
-753 RSSCDEM
+753 M
-760 NIVEKLEDLENQVW
+760 NIVDKLEDLENQVW

-795 TDEVFD
+795 NDEVFD
-801 GRSFQWDSMCGGLV
+801 GSSFQWDSMCGGLA

-828 ALKAISMIAT
+828 ALKAITMIAT

-844 APICHTMLPA
+844 APTLSTLLPA

-861 TKDTVRKEAASLIQ
+861 TKDSVRKEAASLIQ

-884 KTILEELLPRVMEHK
+884 KTILDEIVPKVMDHK

-907 LLCISETLLNFGHKE
+907 LLCISETLQNFGHKE
-922 LSISKMIPS
+922 LSISKVIPS
-931 VLELASDSS
+931 ILELASDNS
-940 APVRDQAVETLCDI
+940 APVRDQAVDTLCEV
-954 YRLVGEPIRNDILR
+954 YKLVGEPIRNDILKR
-968 RRSLPFQKEKLI
+968 RTLPFQKEKMI
-980 ISRFDDLLAAGMVSA
+980 IQRFDDLFQAGLVNS
-995 DSLSERILSD
+995 DGLSDRVPSD

-1012 EKVKTIE
+1012 EKVKTVE

-1044 ASSHKSKG
+1044 ASSHKAKGSFHTISPADNLNG
-1052 GLAGADSELLTEDNL
+1052 GLVVADSGLLTEENL
-1067 DTYIQDYNTVDI
+1067 DEYIKDYNTVNI
-1079 SSPKELTDFCNNC
+1079 SSPKELADFCNAC
-1092 ADILE
+1092 ADIME
-1097 NTDDWEKR
+1097 NSDDWEKR
-1105 VAALRDLRGMM
+1105 IVALRDLRGVM

-1139 AVKDL
+1139 TVKDL

-1153 VTVACMS
+1153 VTVSAMS
-1160 TEMGNDFGSLGEK
+1160 TELGNDFGSCGEK
-1173 LLVALFSQLLVN
+1173 LLTALFSQLLVN
-1185 VKIMNYSAHVCL
+1185 VKIMNLSAHVCL
-1197 RRIISCTQ
+1197 RRVIACTQ
-1205 YSKMLLII
+1205 YPKMLPII
-1213 CEQVLKSKS
+1213 CEQMKSKS
-1222 AMCRKR
+1222 PMCRKR

-1237 QIWDLNLITK
+1237 QLWELNIITK
-1247 NLTLLESSIKSG
+1247 NLSILEGTIKSG
-1259 INDADSDTRVFSRKT
+1259 INDADSDTRIFSRRT
-1274 FWLFNEH
+1274 FWLYNEF

-1300 LLETKMG
+1300 LQETKMG
-1307 KSSAPGAGSSSTLKR
+1307 KSAAPGAGATNTLKR
-1322 NKKLAPGSSATLPKK
+1322 TKKNLAPGSSATLPKK

-1350 GKTSTLPRQP
+1350 GKPSTLPRQP
-1360 KTPARVQGAP
+1360 KTPARVQGVTDSKTPVGSKTPGGSTFKRHSGQYSSYRAP
-1370 RSTTASPANDRT
+1370 RSTTASPAN
-1382 SIPRLYVSPRGARAE
+1382 E
-1397 HKSTS
+1397 K
-1402 SYGTSNI
+1402 
-1409 PTRTGVIKSK
+1409 TRQGVVKSK
-1419 STVLSPSLARD
+1419 STVLSPSLSRD
-1430 TAAGVK
+1430 PATGVK

-1441 VMRSKDAAGGGG
+1441 VMRSKIGPVGGSLT
-1453 GQSSQSR
+1453 QPR
-1460 QTAARSGSSS
+1460 QTAARSGSAT

-1481 VNSLVSNET
+1481 VNSIVSSET

-1504 GRASPASTSSASRTA
+1504 GRASPASTSSSRTA
-1519 QQAQPRTPSIRKS
+1519 AQQTAPRTPSIRKS

-1568 HDVDIQE
+1568 HDVIRYRRRRLSSAGSNQSSVKSRMEDIQE

-1594 LKTRI
+1594 LKVRI

-1610 RIVLQL
+1610 RMVLHL
-1616 FENLLN
+1616 FEQMLN

-1746 TDPKAPDIRKKSATL
+1746 TDPKRLSLDVQSCIGFDKTAHERVKKANAPDIRKKSATL

-1771 VFSSILNTVTEAEQ
+1771 VFSSILNTVTEQEQ

-1812 YNKIVSDR
+1812 YNKIVSDH

-1836 QRFGSS
+1836 QSSHRFGSS
-1842 PGSYTYDVDAE
+1842 PGSYTFDVDAE

-1858 ALSSPV
+1858 ILNSPV
-1864 SKMSINKNRENSFS
+1864 SKISLDKDRENSFS
-1878 EQRDRSLTT
+1878 EQRDRSLTA

-1897 TNGGSEALPHLQSPS
+1897 NTNGGSASSPLLQSPS
-1912 LNGSMPETNAVFSVL
+1912 LNGSMAENNKVFAVL
-1927 EALLGGSQEEKS
+1927 EALLGGTQDEKS
-1939 GALIESL
+1939 AALIESL

-1980 KALKVLN
+1980 KSLKVLN

-1993 AQYMAPHCEEVVTKI
+1993 ADYMAPHCEEVVTKI

-2032 TEAILNLIVPML
+2032 TEAILNLLVPML

-2069 SQPMLESRLPA
+2069 SQSKLESRLPA
-2080 LASAVCPQC
+2080 LCAAVCPQC

-2113 EKVDA
+2113 ERVDTM
-2118 LLEGL
+2118 LDSL

>member
-1 MYRTDFITAMKIPD
+1 
-15 QHVLDEHFIRISD
+15 
-28 PWKQEYDKGVQVP
+28 
-41 VDIESLPQPDF
+41 
-52 KKLDSSE
+52 
-59 KTSRIWN
+59 
-66 LPEKYYK
+66 
-73 WQPEVDIIN
+73 
-82 EVMDG
+82 
-87 KVPEPIYDMDEDDC
+87 
-101 SFLHSINSVEDPKNK
+101 
-116 ITELDF
+116 
-122 EVIMTYLDAV
+122 
-132 CHVNMYTKYQDN
+132 
-144 LTYSI
+144 
-149 QYDDSVYC
+149 
-157 EVCKD
+157 
-162 IYSEP
+162 
-167 DNEMIFC
+167 
-174 DNCNICVHQSC
+174 
-185 YGVSKIPQG
+185 
-194 EWYCSPCKADC
+194 
-205 SAPVCLLCMQGE
+205 
-217 GAFKQAKQ
+217 
-225 GEWVHVFCALW
+225 
-236 IPEVGF
+236 
-242 GNVEKM
+242 
-248 EPITKIKQ
+248 
-256 IPISRWSLSCCF
+256 
-268 CQERVGACIQCSMKN
+268 
-283 CFVPFHPSCA
+283 
-293 YSNRCHMMTIYGTP
+293 
-307 EEPEIVENF
+307 
-316 AYCIKHSSEKFRE
+316 
-329 PSTMNTIVLPQCR
+329 
-342 KDQLNP
+342 
-348 LYNNQKKIARTL
+348 
-360 LNDFDEFVD
+360 
-369 VLDVSTTLDINV
+369 
-381 STIQFTFDYWKEK
+381 
-394 RKLNGNNPLIKLP
+394 
-407 PLSEL
+407 
-412 VEKCSKLKNQPDCS
+412 
-426 ELDPFLKLVSLRQ
+426 
-439 DLERARVLVHMSE
+439 
-452 RRERLKKRW
+452 
-461 MNSIFSVI
+461 
-469 ECCFKEGSQLPQPL
+469 
-483 FSLSRG
+483 
-489 LPKPSSRS
+489 
-497 NSDVTS
+497 
-503 SSDNDS
+503 
-509 ELNISQSSISKVFL
+509 
-523 SPVINRDHL
+523 
-532 DVFDFKDNEHSLVA
+532 
-546 HEVILRDDGNSDQ
+546 
-559 SDSKKPD
+559 
-566 LAYDYRSSEDPEW
+566 
-579 VDAPKRPR
+579 
-587 KKKHESPSKLNKM
+587 
-600 KLLASQFSRKIT
+600 
-612 IELSDKSDVQSSVDD
+612 
-627 SCHFSTPP
+627 
-635 TSPEFSTAQTF
+635 
-646 GFPKK
+646 
-651 GSDSQISCKRRRNLS
+651 
-666 HSSDDNGSETYVLAN
+666 
-681 TPPSPKNN
+681 
-689 KENIKSLNASK
+689 
-700 TEDVPVKSSPVR
+700 
-712 SRRVS
+712 
-717 KRHKPNESI
+717 
-726 SLSDCH
+726 
-732 FNQTPNLTSNSTN
+732 
-745 FLQPCLAS
+745 
-753 RSSCDEM
+753 M
-760 NIVEKLEDLENQVW
+760 NIVDKLEDLENQVW

-795 TDEVFD
+795 NDEVFD
-801 GRSFQWDSMCGGLV
+801 GSSFQWDSMCGGLA

-828 ALKAISMIAT
+828 ALKAITMIAT

-844 APICHTMLPA
+844 APTLSTLLPA

-861 TKDTVRKEAASLIQ
+861 TKDSVRKEAASLIQ

-884 KTILEELLPRVMEHK
+884 KTILDEIVPKVMDHK

-907 LLCISETLLNFGHKE
+907 LLCISETLQNFGHKE
-922 LSISKMIPS
+922 LSISKVIPS
-931 VLELASDSS
+931 ILELASDNS
-940 APVRDQAVETLCDI
+940 APVRDQAVDTLCEV
-954 YRLVGEPIRNDILR
+954 YKLVGEPIRNDILKR
-968 RRSLPFQKEKLI
+968 RTLPFQKEKMI
-980 ISRFDDLLAAGMVSA
+980 IQRFDDLFQAGLVNS
-995 DSLSERILSD
+995 DGLSDRVPSD

-1012 EKVKTIE
+1012 EKVKTVE

-1044 ASSHKSKG
+1044 ASSHKAKG
-1052 GLAGADSELLTEDNL
+1052 GLVVADSGLLTEENL
-1067 DTYIQDYNTVDI
+1067 DEYIKDYNTVNI
-1079 SSPKELTDFCNNC
+1079 SSPKELADFCNAC
-1092 ADILE
+1092 ADIME
-1097 NTDDWEKR
+1097 NSDDWEKR
-1105 VAALRDLRGMM
+1105 IVALRDLRGVM

-1139 AVKDL
+1139 TVKDL

-1153 VTVACMS
+1153 VTVSAMS
-1160 TEMGNDFGSLGEK
+1160 TELGNDFGSCGEK
-1173 LLVALFSQLLVN
+1173 LLTALFSQLLVN
-1185 VKIMNYSAHVCL
+1185 VKIMNLSAHVCL
-1197 RRIISCTQ
+1197 RRVIACTQ
-1205 YSKMLLII
+1205 YPKMLPII
-1213 CEQVLKSKS
+1213 CEQMKSKS
-1222 AMCRKR
+1222 PMCRKR

-1237 QIWDLNLITK
+1237 QLWELNIITK
-1247 NLTLLESSIKSG
+1247 NLSILEGTIKSG
-1259 INDADSDTRVFSRKT
+1259 INDADSDTRIFSRRT
-1274 FWLFNEH
+1274 FWLYNEF

-1300 LLETKMG
+1300 LQETKMG
-1307 KSSAPGAGSSSTLKR
+1307 KSAAPGAGATNTLKR
-1322 NKKLAPGSSATLPKK
+1322 TKKNLAPGSSATLPKK

-1350 GKTSTLPRQP
+1350 GKPSTLPRQP

-1370 RSTTASPANDRT
+1370 RSTTASPANEKTRRPSERTGTVISRSDVREAIEQQNRPSLDRSKSSAGGYRDRGGSEFSDDGRPQSSRSGKSRSNRPTMTLDDIEAARIAAALTSHREKELAREGGASEFDRDMEEIKESHRRGRHSSSDGGKRQKRSRSSGPRARSRPTTNVNKDDIKIAQAANNDARLSRQSSSLQVDDYSSVEGYATIKRRPKGGRKSRT
-1382 SIPRLYVSPRGARAE
+1382 SDTEAMEVDRRRSSVQSGGMTEEEFMRIHMDLPAGRSSSRTSDNSSGRGQIE
-1397 HKSTS
+1397 DS
-1402 SYGTSNI
+1402 
-1409 PTRTGVIKSK
+1409 
-1419 STVLSPSLARD
+1419 D
-1430 TAAGVK
+1430 
-1436 KSKSG
+1436 
-1441 VMRSKDAAGGGG
+1441 
-1453 GQSSQSR
+1453 SR
-1460 QTAARSGSSS
+1460 TAARSGSAT

-1481 VNSLVSNET
+1481 VNSIVSSET

-1504 GRASPASTSSASRTA
+1504 GRASPASTSSSRTA
-1519 QQAQPRTPSIRKS
+1519 AQQTAPRTPSIRKS

-1568 HDVDIQE
+1568 HDVIRYRRRRLSSAGSNQSSVKSRMEDIQE

-1594 LKTRI
+1594 LKVRI

-1610 RIVLQL
+1610 RMVLHL
-1616 FENLLN
+1616 FEQMLN

-1746 TDPKAPDIRKKSATL
+1746 TDPKRLSLDVQSCIGFDKTAHERVKKANAPDIRKKSATL

-1771 VFSSILNTVTEAEQ
+1771 VFSSILNTVTEQEQ

-1812 YNKIVSDR
+1812 YNKIVSDH

-1836 QRFGSS
+1836 QSSHRFGSS
-1842 PGSYTYDVDAE
+1842 PGSYTFDVDAE

-1858 ALSSPV
+1858 ILNSPV
-1864 SKMSINKNRENSFS
+1864 SKISLDKDRENSFS
-1878 EQRDRSLTT
+1878 EQRDRSLTA

-1897 TNGGSEALPHLQSPS
+1897 NTNGGSASSPLLQSPS
-1912 LNGSMPETNAVFSVL
+1912 LNGSMAENNKVFAVL
-1927 EALLGGSQEEKS
+1927 EALLGGTQDEKS
-1939 GALIESL
+1939 AALIESL

-1980 KALKVLN
+1980 KSLKVLN

-1993 AQYMAPHCEEVVTKI
+1993 ADYMAPHCEEVVTKI

-2032 TEAILNLIVPML
+2032 TEAILNLLVPML

-2069 SQPMLESRLPA
+2069 SQSKLESRLPA
-2080 LASAVCPQC
+2080 LCAAVCPQC

-2113 EKVDA
+2113 ERVDTM
-2118 LLEGL
+2118 LDSL

>member
-1409 PTRTGVIKSK
+1409 PT
-1419 STVLSPSLARD
+1419 
-1430 TAAGVK
+1430 
-1436 KSKSG
+1436 
-1441 VMRSKDAAGGGG
+1441 
-1453 GQSSQSR
+1453 
-1460 QTAARSGSSS
+1460 AARSGSSS

>member
-1 MYRTDFITAMKIPD
+1 
-15 QHVLDEHFIRISD
+15 
-28 PWKQEYDKGVQVP
+28 
-41 VDIESLPQPDF
+41 
-52 KKLDSSE
+52 
-59 KTSRIWN
+59 
-66 LPEKYYK
+66 
-73 WQPEVDIIN
+73 
-82 EVMDG
+82 
-87 KVPEPIYDMDEDDC
+87 
-101 SFLHSINSVEDPKNK
+101 
-116 ITELDF
+116 
-122 EVIMTYLDAV
+122 
-132 CHVNMYTKYQDN
+132 
-144 LTYSI
+144 
-149 QYDDSVYC
+149 
-157 EVCKD
+157 
-162 IYSEP
+162 
-167 DNEMIFC
+167 
-174 DNCNICVHQSC
+174 
-185 YGVSKIPQG
+185 
-194 EWYCSPCKADC
+194 
-205 SAPVCLLCMQGE
+205 
-217 GAFKQAKQ
+217 
-225 GEWVHVFCALW
+225 
-236 IPEVGF
+236 
-242 GNVEKM
+242 
-248 EPITKIKQ
+248 
-256 IPISRWSLSCCF
+256 
-268 CQERVGACIQCSMKN
+268 
-283 CFVPFHPSCA
+283 
-293 YSNRCHMMTIYGTP
+293 
-307 EEPEIVENF
+307 
-316 AYCIKHSSEKFRE
+316 
-329 PSTMNTIVLPQCR
+329 
-342 KDQLNP
+342 
-348 LYNNQKKIARTL
+348 
-360 LNDFDEFVD
+360 
-369 VLDVSTTLDINV
+369 
-381 STIQFTFDYWKEK
+381 
-394 RKLNGNNPLIKLP
+394 
-407 PLSEL
+407 
-412 VEKCSKLKNQPDCS
+412 
-426 ELDPFLKLVSLRQ
+426 
-439 DLERARVLVHMSE
+439 
-452 RRERLKKRW
+452 
-461 MNSIFSVI
+461 
-469 ECCFKEGSQLPQPL
+469 
-483 FSLSRG
+483 
-489 LPKPSSRS
+489 
-497 NSDVTS
+497 
-503 SSDNDS
+503 
-509 ELNISQSSISKVFL
+509 
-523 SPVINRDHL
+523 
-532 DVFDFKDNEHSLVA
+532 
-546 HEVILRDDGNSDQ
+546 
-559 SDSKKPD
+559 
-566 LAYDYRSSEDPEW
+566 
-579 VDAPKRPR
+579 
-587 KKKHESPSKLNKM
+587 
-600 KLLASQFSRKIT
+600 
-612 IELSDKSDVQSSVDD
+612 
-627 SCHFSTPP
+627 
-635 TSPEFSTAQTF
+635 
-646 GFPKK
+646 
-651 GSDSQISCKRRRNLS
+651 
-666 HSSDDNGSETYVLAN
+666 
-681 TPPSPKNN
+681 
-689 KENIKSLNASK
+689 
-700 TEDVPVKSSPVR
+700 
-712 SRRVS
+712 
-717 KRHKPNESI
+717 
-726 SLSDCH
+726 
-732 FNQTPNLTSNSTN
+732 
-745 FLQPCLAS
+745 
-753 RSSCDEM
+753 M
-760 NIVEKLEDLENQVW
+760 NIVDKLEDLENQVW

-795 TDEVFD
+795 NDEVFD
-801 GRSFQWDSMCGGLV
+801 GSSFQWDSMCGGLA

-828 ALKAISMIAT
+828 ALKAITMIAT

-844 APICHTMLPA
+844 APTLSTLLPA

-861 TKDTVRKEAASLIQ
+861 TKDSVRKEAASLIQ

-884 KTILEELLPRVMEHK
+884 KTILDEIVPKVMDHK

-907 LLCISETLLNFGHKE
+907 LLCISETLQNFGHKE
-922 LSISKMIPS
+922 LSISKVIPS
-931 VLELASDSS
+931 ILELASDNS
-940 APVRDQAVETLCDI
+940 APVRDQAVDTLCEV
-954 YRLVGEPIRNDILR
+954 YKLVGEPIRNDILKR
-968 RRSLPFQKEKLI
+968 RTLPFQKEKMI
-980 ISRFDDLLAAGMVSA
+980 IQRFDDLFQAGLVNS
-995 DSLSERILSD
+995 DGLSDRVPSD

-1012 EKVKTIE
+1012 EKVKTVE

-1044 ASSHKSKG
+1044 ASSHKAKG
-1052 GLAGADSELLTEDNL
+1052 GLVVADSGLLTEENL
-1067 DTYIQDYNTVDI
+1067 DEYIKDYNTVNI
-1079 SSPKELTDFCNNC
+1079 SSPKELADFCNAC
-1092 ADILE
+1092 ADIME
-1097 NTDDWEKR
+1097 NSDDWEKR
-1105 VAALRDLRGMM
+1105 IVALRDLRGVM

-1139 AVKDL
+1139 TVKDL

-1153 VTVACMS
+1153 VTVSAMS
-1160 TEMGNDFGSLGEK
+1160 TELGNDFGSCGEK
-1173 LLVALFSQLLVN
+1173 LLTALFSQLLVN
-1185 VKIMNYSAHVCL
+1185 VKIMNLSAHVCL
-1197 RRIISCTQ
+1197 RRVIACTQ
-1205 YSKMLLII
+1205 YPKMLPII
-1213 CEQVLKSKS
+1213 CEQMKSKS
-1222 AMCRKR
+1222 PMCRKR

-1237 QIWDLNLITK
+1237 QLWELNIITK
-1247 NLTLLESSIKSG
+1247 NLSILEGTIKSG
-1259 INDADSDTRVFSRKT
+1259 INDADSDTRIFSRRT
-1274 FWLFNEH
+1274 FWLYNEF

-1300 LLETKMG
+1300 LQETKMG
-1307 KSSAPGAGSSSTLKR
+1307 KSAAPGAGATNTLKR
-1322 NKKLAPGSSATLPKK
+1322 TKKNLAPGSSATLPKK

-1350 GKTSTLPRQP
+1350 GKPSTLPRQP
-1360 KTPARVQGAP
+1360 KTPARVQGVTDSKTPVGSKTPGGSTFKRHSGQYSSYRAP
-1370 RSTTASPANDRT
+1370 RSTTASPANEKT
-1382 SIPRLYVSPRGARAE
+1382 SIPRLFVSPRGARAQRN
-1397 HKSTS
+1397 STE
-1402 SYGTSNI
+1402 SYATTNIPSKYSTSNI
-1409 PTRTGVIKSK
+1409 P
-1419 STVLSPSLARD
+1419 
-1430 TAAGVK
+1430 
-1436 KSKSG
+1436 
-1441 VMRSKDAAGGGG
+1441 
-1453 GQSSQSR
+1453 
-1460 QTAARSGSSS
+1460 TAARSGSAT

-1481 VNSLVSNET
+1481 VNSIVSSET

-1504 GRASPASTSSASRTA
+1504 GRASPASTSSSRTA
-1519 QQAQPRTPSIRKS
+1519 AQQTAPRTPSIRKS

-1594 LKTRI
+1594 LKVRI

-1610 RIVLQL
+1610 RMVLHL
-1616 FENLLN
+1616 FEQMLN

-1771 VFSSILNTVTEAEQ
+1771 VFSSILNTVTEQEQ

-1812 YNKIVSDR
+1812 YNKIVSDH

-1842 PGSYTYDVDAE
+1842 PGSYTFDVDAE

-1858 ALSSPV
+1858 ILNSPV
-1864 SKMSINKNRENSFS
+1864 SKISLDKDRENSFS
-1878 EQRDRSLTT
+1878 EQRDRSLTA

-1897 TNGGSEALPHLQSPS
+1897 NTNGGSASSPLLQSPS
-1912 LNGSMPETNAVFSVL
+1912 LNGSMAENNKVFAVL
-1927 EALLGGSQEEKS
+1927 EALLGGTQDEKS
-1939 GALIESL
+1939 AALIESL

-1980 KALKVLN
+1980 KSLKVLN

-1993 AQYMAPHCEEVVTKI
+1993 ADYMAPHCEEVVTKI

-2032 TEAILNLIVPML
+2032 TEAILNLLVPML

-2069 SQPMLESRLPA
+2069 SQSKLESRLPA
-2080 LASAVCPQC
+2080 LCAAVCPQC

-2113 EKVDA
+2113 ERVDTM
-2118 LLEGL
+2118 LDSL

>member
-1 MYRTDFITAMKIPD
+1 
-15 QHVLDEHFIRISD
+15 
-28 PWKQEYDKGVQVP
+28 
-41 VDIESLPQPDF
+41 
-52 KKLDSSE
+52 
-59 KTSRIWN
+59 
-66 LPEKYYK
+66 
-73 WQPEVDIIN
+73 
-82 EVMDG
+82 
-87 KVPEPIYDMDEDDC
+87 
-101 SFLHSINSVEDPKNK
+101 
-116 ITELDF
+116 
-122 EVIMTYLDAV
+122 
-132 CHVNMYTKYQDN
+132 
-144 LTYSI
+144 
-149 QYDDSVYC
+149 
-157 EVCKD
+157 
-162 IYSEP
+162 
-167 DNEMIFC
+167 
-174 DNCNICVHQSC
+174 
-185 YGVSKIPQG
+185 
-194 EWYCSPCKADC
+194 
-205 SAPVCLLCMQGE
+205 
-217 GAFKQAKQ
+217 
-225 GEWVHVFCALW
+225 
-236 IPEVGF
+236 
-242 GNVEKM
+242 
-248 EPITKIKQ
+248 
-256 IPISRWSLSCCF
+256 
-268 CQERVGACIQCSMKN
+268 
-283 CFVPFHPSCA
+283 
-293 YSNRCHMMTIYGTP
+293 
-307 EEPEIVENF
+307 
-316 AYCIKHSSEKFRE
+316 
-329 PSTMNTIVLPQCR
+329 
-342 KDQLNP
+342 
-348 LYNNQKKIARTL
+348 
-360 LNDFDEFVD
+360 
-369 VLDVSTTLDINV
+369 
-381 STIQFTFDYWKEK
+381 
-394 RKLNGNNPLIKLP
+394 
-407 PLSEL
+407 
-412 VEKCSKLKNQPDCS
+412 
-426 ELDPFLKLVSLRQ
+426 
-439 DLERARVLVHMSE
+439 
-452 RRERLKKRW
+452 
-461 MNSIFSVI
+461 
-469 ECCFKEGSQLPQPL
+469 
-483 FSLSRG
+483 
-489 LPKPSSRS
+489 
-497 NSDVTS
+497 
-503 SSDNDS
+503 
-509 ELNISQSSISKVFL
+509 
-523 SPVINRDHL
+523 
-532 DVFDFKDNEHSLVA
+532 
-546 HEVILRDDGNSDQ
+546 
-559 SDSKKPD
+559 
-566 LAYDYRSSEDPEW
+566 
-579 VDAPKRPR
+579 
-587 KKKHESPSKLNKM
+587 
-600 KLLASQFSRKIT
+600 
-612 IELSDKSDVQSSVDD
+612 
-627 SCHFSTPP
+627 
-635 TSPEFSTAQTF
+635 
-646 GFPKK
+646 
-651 GSDSQISCKRRRNLS
+651 
-666 HSSDDNGSETYVLAN
+666 
-681 TPPSPKNN
+681 
-689 KENIKSLNASK
+689 
-700 TEDVPVKSSPVR
+700 
-712 SRRVS
+712 
-717 KRHKPNESI
+717 
-726 SLSDCH
+726 
-732 FNQTPNLTSNSTN
+732 
-745 FLQPCLAS
+745 
-753 RSSCDEM
+753 M
-760 NIVEKLEDLENQVW
+760 NIVDKLEDLENQVW

-795 TDEVFD
+795 NDEVFD
-801 GRSFQWDSMCGGLV
+801 GSSFQWDSMCGGLA

-828 ALKAISMIAT
+828 ALKAITMIAT

-844 APICHTMLPA
+844 APTLSTLLPA

-861 TKDTVRKEAASLIQ
+861 TKDSVRKEAASLIQ

-884 KTILEELLPRVMEHK
+884 KTILDEIVPKVMDHK

-907 LLCISETLLNFGHKE
+907 LLCISETLQNFGHKE
-922 LSISKMIPS
+922 LSISKVIPS
-931 VLELASDSS
+931 ILELASDNS
-940 APVRDQAVETLCDI
+940 APVRDQAVDTLCEV
-954 YRLVGEPIRNDILR
+954 YKLVGEPIRNDILKR
-968 RRSLPFQKEKLI
+968 RTLPFQKEKMI
-980 ISRFDDLLAAGMVSA
+980 IQRFDDLFQAGLVNS
-995 DSLSERILSD
+995 DGLSDRVPSD

-1012 EKVKTIE
+1012 EKVKTVE

-1044 ASSHKSKG
+1044 ASSHKAKGSFHTISPADNLNG
-1052 GLAGADSELLTEDNL
+1052 GLVVADSGLLTEENL
-1067 DTYIQDYNTVDI
+1067 DEYIKDYNTVNI
-1079 SSPKELTDFCNNC
+1079 SSPKELADFCNAC
-1092 ADILE
+1092 ADIME
-1097 NTDDWEKR
+1097 NSDDWEKR
-1105 VAALRDLRGMM
+1105 IVALRDLRGVM

-1139 AVKDL
+1139 TVKDL

-1153 VTVACMS
+1153 VTVSAMS
-1160 TEMGNDFGSLGEK
+1160 TELGNDFGSCGEK
-1173 LLVALFSQLLVN
+1173 LLTALFSQLLVN
-1185 VKIMNYSAHVCL
+1185 VKIMNLSAHVCL
-1197 RRIISCTQ
+1197 RRVIACTQ
-1205 YSKMLLII
+1205 YPKMLPII
-1213 CEQVLKSKS
+1213 CEQMKSKS
-1222 AMCRKR
+1222 PMCRKR

-1237 QIWDLNLITK
+1237 QLWELNIITK
-1247 NLTLLESSIKSG
+1247 NLSILEGTIKSG
-1259 INDADSDTRVFSRKT
+1259 INDADSDTRIFSRRT
-1274 FWLFNEH
+1274 FWLYNEF

-1300 LLETKMG
+1300 LQETKMG
-1307 KSSAPGAGSSSTLKR
+1307 KSAAPGAGATNTLKR
-1322 NKKLAPGSSATLPKK
+1322 TKKNLAPGSSATLPKK

-1350 GKTSTLPRQP
+1350 GKPSTLPRQP

-1370 RSTTASPANDRT
+1370 RSTTASPAN
-1382 SIPRLYVSPRGARAE
+1382 E
-1397 HKSTS
+1397 K
-1402 SYGTSNI
+1402 
-1409 PTRTGVIKSK
+1409 
-1419 STVLSPSLARD
+1419 
-1430 TAAGVK
+1430 
-1436 KSKSG
+1436 
-1441 VMRSKDAAGGGG
+1441 
-1453 GQSSQSR
+1453 
-1460 QTAARSGSSS
+1460 TAARSGSAT

-1481 VNSLVSNET
+1481 VNSIVSSET

-1504 GRASPASTSSASRTA
+1504 GRASPASTSSSRTA
-1519 QQAQPRTPSIRKS
+1519 AQQTAPRTPSIRKS

-1594 LKTRI
+1594 LKVRI

-1610 RIVLQL
+1610 RMVLHL
-1616 FENLLN
+1616 FEQMLN

-1771 VFSSILNTVTEAEQ
+1771 VFSSILNTVTEQEQ

-1812 YNKIVSDR
+1812 YNKIVSDH

-1836 QRFGSS
+1836 QSSHRFGSS
-1842 PGSYTYDVDAE
+1842 PGSYTFDVDAE

-1858 ALSSPV
+1858 ILNSPV
-1864 SKMSINKNRENSFS
+1864 SKISLDKDRENSFS
-1878 EQRDRSLTT
+1878 EQRDRSLTA

-1897 TNGGSEALPHLQSPS
+1897 NTNGGSASSPLLQSPS
-1912 LNGSMPETNAVFSVL
+1912 LNGSMAENNKVFAVL
-1927 EALLGGSQEEKS
+1927 EALLGGTQDEKS
-1939 GALIESL
+1939 AALIESL

-1980 KALKVLN
+1980 KSLKVLN

-1993 AQYMAPHCEEVVTKI
+1993 ADYMAPHCEEVVTKI

-2032 TEAILNLIVPML
+2032 TEAILNLLVPML

-2069 SQPMLESRLPA
+2069 SQSKLESRLPA
-2080 LASAVCPQC
+2080 LCAAVCPQC

-2113 EKVDA
+2113 ERVDTM
-2118 LLEGL
+2118 LDSL

>member
-1 MYRTDFITAMKIPD
+1 
-15 QHVLDEHFIRISD
+15 
-28 PWKQEYDKGVQVP
+28 
-41 VDIESLPQPDF
+41 
-52 KKLDSSE
+52 
-59 KTSRIWN
+59 
-66 LPEKYYK
+66 
-73 WQPEVDIIN
+73 
-82 EVMDG
+82 
-87 KVPEPIYDMDEDDC
+87 
-101 SFLHSINSVEDPKNK
+101 
-116 ITELDF
+116 
-122 EVIMTYLDAV
+122 
-132 CHVNMYTKYQDN
+132 
-144 LTYSI
+144 
-149 QYDDSVYC
+149 
-157 EVCKD
+157 
-162 IYSEP
+162 
-167 DNEMIFC
+167 
-174 DNCNICVHQSC
+174 
-185 YGVSKIPQG
+185 
-194 EWYCSPCKADC
+194 
-205 SAPVCLLCMQGE
+205 
-217 GAFKQAKQ
+217 
-225 GEWVHVFCALW
+225 
-236 IPEVGF
+236 
-242 GNVEKM
+242 
-248 EPITKIKQ
+248 
-256 IPISRWSLSCCF
+256 
-268 CQERVGACIQCSMKN
+268 
-283 CFVPFHPSCA
+283 
-293 YSNRCHMMTIYGTP
+293 
-307 EEPEIVENF
+307 
-316 AYCIKHSSEKFRE
+316 
-329 PSTMNTIVLPQCR
+329 
-342 KDQLNP
+342 
-348 LYNNQKKIARTL
+348 
-360 LNDFDEFVD
+360 
-369 VLDVSTTLDINV
+369 
-381 STIQFTFDYWKEK
+381 
-394 RKLNGNNPLIKLP
+394 
-407 PLSEL
+407 
-412 VEKCSKLKNQPDCS
+412 
-426 ELDPFLKLVSLRQ
+426 
-439 DLERARVLVHMSE
+439 
-452 RRERLKKRW
+452 
-461 MNSIFSVI
+461 
-469 ECCFKEGSQLPQPL
+469 
-483 FSLSRG
+483 
-489 LPKPSSRS
+489 
-497 NSDVTS
+497 
-503 SSDNDS
+503 
-509 ELNISQSSISKVFL
+509 
-523 SPVINRDHL
+523 
-532 DVFDFKDNEHSLVA
+532 
-546 HEVILRDDGNSDQ
+546 
-559 SDSKKPD
+559 
-566 LAYDYRSSEDPEW
+566 
-579 VDAPKRPR
+579 
-587 KKKHESPSKLNKM
+587 
-600 KLLASQFSRKIT
+600 
-612 IELSDKSDVQSSVDD
+612 
-627 SCHFSTPP
+627 
-635 TSPEFSTAQTF
+635 
-646 GFPKK
+646 
-651 GSDSQISCKRRRNLS
+651 
-666 HSSDDNGSETYVLAN
+666 
-681 TPPSPKNN
+681 
-689 KENIKSLNASK
+689 
-700 TEDVPVKSSPVR
+700 
-712 SRRVS
+712 
-717 KRHKPNESI
+717 
-726 SLSDCH
+726 
-732 FNQTPNLTSNSTN
+732 
-745 FLQPCLAS
+745 
-753 RSSCDEM
+753 M
-760 NIVEKLEDLENQVW
+760 NIVDKLEDLENQVW

-795 TDEVFD
+795 NDEVFD
-801 GRSFQWDSMCGGLV
+801 GSSFQWDSMCGGLA

-828 ALKAISMIAT
+828 ALKAITMIAT

-844 APICHTMLPA
+844 APTLSTLLPA

-861 TKDTVRKEAASLIQ
+861 TKDSVRKEAASLIQ

-884 KTILEELLPRVMEHK
+884 KTILDEIVPKVMDHK

-907 LLCISETLLNFGHKE
+907 LLCISETLQNFGHKE
-922 LSISKMIPS
+922 LSISKVIPS
-931 VLELASDSS
+931 ILELASDNS
-940 APVRDQAVETLCDI
+940 APVRDQAVDTLCEV
-954 YRLVGEPIRNDILR
+954 YKLVGEPIRNDILKR
-968 RRSLPFQKEKLI
+968 RTLPFQKEKMI
-980 ISRFDDLLAAGMVSA
+980 IQRFDDLFQAGLVNS
-995 DSLSERILSD
+995 DGLSDRVPSD

-1012 EKVKTIE
+1012 EKVKTVE

-1044 ASSHKSKG
+1044 ASSHKAKG
-1052 GLAGADSELLTEDNL
+1052 GLVVADSGLLTEENL
-1067 DTYIQDYNTVDI
+1067 DEYIKDYNTVNI
-1079 SSPKELTDFCNNC
+1079 SSPKELADFCNAC
-1092 ADILE
+1092 ADIME
-1097 NTDDWEKR
+1097 NSDDWEKR
-1105 VAALRDLRGMM
+1105 IVALRDLRGVM

-1139 AVKDL
+1139 TVKDL

-1153 VTVACMS
+1153 VTVSAMS
-1160 TEMGNDFGSLGEK
+1160 TELGNDFGSCGEK
-1173 LLVALFSQLLVN
+1173 LLTALFSQLLVN
-1185 VKIMNYSAHVCL
+1185 VKIMNLSAHVCL
-1197 RRIISCTQ
+1197 RRVIACTQ
-1205 YSKMLLII
+1205 YPKMLPII
-1213 CEQVLKSKS
+1213 CEQMKSKS
-1222 AMCRKR
+1222 PMCRKR

-1237 QIWDLNLITK
+1237 QLWELNIITK
-1247 NLTLLESSIKSG
+1247 NLSILEGTIKSG
-1259 INDADSDTRVFSRKT
+1259 INDADSDTRIFSRRT
-1274 FWLFNEH
+1274 FWLYNEF

-1300 LLETKMG
+1300 LQETKMG
-1307 KSSAPGAGSSSTLKR
+1307 KSAAPGAGATNTLKR
-1322 NKKLAPGSSATLPKK
+1322 TKKNLAPGSSATLPKK

-1350 GKTSTLPRQP
+1350 GKPSTLPRQP

-1370 RSTTASPANDRT
+1370 RSTTASPAN
-1382 SIPRLYVSPRGARAE
+1382 E
-1397 HKSTS
+1397 K
-1402 SYGTSNI
+1402 
-1409 PTRTGVIKSK
+1409 
-1419 STVLSPSLARD
+1419 
-1430 TAAGVK
+1430 
-1436 KSKSG
+1436 
-1441 VMRSKDAAGGGG
+1441 
-1453 GQSSQSR
+1453 
-1460 QTAARSGSSS
+1460 TAARSGSAT

-1481 VNSLVSNET
+1481 VNSIVSSET

-1504 GRASPASTSSASRTA
+1504 GRASPASTSSSRTA
-1519 QQAQPRTPSIRKS
+1519 AQQTAPRTPSIRKS

-1594 LKTRI
+1594 LKVRI

-1610 RIVLQL
+1610 RMVLHL
-1616 FENLLN
+1616 FEQMLN

-1746 TDPKAPDIRKKSATL
+1746 TDPKRLSLDVQSCIGFDKTAHERVKKANAPDIRKKSATL

-1771 VFSSILNTVTEAEQ
+1771 VFSSILNTVTEQEQ

-1812 YNKIVSDR
+1812 YNKIVSDH

-1836 QRFGSS
+1836 QSSHRFGSS
-1842 PGSYTYDVDAE
+1842 PGSYTFDVDAE

-1858 ALSSPV
+1858 ILNSPV
-1864 SKMSINKNRENSFS
+1864 SKISLDKDRENSFS
-1878 EQRDRSLTT
+1878 EQRDRSLTA

-1897 TNGGSEALPHLQSPS
+1897 NTNGGSASSPLLQSPS
-1912 LNGSMPETNAVFSVL
+1912 LNGSMAENNKVFAVL
-1927 EALLGGSQEEKS
+1927 EALLGGTQDEKS
-1939 GALIESL
+1939 AALIESL

-1980 KALKVLN
+1980 KSLKVLN

-1993 AQYMAPHCEEVVTKI
+1993 ADYMAPHCEEVVTKI

-2032 TEAILNLIVPML
+2032 TEAILNLLVPML

-2069 SQPMLESRLPA
+2069 SQSKLESRLPA
-2080 LASAVCPQC
+2080 LCAAVCPQC

-2113 EKVDA
+2113 ERVDTM
-2118 LLEGL
+2118 LDSL

>member
-1 MYRTDFITAMKIPD
+1 
-15 QHVLDEHFIRISD
+15 
-28 PWKQEYDKGVQVP
+28 
-41 VDIESLPQPDF
+41 
-52 KKLDSSE
+52 
-59 KTSRIWN
+59 
-66 LPEKYYK
+66 
-73 WQPEVDIIN
+73 
-82 EVMDG
+82 
-87 KVPEPIYDMDEDDC
+87 
-101 SFLHSINSVEDPKNK
+101 
-116 ITELDF
+116 
-122 EVIMTYLDAV
+122 
-132 CHVNMYTKYQDN
+132 
-144 LTYSI
+144 
-149 QYDDSVYC
+149 
-157 EVCKD
+157 
-162 IYSEP
+162 
-167 DNEMIFC
+167 
-174 DNCNICVHQSC
+174 
-185 YGVSKIPQG
+185 
-194 EWYCSPCKADC
+194 
-205 SAPVCLLCMQGE
+205 
-217 GAFKQAKQ
+217 
-225 GEWVHVFCALW
+225 
-236 IPEVGF
+236 
-242 GNVEKM
+242 
-248 EPITKIKQ
+248 
-256 IPISRWSLSCCF
+256 
-268 CQERVGACIQCSMKN
+268 
-283 CFVPFHPSCA
+283 
-293 YSNRCHMMTIYGTP
+293 
-307 EEPEIVENF
+307 
-316 AYCIKHSSEKFRE
+316 
-329 PSTMNTIVLPQCR
+329 
-342 KDQLNP
+342 
-348 LYNNQKKIARTL
+348 
-360 LNDFDEFVD
+360 
-369 VLDVSTTLDINV
+369 
-381 STIQFTFDYWKEK
+381 
-394 RKLNGNNPLIKLP
+394 
-407 PLSEL
+407 
-412 VEKCSKLKNQPDCS
+412 
-426 ELDPFLKLVSLRQ
+426 
-439 DLERARVLVHMSE
+439 
-452 RRERLKKRW
+452 
-461 MNSIFSVI
+461 
-469 ECCFKEGSQLPQPL
+469 
-483 FSLSRG
+483 
-489 LPKPSSRS
+489 
-497 NSDVTS
+497 
-503 SSDNDS
+503 
-509 ELNISQSSISKVFL
+509 
-523 SPVINRDHL
+523 
-532 DVFDFKDNEHSLVA
+532 
-546 HEVILRDDGNSDQ
+546 
-559 SDSKKPD
+559 
-566 LAYDYRSSEDPEW
+566 
-579 VDAPKRPR
+579 
-587 KKKHESPSKLNKM
+587 
-600 KLLASQFSRKIT
+600 
-612 IELSDKSDVQSSVDD
+612 
-627 SCHFSTPP
+627 
-635 TSPEFSTAQTF
+635 
-646 GFPKK
+646 
-651 GSDSQISCKRRRNLS
+651 
-666 HSSDDNGSETYVLAN
+666 
-681 TPPSPKNN
+681 
-689 KENIKSLNASK
+689 
-700 TEDVPVKSSPVR
+700 
-712 SRRVS
+712 
-717 KRHKPNESI
+717 
-726 SLSDCH
+726 
-732 FNQTPNLTSNSTN
+732 
-745 FLQPCLAS
+745 
-753 RSSCDEM
+753 M
-760 NIVEKLEDLENQVW
+760 NIVDKLEDLENQVW

-795 TDEVFD
+795 NDEVFD
-801 GRSFQWDSMCGGLV
+801 GSSFQWDSMCGGLA

-828 ALKAISMIAT
+828 ALKAITMIAT

-844 APICHTMLPA
+844 APTLSTLLPA

-861 TKDTVRKEAASLIQ
+861 TKDSVRKEAASLIQ

-884 KTILEELLPRVMEHK
+884 KTILDEIVPKVMDHK

-907 LLCISETLLNFGHKE
+907 LLCISETLQNFGHKE
-922 LSISKMIPS
+922 LSISKVIPS
-931 VLELASDSS
+931 ILELASDNS
-940 APVRDQAVETLCDI
+940 APVRDQAVDTLCEV
-954 YRLVGEPIRNDILR
+954 YKLVGEPIRNDILKR
-968 RRSLPFQKEKLI
+968 RTLPFQKEKMI
-980 ISRFDDLLAAGMVSA
+980 IQRFDDLFQAGLVNS
-995 DSLSERILSD
+995 DGLSDRVPSD

-1012 EKVKTIE
+1012 EKVKTVE

-1044 ASSHKSKG
+1044 ASSHKAKG
-1052 GLAGADSELLTEDNL
+1052 GLVVADSGLLTEENL
-1067 DTYIQDYNTVDI
+1067 DEYIKDYNTVNI
-1079 SSPKELTDFCNNC
+1079 SSPKELADFCNAC
-1092 ADILE
+1092 ADIME
-1097 NTDDWEKR
+1097 NSDDWEKR
-1105 VAALRDLRGMM
+1105 IVALRDLRGVM

-1139 AVKDL
+1139 TVKDL

-1153 VTVACMS
+1153 VTVSAMS
-1160 TEMGNDFGSLGEK
+1160 TELGNDFGSCGEK
-1173 LLVALFSQLLVN
+1173 LLTALFSQLLVN
-1185 VKIMNYSAHVCL
+1185 VKIMNLSAHVCL
-1197 RRIISCTQ
+1197 RRVIACTQ
-1205 YSKMLLII
+1205 YPKMLPII
-1213 CEQVLKSKS
+1213 CEQMKSKS
-1222 AMCRKR
+1222 PMCRKR

-1237 QIWDLNLITK
+1237 QLWELNIITK
-1247 NLTLLESSIKSG
+1247 NLSILEGTIKSG
-1259 INDADSDTRVFSRKT
+1259 INDADSDTRIFSRRT
-1274 FWLFNEH
+1274 FWLYNEF

-1300 LLETKMG
+1300 LQETKMG
-1307 KSSAPGAGSSSTLKR
+1307 KSAAPGAGATNTLKR
-1322 NKKLAPGSSATLPKK
+1322 TKKNLAPGSSATLPKK

-1350 GKTSTLPRQP
+1350 GKPSTLPRQP

-1370 RSTTASPANDRT
+1370 RSTTASPAN
-1382 SIPRLYVSPRGARAE
+1382 E
-1397 HKSTS
+1397 K
-1402 SYGTSNI
+1402 
-1409 PTRTGVIKSK
+1409 
-1419 STVLSPSLARD
+1419 
-1430 TAAGVK
+1430 
-1436 KSKSG
+1436 
-1441 VMRSKDAAGGGG
+1441 
-1453 GQSSQSR
+1453 
-1460 QTAARSGSSS
+1460 TAARSGSAT

-1481 VNSLVSNET
+1481 VNSIVSSET

-1504 GRASPASTSSASRTA
+1504 GRASPASTSSSRTA
-1519 QQAQPRTPSIRKS
+1519 AQQTAPRTPSIRKS

-1568 HDVDIQE
+1568 HDVIRYRRRRLSSAGSNQSSVKSRMEDIQE

-1594 LKTRI
+1594 LKVRI

-1610 RIVLQL
+1610 RMVLHL
-1616 FENLLN
+1616 FEQMLN

-1771 VFSSILNTVTEAEQ
+1771 VFSSILNTVTEQEQ

-1812 YNKIVSDR
+1812 YNKIVSDH

-1836 QRFGSS
+1836 QSSHRFGSS
-1842 PGSYTYDVDAE
+1842 PGSYTFDVDAE

-1858 ALSSPV
+1858 ILNSPV
-1864 SKMSINKNRENSFS
+1864 SKISLDKDRENSFS
-1878 EQRDRSLTT
+1878 EQRDRSLTA

-1897 TNGGSEALPHLQSPS
+1897 NTNGGSASSPLLQSPS
-1912 LNGSMPETNAVFSVL
+1912 LNGSMAENNKVFAVL
-1927 EALLGGSQEEKS
+1927 EALLGGTQDEKS
-1939 GALIESL
+1939 AALIESL

-1980 KALKVLN
+1980 KSLKVLN

-1993 AQYMAPHCEEVVTKI
+1993 ADYMAPHCEEVVTKI

-2032 TEAILNLIVPML
+2032 TEAILNLLVPML

-2069 SQPMLESRLPA
+2069 SQSKLESRLPA
-2080 LASAVCPQC
+2080 LCAAVCPQC

-2113 EKVDA
+2113 ERVDTM
-2118 LLEGL
+2118 LDSL

>member
-1 MYRTDFITAMKIPD
+1 
-15 QHVLDEHFIRISD
+15 
-28 PWKQEYDKGVQVP
+28 
-41 VDIESLPQPDF
+41 
-52 KKLDSSE
+52 
-59 KTSRIWN
+59 
-66 LPEKYYK
+66 
-73 WQPEVDIIN
+73 
-82 EVMDG
+82 
-87 KVPEPIYDMDEDDC
+87 
-101 SFLHSINSVEDPKNK
+101 
-116 ITELDF
+116 
-122 EVIMTYLDAV
+122 
-132 CHVNMYTKYQDN
+132 
-144 LTYSI
+144 
-149 QYDDSVYC
+149 
-157 EVCKD
+157 
-162 IYSEP
+162 
-167 DNEMIFC
+167 
-174 DNCNICVHQSC
+174 
-185 YGVSKIPQG
+185 
-194 EWYCSPCKADC
+194 
-205 SAPVCLLCMQGE
+205 
-217 GAFKQAKQ
+217 
-225 GEWVHVFCALW
+225 
-236 IPEVGF
+236 
-242 GNVEKM
+242 
-248 EPITKIKQ
+248 
-256 IPISRWSLSCCF
+256 
-268 CQERVGACIQCSMKN
+268 
-283 CFVPFHPSCA
+283 
-293 YSNRCHMMTIYGTP
+293 
-307 EEPEIVENF
+307 
-316 AYCIKHSSEKFRE
+316 
-329 PSTMNTIVLPQCR
+329 
-342 KDQLNP
+342 
-348 LYNNQKKIARTL
+348 
-360 LNDFDEFVD
+360 
-369 VLDVSTTLDINV
+369 
-381 STIQFTFDYWKEK
+381 
-394 RKLNGNNPLIKLP
+394 
-407 PLSEL
+407 
-412 VEKCSKLKNQPDCS
+412 
-426 ELDPFLKLVSLRQ
+426 
-439 DLERARVLVHMSE
+439 
-452 RRERLKKRW
+452 
-461 MNSIFSVI
+461 
-469 ECCFKEGSQLPQPL
+469 
-483 FSLSRG
+483 
-489 LPKPSSRS
+489 
-497 NSDVTS
+497 
-503 SSDNDS
+503 
-509 ELNISQSSISKVFL
+509 
-523 SPVINRDHL
+523 
-532 DVFDFKDNEHSLVA
+532 
-546 HEVILRDDGNSDQ
+546 
-559 SDSKKPD
+559 
-566 LAYDYRSSEDPEW
+566 
-579 VDAPKRPR
+579 
-587 KKKHESPSKLNKM
+587 
-600 KLLASQFSRKIT
+600 
-612 IELSDKSDVQSSVDD
+612 
-627 SCHFSTPP
+627 
-635 TSPEFSTAQTF
+635 
-646 GFPKK
+646 
-651 GSDSQISCKRRRNLS
+651 
-666 HSSDDNGSETYVLAN
+666 
-681 TPPSPKNN
+681 
-689 KENIKSLNASK
+689 
-700 TEDVPVKSSPVR
+700 
-712 SRRVS
+712 
-717 KRHKPNESI
+717 
-726 SLSDCH
+726 
-732 FNQTPNLTSNSTN
+732 
-745 FLQPCLAS
+745 
-753 RSSCDEM
+753 M
-760 NIVEKLEDLENQVW
+760 NIVDKLEDLENQVW

-795 TDEVFD
+795 NDEVFD
-801 GRSFQWDSMCGGLV
+801 GSSFQWDSMCGGLA

-828 ALKAISMIAT
+828 ALKAITMIAT

-844 APICHTMLPA
+844 APTLSTLLPA

-861 TKDTVRKEAASLIQ
+861 TKDSVRKEAASLIQ

-884 KTILEELLPRVMEHK
+884 KTILDEIVPKVMDHK

-907 LLCISETLLNFGHKE
+907 LLCISETLQNFGHKE
-922 LSISKMIPS
+922 LSISKVIPS
-931 VLELASDSS
+931 ILELASDNS
-940 APVRDQAVETLCDI
+940 APVRDQAVDTLCEV
-954 YRLVGEPIRNDILR
+954 YKLVGEPIRNDILKR
-968 RRSLPFQKEKLI
+968 RTLPFQKEKMI
-980 ISRFDDLLAAGMVSA
+980 IQRFDDLFQAGLVNS
-995 DSLSERILSD
+995 DGLSDRVPSD

-1012 EKVKTIE
+1012 EKVKTVE

-1044 ASSHKSKG
+1044 ASSHKAKG
-1052 GLAGADSELLTEDNL
+1052 GLVVADSGLLTEENL
-1067 DTYIQDYNTVDI
+1067 DEYIKDYNTVNI
-1079 SSPKELTDFCNNC
+1079 SSPKELADFCNAC
-1092 ADILE
+1092 ADIME
-1097 NTDDWEKR
+1097 NSDDWEKR
-1105 VAALRDLRGMM
+1105 IVALRDLRGVM

-1139 AVKDL
+1139 TVKDL

-1153 VTVACMS
+1153 VTVSAMS
-1160 TEMGNDFGSLGEK
+1160 TELGNDFGSCGEK
-1173 LLVALFSQLLVN
+1173 LLTALFSQLLVN
-1185 VKIMNYSAHVCL
+1185 VKIMNLSAHVCL
-1197 RRIISCTQ
+1197 RRVIACTQ
-1205 YSKMLLII
+1205 YPKMLPII
-1213 CEQVLKSKS
+1213 CEQMKSKS
-1222 AMCRKR
+1222 PMCRKR

-1237 QIWDLNLITK
+1237 QLWELNIITK
-1247 NLTLLESSIKSG
+1247 NLSILEGTIKSG
-1259 INDADSDTRVFSRKT
+1259 INDADSDTRIFSRRT
-1274 FWLFNEH
+1274 FWLYNEF

-1300 LLETKMG
+1300 LQETKMG
-1307 KSSAPGAGSSSTLKR
+1307 KSAAPGAGATNTLKR
-1322 NKKLAPGSSATLPKK
+1322 TKKNLAPGSSATLPKK
-1337 PTMSKSTPDLSQL
+1337 PTMSKSTP
-1350 GKTSTLPRQP
+1350 
-1360 KTPARVQGAP
+1360 GAP
-1370 RSTTASPANDRT
+1370 RSTTASPANEKT
-1382 SIPRLYVSPRGARAE
+1382 SIPRLFVSPRGARAQRN
-1397 HKSTS
+1397 STE
-1402 SYGTSNI
+1402 SYATTNIPSKYSTSNI
-1409 PTRTGVIKSK
+1409 P
-1419 STVLSPSLARD
+1419 
-1430 TAAGVK
+1430 
-1436 KSKSG
+1436 
-1441 VMRSKDAAGGGG
+1441 
-1453 GQSSQSR
+1453 
-1460 QTAARSGSSS
+1460 TAARSGSAT

-1481 VNSLVSNET
+1481 VNSIVSSET

-1504 GRASPASTSSASRTA
+1504 GRASPASTSSSRTA
-1519 QQAQPRTPSIRKS
+1519 AQQTAPRTPSIRKS

-1594 LKTRI
+1594 LKVRI

-1610 RIVLQL
+1610 RMVLHL
-1616 FENLLN
+1616 FEQMLN

-1771 VFSSILNTVTEAEQ
+1771 VFSSILNTVTEQEQ

-1812 YNKIVSDR
+1812 YNKIVSDH

-1842 PGSYTYDVDAE
+1842 PGSYTFDVDAE

-1858 ALSSPV
+1858 ILNSPV
-1864 SKMSINKNRENSFS
+1864 SKISLDKDRENSFS
-1878 EQRDRSLTT
+1878 EQRDRSLTA

-1897 TNGGSEALPHLQSPS
+1897 NTNGGSASSPLLQSPS
-1912 LNGSMPETNAVFSVL
+1912 LNGSMAENNKVFAVL
-1927 EALLGGSQEEKS
+1927 EALLGGTQDEKS
-1939 GALIESL
+1939 AALIESL

-1980 KALKVLN
+1980 KSLKVLN

-1993 AQYMAPHCEEVVTKI
+1993 ADYMAPHCEEVVTKI

-2032 TEAILNLIVPML
+2032 TEAILNLLVPML

-2069 SQPMLESRLPA
+2069 SQSKLESRLPA
-2080 LASAVCPQC
+2080 LCAAVCPQC

-2113 EKVDA
+2113 ERVDTM
-2118 LLEGL
+2118 LDSL

>member
-1460 QTAARSGSSS
+1460 QT
-1470 GGVRRSVSARS
+1470 
-1481 VNSLVSNET
+1481 
-1490 RSATL
+1490 
-1495 RRANNRASP
+1495 NNRASP

>member
-1360 KTPARVQGAP
+1360 KTPARVQGATDSKTPSGSTFKRLSGQYSSYRAP

-1382 SIPRLYVSPRGARAE
+1382 
-1397 HKSTS
+1397 
-1402 SYGTSNI
+1402 
-1409 PTRTGVIKSK
+1409 
-1419 STVLSPSLARD
+1419 
-1430 TAAGVK
+1430 
-1436 KSKSG
+1436 
-1441 VMRSKDAAGGGG
+1441 
-1453 GQSSQSR
+1453 
-1460 QTAARSGSSS
+1460 
-1470 GGVRRSVSARS
+1470 
-1481 VNSLVSNET
+1481 
-1490 RSATL
+1490 
-1495 RRANNRASP
+1495 NNRASP

-1836 QRFGSS
+1836 QSSHRFGSS

>member
-1 MYRTDFITAMKIPD
+1 
-15 QHVLDEHFIRISD
+15 
-28 PWKQEYDKGVQVP
+28 
-41 VDIESLPQPDF
+41 
-52 KKLDSSE
+52 
-59 KTSRIWN
+59 
-66 LPEKYYK
+66 
-73 WQPEVDIIN
+73 
-82 EVMDG
+82 
-87 KVPEPIYDMDEDDC
+87 
-101 SFLHSINSVEDPKNK
+101 
-116 ITELDF
+116 
-122 EVIMTYLDAV
+122 
-132 CHVNMYTKYQDN
+132 
-144 LTYSI
+144 
-149 QYDDSVYC
+149 
-157 EVCKD
+157 
-162 IYSEP
+162 
-167 DNEMIFC
+167 
-174 DNCNICVHQSC
+174 
-185 YGVSKIPQG
+185 
-194 EWYCSPCKADC
+194 
-205 SAPVCLLCMQGE
+205 
-217 GAFKQAKQ
+217 
-225 GEWVHVFCALW
+225 
-236 IPEVGF
+236 
-242 GNVEKM
+242 
-248 EPITKIKQ
+248 
-256 IPISRWSLSCCF
+256 
-268 CQERVGACIQCSMKN
+268 
-283 CFVPFHPSCA
+283 
-293 YSNRCHMMTIYGTP
+293 
-307 EEPEIVENF
+307 
-316 AYCIKHSSEKFRE
+316 
-329 PSTMNTIVLPQCR
+329 
-342 KDQLNP
+342 
-348 LYNNQKKIARTL
+348 
-360 LNDFDEFVD
+360 
-369 VLDVSTTLDINV
+369 
-381 STIQFTFDYWKEK
+381 
-394 RKLNGNNPLIKLP
+394 
-407 PLSEL
+407 
-412 VEKCSKLKNQPDCS
+412 
-426 ELDPFLKLVSLRQ
+426 
-439 DLERARVLVHMSE
+439 
-452 RRERLKKRW
+452 
-461 MNSIFSVI
+461 
-469 ECCFKEGSQLPQPL
+469 
-483 FSLSRG
+483 
-489 LPKPSSRS
+489 
-497 NSDVTS
+497 
-503 SSDNDS
+503 
-509 ELNISQSSISKVFL
+509 
-523 SPVINRDHL
+523 
-532 DVFDFKDNEHSLVA
+532 
-546 HEVILRDDGNSDQ
+546 
-559 SDSKKPD
+559 
-566 LAYDYRSSEDPEW
+566 
-579 VDAPKRPR
+579 
-587 KKKHESPSKLNKM
+587 
-600 KLLASQFSRKIT
+600 
-612 IELSDKSDVQSSVDD
+612 
-627 SCHFSTPP
+627 
-635 TSPEFSTAQTF
+635 
-646 GFPKK
+646 
-651 GSDSQISCKRRRNLS
+651 
-666 HSSDDNGSETYVLAN
+666 
-681 TPPSPKNN
+681 
-689 KENIKSLNASK
+689 
-700 TEDVPVKSSPVR
+700 
-712 SRRVS
+712 
-717 KRHKPNESI
+717 
-726 SLSDCH
+726 
-732 FNQTPNLTSNSTN
+732 
-745 FLQPCLAS
+745 
-753 RSSCDEM
+753 M
-760 NIVEKLEDLENQVW
+760 NIVDKLEDLENQVW

-795 TDEVFD
+795 NDEVFD
-801 GRSFQWDSMCGGLV
+801 GSSFQWDSMCGGLA

-828 ALKAISMIAT
+828 ALKAITMIAT

-844 APICHTMLPA
+844 APTLSTLLPA

-861 TKDTVRKEAASLIQ
+861 TKDSVRKEAASLIQ

-884 KTILEELLPRVMEHK
+884 KTILDEIVPKVMDHK

-907 LLCISETLLNFGHKE
+907 LLCISETLQNFGHKE
-922 LSISKMIPS
+922 LSISKVIPS
-931 VLELASDSS
+931 ILELASDNS
-940 APVRDQAVETLCDI
+940 APVRDQAVDTLCEV
-954 YRLVGEPIRNDILR
+954 YKLVGEPIRNDILKR
-968 RRSLPFQKEKLI
+968 RTLPFQKEKMI
-980 ISRFDDLLAAGMVSA
+980 IQRFDDLFQAGLVNS
-995 DSLSERILSD
+995 DGLSDRVPSD

-1012 EKVKTIE
+1012 EKVKTVE

-1044 ASSHKSKG
+1044 ASSHKAKG
-1052 GLAGADSELLTEDNL
+1052 GLVVADSGLLTEENL
-1067 DTYIQDYNTVDI
+1067 DEYIKDYNTVNI
-1079 SSPKELTDFCNNC
+1079 SSPKELADFCNAC
-1092 ADILE
+1092 ADIME
-1097 NTDDWEKR
+1097 NSDDWEKR
-1105 VAALRDLRGMM
+1105 IVALRDLRGVM

-1139 AVKDL
+1139 TVKDL

-1153 VTVACMS
+1153 VTVSAMS
-1160 TEMGNDFGSLGEK
+1160 TELGNDFGSCGEK
-1173 LLVALFSQLLVN
+1173 LLTALFSQLLVN
-1185 VKIMNYSAHVCL
+1185 VKIMNLSAHVCL
-1197 RRIISCTQ
+1197 RRVIACTQ
-1205 YSKMLLII
+1205 YPKMLPII
-1213 CEQVLKSKS
+1213 CEQMKSKS
-1222 AMCRKR
+1222 PMCRKR

-1237 QIWDLNLITK
+1237 QLWELNIITK
-1247 NLTLLESSIKSG
+1247 NLSILEGTIKSG
-1259 INDADSDTRVFSRKT
+1259 INDADSDTRIFSRRT
-1274 FWLFNEH
+1274 FWLYNEF

-1300 LLETKMG
+1300 LQETKMG
-1307 KSSAPGAGSSSTLKR
+1307 KSAAPGAGATNTLKR
-1322 NKKLAPGSSATLPKK
+1322 TKKNLAPGSSATLPKK

-1350 GKTSTLPRQP
+1350 GKPSTLPRQP

-1370 RSTTASPANDRT
+1370 RSTTASPAN
-1382 SIPRLYVSPRGARAE
+1382 E
-1397 HKSTS
+1397 K
-1402 SYGTSNI
+1402 
-1409 PTRTGVIKSK
+1409 TRQGVVKSK
-1419 STVLSPSLARD
+1419 STVLSPSLSRD
-1430 TAAGVK
+1430 PATGVK

-1441 VMRSKDAAGGGG
+1441 VMRSKIGPVGGSLTQPRQTRRPSERTGTVISRSDVREAIEQQNRPSLDRSKSSAGGYRDRGG
-1453 GQSSQSR
+1453 SEFSDDGRPQSSRSGKSRSNRPTMTLDDIEAARIAAALTSHREKELAREGGASEFDRDMEEIKESHRRGRHSSSDGGKRQKRSRSSGPRARSRPTTNVNKDDIKIAQAANNDARLSR
-1460 QTAARSGSSS
+1460 QSSSLQVDDYSSVEGYATIKRRPKGGRKSRTSDTEAMEVDRRRSSVQSGGMTEEEFMRIHMDLPAGRSSSRTSDNSSGRGQIEDSDSRTAARSGSAT

-1481 VNSLVSNET
+1481 VNSIVSSET

-1504 GRASPASTSSASRTA
+1504 GRASPASTSSSRTA
-1519 QQAQPRTPSIRKS
+1519 AQQTAPRTPSIRKS

-1594 LKTRI
+1594 LKVRI

-1610 RIVLQL
+1610 RMVLHL
-1616 FENLLN
+1616 FEQMLN

-1771 VFSSILNTVTEAEQ
+1771 VFSSILNTVTEQEQ

-1812 YNKIVSDR
+1812 YNKIVSDH

-1842 PGSYTYDVDAE
+1842 PGSYTFDVDAE

-1858 ALSSPV
+1858 ILNSPV
-1864 SKMSINKNRENSFS
+1864 SKISLDKDRENSFS
-1878 EQRDRSLTT
+1878 EQRDRSLTA

-1897 TNGGSEALPHLQSPS
+1897 NTNGGSASSPLLQSPS
-1912 LNGSMPETNAVFSVL
+1912 LNGSMAENNKVFAVL
-1927 EALLGGSQEEKS
+1927 EALLGGTQDEKS
-1939 GALIESL
+1939 AALIESL

-1980 KALKVLN
+1980 KSLKVLN

-1993 AQYMAPHCEEVVTKI
+1993 ADYMAPHCEEVVTKI

-2032 TEAILNLIVPML
+2032 TEAILNLLVPML

-2069 SQPMLESRLPA
+2069 SQSKLESRLPA
-2080 LASAVCPQC
+2080 LCAAVCPQC

-2113 EKVDA
+2113 ERVDTM
-2118 LLEGL
+2118 LDSL